1 MFSLFN
7 RLFSRIFDRL
17 TGSKKVVAVG
27 LMMAVAFGGIW
38 AANYTDR
45 DKTIDANWN
54 ASDIWKI
61 QTVLYVDTTSYPKSS
76 SDNLYLTAK
85 NTTKLTLTE
94 NVELS
99 EFIVAYSGW
108 TAGTSEITIDL
119 AGYTL
124 TCDKLTLNDDDN
136 AGVKLT
142 FIDSSAGKTG
152 AVTTRVFDYSDN
164 QNHSLKIN
172 DVPFTVTTTYNA
184 RSASGTGKL
193 TLEGTGTL
201 SLPAAAANDP
211 GFVPPAVSS
220 ATWNGSNGTE
230 WADLANWTGITFISQ
245 LKEAATVTIPSGLTN
260 YPIASAA
267 TPITLDGDLVI
278 EDGASVIFAGTTVL
292 NTVTSPDGEIT
303 TGTDS
308 LTINGTASLKQVI
321 LGNGGIFTSNA
332 DLTLGTIRGGL
343 SSKLYF
349 NAGTGAQTTT
359 VTTLAFYPDT
369 ISFGNDTSDVFN
381 MGAGGTGALNI
392 SGSANV
398 TLAGTINSSNLTLNA
413 SPSLSANTTLPNI
426 TLALDTE
433 ITGSAYNLKFNG
445 TVNSATTAK
454 NLTITSKKL
463 DIEKP
468 LGATTHLN
476 NFTLNGPSANAAAFE
491 GVNDSSI
498 TCDGDFTINGKATF
512 RGEISA
518 ASVAITNDMTFGSNC
533 TQVKTTG
540 TQTYGTSTTPAA
552 VTLYRMYSS
561 GAVSYVDS
569 PVSFVSTTGAD
580 ISFYGTIDSTVFSA
594 GERPVKI
601 GSIANPSKV
610 LITGAVGSIKALDY
624 IEING
629 DLTANST
636 ITSNSIYVSGKTYL
650 KSDITTAGFYKDDAN
665 KYAQIFVG
673 GVSVEDDVNLI
684 STDPNC
690 GIYFDS
696 AVNAKTANTQ
706 SLTIG
711 SVANPTKVYF
721 NGNVGGTKALKS
733 LTFYSDLT
741 VADSVQKVNAVNW
754 NNQGTGTSN
763 TGTKAL
769 VTITGNITGDNTFQA
784 LTIAGTG
791 TSTISGSNTVSGDF
805 TCTAAGKTIS
815 FGAGETQTVN
825 GKFTITGTQ
834 ANPITLNSTTD
845 GTQWNITTP
854 VATADVSFAKV
865 KDSASTNAS
874 IRPLY
879 STTLGNN
886 TNWIFADKYRWLSTA
901 TGTDWETAANWQI
914 ESGTDNWITAST
926 YPGENGDEDV
936 VSIVV
941 NTNSKYPEFAGASG
955 ISISSINIA
964 ADTSVSLNSTYN
976 IILTATSDQI
986 TNKGT
991 VIFKNSGRFIDTAA
1005 TANYLMDTAQGTVE
1019 YSGSA
1024 NQITNFGS
1032 SSAAD
1037 YNNLVVNV
1045 SLPLESGHQIKVNG
1059 NLTTTAAITNGQSLY
1074 VAGTSSI
1081 GADITTEHNQE
1092 YAGAVTFTA
1101 GTVQLEAT
1109 ADNAGVPY
1117 RVLFD
1122 STVTGIAA
1130 GTALTLNHVTFDSA
1144 TTFTNIK
1151 NLTVNGTTVNAG
1163 TITTSGEQVYTGA
1176 VTNTGTITVPSLA
1189 SGTAVEF
1196 KGGYTGT
1203 GGSLIGAKT
1212 SAGDLTPNPDIVF
1225 SGGTPTFGTFI
1236 PNNDVVVF
1244 KNNVTL
1250 GSDLNCYDIKIDTG
1264 ANLYAGTNSI
1274 TVNNNWTNSNGTFTA
1289 GSSTVTVAKDIAGD
1303 TTFNNLTINGTQAT
1317 VISGNNTIA
1326 AFTCETPSKVI
1337 TFNTGTTQKITG
1349 TLTLDGKATGTEI
1362 TLKSNS
1368 ATATSAADQ
1377 WSINTTG
1384 ATTDVKYVKVQNSK
1398 STELITTTTSASMG
1412 NNINWAIASSFKWT
1426 GKGTGADWK
1435 TSANWVT
1442 VYNSTEFLTND
1453 YPGKWGDN
1461 NIFDTIDISTTATT
1475 DKWPIFSETAASVK
1489 LSKISIGTNGVLT
1502 LSGTKDLQLNL
1513 AADQTPLSNSGKII
1527 YSKSGR
1533 IKNNDITPSPIMDV
1547 TKGLVVYNG
1556 TADEITNINTLVSP
1570 DTTEPTDYYNLKV
1583 EIDIPLGGCITVAN
1597 DFTLDDGKN
1606 ITSPNSTAYRFIV
1619 RNRSNANTCKIGGN
1633 ITTTD
1638 LQKYQS
1644 KVILTNDVTL
1654 TANKDLSFESNGTV
1668 TGDYSL
1674 TLATDANH
1682 QANYRLNKNVTVK
1695 TLTASVA
1702 TGKTLSIP
1710 AGVTVT
1716 AKEGFTENGAGS
1728 VSLGTDSSAAMTSI
1742 TTEKKNINFS
1752 GSGTVTLLSA
1762 VTLDTTTGAET
1773 GDGNVTI
1780 VNPFQGKTA
1789 NSQTLTIKAGTGDVS
1804 LQYDMG
1810 TATALGTTTIIG
1822 AKISIAQSKTIT
1834 VNSLAITNSD
1844 ILRINKGATVT
1855 ATTGFTKTGTGL
1867 SQITGTIRTNNKA
1880 ISFNN
1885 STYIDNA
1892 AALDTSNNGAVASPT
1907 ASITIGT
1914 SAADDLYISALES
1927 GTAQNVNITAGTLDV
1942 KGNLALFNGKVSLA
1956 ANLTTGKDIVLLN
1969 GTASSM
1975 YNDDKDGNKSSNVSN
1990 LFDYHNSARTAANK
2004 LCPPSLV
2011 YKISG
2016 TPTASQYP
2024 EVMPDG
2030 TTAIGHTT
2038 YSSSL
2043 AGFTGKTITASQNF
2057 YDNGVD
2063 LKETGWTLKLK
2074 DNDKAT
2080 NSFAEIYNAEIS
2092 NCTVAC
2098 ITAGGYAW
2106 LSAAESCTGTSNT
2119 SDDTSAVLT
2128 YTAGYN
2134 DGRYSRTNTGVAFLR
2149 PVVLK
2154 NNNNYSAAEGRI
2166 TGPEIPN
2173 LSGTY
2178 SVRDNVIRIE
2188 FVRSNDP
2195 AKTALIENSNNEI
2208 TRALAS
2214 AVQAIKVNNGSA
2226 VFENAKAYIDAECT
2240 TSTDGYGDIAVFY
2253 IKADSITW
2261 NLTATG
2267 IFAGNA
2273 ADADSHGNHQT
2284 NYTDLTIE
2292 KALAGVFYTLTDEH
2306 KNRIC
2311 SYKAA
2316 PSQTPS
2322 SDPGYRFTAT
2332 ATRCAIAEMHI
2343 TFAIADFTSNKIYLY
2358 FDNPLSDRI
2367 TWKTFD
2373 PSVADDKKTE
2383 SSIKIVTQPSD
2394 IASGT
2399 YVTNPVA
2406 SVSRDGISE
2415 NGIILSLTNN
2425 LDYSMI
2431 EYGIVIKYGGTF
2443 LFDNKI
2449 HSPDNKVVVDGE
2461 SHCISDVITSC
2472 VDVKYAYDNRNDDY
2486 IDSTGGV
2493 APADSIVMRDFTG
2506 EGRNNKLFADKN
2518 ITLVTK
2524 DVAPADGNSNAADFK
2539 YKLVADIT
2547 PTAGCDGNVFEEY
2560 SKHSTRFWFAE
2571 GNNPVSQ
2578 FSQTLNNSTNKQFSD
2593 APGISKIDQVIDR
2606 TDPKLITY
2614 LFHNFSEETPCL
2626 NWQSG
2631 SNVRLLFEVLKAD
2644 GSSYTINHK
2653 YDNSATQKTPL
2664 YCARLKNPSDITS
2677 IDLWSFILSEPQRQR
2692 GGVSIYSNVVNA
2704 TNKEF
2709 CTLEV
2714 NMPRA
2719 GNLRI
2724 IVMTADGN
2732 VVQYL
2737 ENSRQSE
2744 GLHYYYW
2751 NGTNNA
2757 GKAVARGIY
2766 FIRVVGPE
2774 IEETRKV
2781 MVVK

>member
-1 MFSLFN
+1 MFFLLN

-27 LMMAVAFGGIW
+27 LMMAVTFGGIW

-45 DKTIDANWN
+45 DKPIDANWN

-61 QTVLYVDTTSYPKSS
+61 QTVVYIDTNSHPNSS
-76 SDNLYLTAK
+76 TDNLYLTAK
-85 NTTKLTLTE
+85 NTTKLTLTA

-184 RSASGTGKL
+184 RAASGTGKL
-193 TLEGTGTL
+193 TIEGTGTL
-201 SLPAAAANDP
+201 SLPATAANDP
-211 GFVPPAVSS
+211 GFVPPVVSS
-220 ATWNGSNGTE
+220 VTWNGSNGTE

-245 LKEAATVTIPSGLTN
+245 LKGATTVTIPSGLTN
-260 YPIASAA
+260 YPNASAA
-267 TPITLDGDLVI
+267 TLVTLNGNLVI
-278 EDGASVIFAGTTVL
+278 EGGASVIFAGTTVL
-292 NTVTSPDGEIT
+292 NTVTSPDGKIT
-303 TGTDS
+303 TGTD
-308 LTINGTASLKQVI
+308 TITFNGAVSLKQ
-321 LGNGGIFTSNA
+321 
-332 DLTLGTIRGGL
+332 LTPGSGATIIANDDFSVVTL
-343 SSKLYF
+343 SCSAAAGDTTKLRF
-349 NAGTGAQTTT
+349 NQGTGTQITTIT
-359 VTTLAFYPDT
+359 NLSFNGAEFD
-369 ISFGNDTSDVFN
+369 FGNDTTDEFHY
-381 MGAGGTGALNI
+381 AGNLDLSSTATVNLAGTI
-392 SGSANV
+392 STNLL
-398 TLAGTINSSNLTLNA
+398 TLAGTPSQSGAITLFDINIADDLTLAGSVNFNGNVNA
-413 SPSLSANTTLPNI
+413 SAAGKNLS
-426 TLALDTE
+426 
-433 ITGSAYNLKFNG
+433 ITGDVNLASGKAIGNA
-445 TVNSATTAK
+445 ATK
-454 NLTITSKKL
+454 INDITITGNYTGL
-463 DIEKP
+463 T
-468 LGATTHLN
+468 GT
-476 NFTLNGPSANAAAFE
+476 ANP
-491 GVNDSSI
+491 I

-533 TQVKTTG
+533 AQVKTTG
-540 TQTYGTSTTPAA
+540 KQTYGTSTTPAA

-561 GAVSYVDS
+561 GDVSYVDS
-569 PVSFVSTTGAD
+569 PVAFISTTGAD
-580 ISFYGTIDSTVFSA
+580 ISFYGTIDSTVYSA

-610 LITGAVGSIKALDY
+610 LITGAVGSTKALDY
-624 IEING
+624 LEING
-629 DLTANST
+629 DLTANNT

-650 KSDITTAGFYKDDAN
+650 KSDITTSGFYKDDAN
-665 KYAQIFVG
+665 NYAQIFIG
-673 GVSVEDDVNLI
+673 EVSVEDDVNLI

-690 GIYFDS
+690 GIYFNS

-711 SVANPTKVYF
+711 SAANPTKVYF

-763 TGTKAL
+763 TGTRAL
-769 VTITGNITGDNTFQA
+769 VTITGNITGDNTFNN

-805 TCTAAGKTIS
+805 TCTTPGKTIS
-815 FGAGETQTVN
+815 FGAGKTQTVD
-825 GKFTITGTQ
+825 GAFTITGTQ

-845 GTQWNITTP
+845 GTQWNINTQVT
-854 VATADVSFAKV
+854 TADVSFAKV
-865 KDSASTNAS
+865 KDSASTKAS
-874 IRPLY
+874 IKPLC

-886 TNWIFADKYRWLSTA
+886 TNWIFAGKYRWLSTA
-901 TGTDWETAANWQI
+901 TGTGWATAANWKI
-914 ESGTDNWITAST
+914 ESGAGNWITAST
-926 YPGENGDEDV
+926 YPGQTGDEDV
-936 VSIVV
+936 VLIVE
-941 NTNSKYPEFAGASG
+941 NSNSKYPEFAGAGASG
-955 ISISSINIA
+955 ISISSINIEA
-964 ADTSVSLNSTYN
+964 GTSVSLNSTYN
-976 IILTATSDQI
+976 IILTAASDKI

-991 VIFKNSGRFIDTAA
+991 VIFKNSGRFIDTDA

-1045 SLPLESGHQIKVNG
+1045 ALPLESGHQIKVNG

-1074 VAGTSSI
+1074 VVGTSSI

-1092 YAGAVTFTA
+1092 YVGAVTFTT

-1117 RVLFD
+1117 RVLFH
-1122 STVTGIAA
+1122 SAVTGIAA
-1130 GTALTLNHVTFDSA
+1130 GTALTLNHVTFNNA

-1163 TITTSGEQVYTGA
+1163 TITTTGLQEYTGA

-1225 SGGTPTFGTFI
+1225 SGGTPTFGTFT

-1264 ANLYAGTNSI
+1264 ANLSAGTNSI

-1349 TLTLDGKATGTEI
+1349 TLTLDGKSTGTEI

-1384 ATTDVKYVKVQNSK
+1384 ATTDVKYVKVQNSQ

-1453 YPGKWGDN
+1453 YPGKWGEN
-1461 NIFDTIDISTTATT
+1461 NIFDTVDISTTATT
-1475 DKWPIFSETAASVK
+1475 DKWPIFSETAVSVK

-1527 YSKSGR
+1527 YSNSGR
-1533 IKNNDITPSPIMDV
+1533 IKNNDTTPSPIMDI

-1556 TADEITNINTLVSP
+1556 TAGEITNINTLVSP

-1583 EIDIPLGGCITVAN
+1583 EIDIPLSGCITVAN

-1606 ITSPNSTAYRFIV
+1606 ITSPNNTAYRFIV
-1619 RNRSNANTCKIGGN
+1619 RNRDNANTCKIGGN

-1654 TANKDLSFESNGTV
+1654 TANKDLSFEENGTV

-1682 QANYRLNKNVTVK
+1682 QANYKLNKNVTVK

-1742 TTEKKNINFS
+1742 ATEKKNINFS
-1752 GSGTVTLLSA
+1752 GSGIVTLLSA
-1762 VTLDTTTGAET
+1762 VTLDTTTGAAT

-1789 NSQTLTIKAGTGDVS
+1789 NSQALTIKAGTGDVS
-1804 LQYDMG
+1804 LQNDMG
-1810 TATALGTTTIIG
+1810 TVTALGTTTISG

-1867 SQITGTIRTNNKA
+1867 SQITGTIRTNNKE

-1892 AALDTSNNGAVASPT
+1892 VALDTSNNGAVASPT
-1907 ASITIGT
+1907 ANITIGT
-1914 SAADDLYISALES
+1914 SATDDLYISALES

-1942 KGNLALFNGKVSLA
+1942 RGNLALFNGKVSLA

-2011 YKISG
+2011 YKVSG

-2098 ITAGGYAW
+2098 ITDGGYAW

-2332 ATRCAIAEMHI
+2332 ATRCAISEMHI

-2373 PSVADDKKTE
+2373 PSIADDKKTE

-2399 YVTNPVA
+2399 YVANPVA

-2415 NGIILSLTNN
+2415 NGIVLSLTNN

-2493 APADSIVMRDFTG
+2493 APADSIVMRNFTG

-2524 DVAPADGNSNAADFK
+2524 NVAPADGKSNAADFK

-2593 APGISKIDQVIDR
+2593 APGSSKIDQVIDG
-2606 TDPKLITY
+2606 TDPNLITY

-2631 SNVRLLFEVLKAD
+2631 SNVRFLFEVLKAD

-2664 YCARLKNPSDITS
+2664 YCARLKNPLDITS
-2677 IDLWSFILSEPQRQR
+2677 IDLWSFIISEPQRQR

-2704 TNKEF
+2704 TNKEI
-2709 CTLEV
+2709 CTIEV

-2719 GNLRI
+2719 GNLRV

>member
-1 MFSLFN
+1 MFSLLN

-38 AANYTDR
+38 AENYIER
-45 DKTIDANWN
+45 DIIIDATWTGNN
-54 ASDIWKI
+54 GR
-61 QTVLYVDTTSYPKSS
+61 
-76 SDNLYLTAK
+76 
-85 NTTKLTLTE
+85 E
-94 NVELS
+94 
-99 EFIVAYSGW
+99 W
-108 TAGTSEITIDL
+108 TA
-119 AGYTL
+119 
-124 TCDKLTLNDDDN
+124 
-136 AGVKLT
+136 
-142 FIDSSAGKTG
+142 
-152 AVTTRVFDYSDN
+152 
-164 QNHSLKIN
+164 
-172 DVPFTVTTTYNA
+172 
-184 RSASGTGKL
+184 
-193 TLEGTGTL
+193 
-201 SLPAAAANDP
+201 
-211 GFVPPAVSS
+211 
-220 ATWNGSNGTE
+220 
-230 WADLANWTGITFISQ
+230 LANWTGITDISQ
-245 LKEAATVTIPSGLTN
+245 LNEAATVTIPSGLTN

-267 TPITLDGDLVI
+267 TSITLAGDLVI
-278 EDGASVIFAGTTVL
+278 EDGANVIFSGTTVL
-292 NTVTSPDGEIT
+292 NTVTSPNGEIT
-303 TGTDS
+303 IGTDT
-308 LTINGTASLKQVI
+308 LTINGKASLKKVT

-332 DLTLGTIRGGL
+332 DLTLGTIEGGI

-349 NAGTGAQTTT
+349 NEGTGAQTTT
-359 VTTLAFYPDT
+359 LTNLAFSPNT
-369 ISFGNDTSDVFN
+369 ISFGNDASDKFN
-381 MGAGGTGALNI
+381 MGASGTGTLDI

-398 TLAGTINSSNLTLNA
+398 TLAGTINSSNLTLNS

-426 TLALDTE
+426 ILALDTE
-433 ITGSAYNLKFNG
+433 ITGSAYNLIFNG

-463 DIEKP
+463 DIVKP

-476 NFTLNGPSANAAAFE
+476 NFTLNGPSTNDAAFE
-491 GVNDSSI
+491 GINDSSI
-498 TCDGDFTINGKATF
+498 TCDGNFTINGKATF
-512 RGEISA
+512 RGDISA

-533 TQVKTTG
+533 AQVTTTG
-540 TQTYGTSTTPAA
+540 TQTYGKPTTPAA

-561 GAVSYVDS
+561 GNEPYVDS
-569 PVSFVSTTGAD
+569 PVAFISTTGAD
-580 ISFYGTIDSTVFSA
+580 ISFYGTIDSTEYSE
-594 GERPVKI
+594 GKRPVKI
-601 GSIANPSKV
+601 GSIAKPSKV

-636 ITSNSIYVSGKTYL
+636 ITSNSIYVSEKTYL

-673 GVSVEDDVNLI
+673 GVSVENDVNLI

-690 GIYFDS
+690 GIYFNS

-721 NGNVGGTKALKS
+721 NGNVGGTKTLKS

-769 VTITGNITGDNTFQA
+769 VTITENITGDNTFQA
-784 LTIAGTG
+784 LTIEGTG
-791 TSTISGSNTVSGDF
+791 TSTISGSNTVNGDF

-845 GTQWNITTP
+845 GTQWKITTP
-854 VATADVSFAKV
+854 VATANVSFAKV

-874 IRPLY
+874 IKPLY

-901 TGTDWETAANWQI
+901 TGTDWENAANWQI
-914 ESGTDNWITAST
+914 ESGADNWITAST

-936 VSIVV
+936 VSIVA

-964 ADTSVSLNSTYN
+964 ADTLVSLNSTYN
-976 IILTATSDQI
+976 IILTAASDQI

-1005 TANYLMDTAQGTVE
+1005 TAKYLMDTAQGTVE

-1045 SLPLESGHQIKVNG
+1045 ALPLESGHQIKVNG

-1074 VAGTSSI
+1074 VAGTSTI
-1081 GADITTEHNQE
+1081 AGNITT
-1092 YAGAVTFTA
+1092 
-1101 GTVQLEAT
+1101 T
-1109 ADNAGVPY
+1109 ADQTYTGKVTLNAATITINCGTSNTITFSDDIVNATGITCA
-1117 RVLFD
+1117 LTID
-1122 STVTGIAA
+1122 GNLSTAASKKISPSSLSVTGTTANAA
-1130 GTALTLNHVTFDSA
+1130 V
-1144 TTFTNIK
+1144 
-1151 NLTVNGTTVNAG
+1151 
-1163 TITTSGEQVYTGA
+1163 ITTTGLQEYTGA
-1176 VTNTGTITVPSLA
+1176 VTNTGTITVPSLT

-1225 SGGTPTFGTFI
+1225 SGGTQTFGIFT

-1264 ANLYAGTNSI
+1264 ANLSAGTNSI
-1274 TVNNNWTNSNGTFTA
+1274 TVNNNWTNNGTFTA
-1289 GSSTVTVAKDIAGD
+1289 GSSTVIVAKDIAGD
-1303 TTFNNLTINGTQAT
+1303 TTFNNLTINGTQPT

-1337 TFNTGTTQKITG
+1337 TFNTNTTQKITG
-1349 TLTLDGKATGTEI
+1349 KLTLDGKATGTEI

-1368 ATATSAADQ
+1368 ATSTSAADQ

-1384 ATTDVKYVKVQNSK
+1384 ATTDVKYVKVQNSN
-1398 STELITTTTSASMG
+1398 STALITTTTSVSMG

-1426 GKGTGADWK
+1426 GKGTDADWK

-1461 NIFDTIDISTTATT
+1461 NIFDTVDISTTATT
-1475 DKWPIFSETAASVK
+1475 DKWPIFSETSASIK
-1489 LSKISIGTNGVLT
+1489 LSKISIGANGVLT

-1527 YSKSGR
+1527 YSNSGR
-1533 IKNNDITPSPIMDV
+1533 IKNNDTSPSPIMDI
-1547 TKGLVVYNG
+1547 TKGLVVYTG

-1570 DTTEPTDYYNLKV
+1570 AITEPTDYYNLKV

-1597 DFTLDDGKN
+1597 DFTLDKGKN
-1606 ITSPNSTAYRFIV
+1606 ITSPNNTAYSFIV
-1619 RNRSNANTCKIGGN
+1619 KNSSNANTCKIGGN

-1674 TLATDANH
+1674 TLATDENH
-1682 QANYRLNKNVTVK
+1682 QANYKLDKNVTVK

-1702 TGKTLSIP
+1702 TGKTLSIS

-1728 VSLGTDSSAAMTSI
+1728 VSLGTDSSAEMTSI
-1742 TTEKKNINFS
+1742 ATEKKNINFS

-1762 VTLDTTTGAET
+1762 VTLDTTTGAAT
-1773 GDGNVTI
+1773 GAGNVTI

-1789 NSQTLTIKAGTGDVS
+1789 NTQDLTIKADTGDVS
-1804 LQYDMG
+1804 LQSDIG
-1810 TATALGTTTIIG
+1810 TATALGTTTISG
-1822 AKISIAQSKTIT
+1822 AKISIAQSKTIS

-1855 ATTGFTKTGTGL
+1855 ATTGFIKNGTGL
-1867 SQITGTIRTNNKA
+1867 SQITGTIRTNNKE

-1975 YNDDKDGNKSSNVSN
+1975 YNDDKEGNKSSNVSN

-2011 YKISG
+2011 YKVSG
-2016 TPTASQYP
+2016 TPTTSQYP

-2043 AGFTGKTITASQNF
+2043 TGFTGKTITASQNF

-2063 LKETGWTLKLK
+2063 LKETSWTLKLK

-2092 NCTVAC
+2092 NCTVEC
-2098 ITAGGYAW
+2098 ITPGGYAW
-2106 LSAAESCTGTSNT
+2106 LSAAENCTGTSNT
-2119 SDDTSAVLT
+2119 SDDSSAVLT

-2188 FVRSNDP
+2188 FVRSDDH

-2214 AVQAIKVNNGSA
+2214 AVQAIKVNNGSS

-2240 TSTDGYGDIAVFY
+2240 TSTDGKGDIAVFY

-2292 KALAGVFYTLTDEH
+2292 KALADVFYTLTDEH

-2322 SDPGYRFTAT
+2322 SEPGYRFTAT

-2373 PSVADDKKTE
+2373 PSIADDKKTE
-2383 SSIKIVTQPSD
+2383 SSIKIVTKPSD

-2399 YVTNPVA
+2399 YVANPVA
-2406 SVSRDGISE
+2406 SVSRDEISE

-2461 SHCISDVITSC
+2461 SHCISDVITNC

-2524 DVAPADGNSNAADFK
+2524 DVASADGNSNAADFK

-2547 PTAGCDGNVFEEY
+2547 PTAGCDGSVFEEY

-2593 APGISKIDQVIDR
+2593 APGSSKIDQVIDG

-2631 SNVRLLFEVLKAD
+2631 SNVRFLFEVLKAD

-2664 YCARLKNPSDITS
+2664 YCARLKNPLDITS
-2677 IDLWSFILSEPQRQR
+2677 IDLWSFIISEPQRQR

-2719 GNLRI
+2719 GNLRV
-2724 IVMTADGN
+2724 IVMTTDGN

>member
-1 MFSLFN
+1 MFSLLN

-17 TGSKKVVAVG
+17 TDSKKVVAVG

-38 AANYTDR
+38 AENYTER
-45 DKTIDANWN
+45 DIIIDATWTGNN
-54 ASDIWKI
+54 GR
-61 QTVLYVDTTSYPKSS
+61 
-76 SDNLYLTAK
+76 
-85 NTTKLTLTE
+85 E
-94 NVELS
+94 
-99 EFIVAYSGW
+99 W
-108 TAGTSEITIDL
+108 TA
-119 AGYTL
+119 
-124 TCDKLTLNDDDN
+124 
-136 AGVKLT
+136 
-142 FIDSSAGKTG
+142 
-152 AVTTRVFDYSDN
+152 
-164 QNHSLKIN
+164 
-172 DVPFTVTTTYNA
+172 
-184 RSASGTGKL
+184 
-193 TLEGTGTL
+193 
-201 SLPAAAANDP
+201 
-211 GFVPPAVSS
+211 
-220 ATWNGSNGTE
+220 
-230 WADLANWTGITFISQ
+230 LANWTGITDISQ

-278 EDGASVIFAGTTVL
+278 EDGANVEFAGTTVL
-292 NTVTSPDGEIT
+292 NTVTSPNGEIT
-303 TGTDS
+303 IGTDT
-308 LTINGTASLKQVI
+308 LTINGKASLKQVI
-321 LGNGGIFTSNA
+321 LGDGGIFTSNA
-332 DLTLGTIRGGL
+332 DLTLGTIRGGI

-349 NAGTGAQTTT
+349 NEGTGAQSTT
-359 VTTLAFYPDT
+359 VTTLAFSPAPDT
-369 ISFGNDTSDVFN
+369 ISFGNDALDKFN
-381 MGAGGTGALNI
+381 MGAGGTEALDI

-426 TLALDTE
+426 ILARDTE
-433 ITGSAYNLKFNG
+433 ITGSAYNLTFNG
-445 TVNSATTAK
+445 TVNSDTTAK

-463 DIEKP
+463 DIVKP
-468 LGATTHLN
+468 LGATTPLN
-476 NFTLNGPSANAAAFE
+476 NFTLNGPSTNDAAFE
-491 GVNDSSI
+491 GENDSSI

-512 RGEISA
+512 RGDISA
-518 ASVAITNDMTFGSNC
+518 ASVEITNDMTFGSNC
-533 TQVKTTG
+533 AQVTTTG
-540 TQTYGTSTTPAA
+540 TQTYGKPTTPAA

-561 GAVSYVDS
+561 GNEPYVDS
-569 PVSFVSTTGAD
+569 PVAFISTTGAD
-580 ISFYGTIDSTVFSA
+580 ISFYGTIDSTVYSPL

-636 ITSNSIYVSGKTYL
+636 ITSNSIYVSEKTYL

-673 GVSVEDDVNLI
+673 GVSVENDVNLI

-690 GIYFDS
+690 GIYFNS

-721 NGNVGGTKALKS
+721 NGNVGGTKTLNS

-741 VADSVQKVNAVNW
+741 VADSVQNVNAVNW

-769 VTITGNITGDNTFQA
+769 VTITRNITGDNTFQA
-784 LTIAGTG
+784 LKIEGTG
-791 TSTISGSNTVSGDF
+791 TSTISGSNTVNGDF
-805 TCTAAGKTIS
+805 TCCTDAGKTIS
-815 FGAGETQTVN
+815 FGAGKTQTVN

-845 GTQWNITTP
+845 GTQWNINTP
-854 VATADVSFAKV
+854 VASAEVSFAKV

-901 TGTDWETAANWQI
+901 TGTDWKTAANWQI
-914 ESGTDNWITAST
+914 ESGADNWITAST
-926 YPGENGDEDV
+926 YPGKNGDEDV
-936 VSIVV
+936 VSIVA

-976 IILTATSDQI
+976 IILTAASDQI

-1005 TANYLMDTAQGTVE
+1005 TAKYLMDTAQGTVE

-1037 YNNLVVNV
+1037 YNNLVVNIE
-1045 SLPLESGHQIKVNG
+1045 LPLESGHQIKVNG

-1074 VAGTSSI
+1074 VAGTSTI
-1081 GADITTEHNQE
+1081 AGNITT
-1092 YAGAVTFTA
+1092 
-1101 GTVQLEAT
+1101 T
-1109 ADNAGVPY
+1109 ADQIYTGKVTLNAATITINCGTSNTITFSDDIVNATGITCA
-1117 RVLFD
+1117 LTID
-1122 STVTGIAA
+1122 GNLSTAASKKISPSSLSVTGTTANAA
-1130 GTALTLNHVTFDSA
+1130 V
-1144 TTFTNIK
+1144 
-1151 NLTVNGTTVNAG
+1151 
-1163 TITTSGEQVYTGA
+1163 ITTTGLQEYTGA
-1176 VTNTGTITVPSLA
+1176 VTNTGTITVPSLT

-1225 SGGTPTFGTFI
+1225 SGGTQTFGIFT

-1264 ANLYAGTNSI
+1264 ANLSAGTNSI
-1274 TVNNNWTNSNGTFTA
+1274 TVNNNWTNNGTFTA
-1289 GSSTVTVAKDIAGD
+1289 GSSTVIVAKDIAGD
-1303 TTFNNLTINGTQAT
+1303 TTFNNLTINGTQPT

-1326 AFTCETPSKVI
+1326 AFTCEKPSKVI
-1337 TFNTGTTQKITG
+1337 TFNTNTTQKITG
-1349 TLTLDGKATGTEI
+1349 KLILDGKATGTKI

-1377 WSINTTG
+1377 WSINTTD
-1384 ATTDVKYVKVQNSK
+1384 ATTDVKYVKVQNSN
-1398 STELITTTTSASMG
+1398 STKLITTTTSVSMG
-1412 NNINWAIASSFKWT
+1412 NNSNWAIASSFKWT

-1453 YPGKWGDN
+1453 YPGKWGDF
-1461 NIFDTIDISTTATT
+1461 NIFDTVDISTTATT
-1475 DKWPIFSETAASVK
+1475 DKWPIFNEADASVK
-1489 LSKISIGTNGVLT
+1489 LSKISIGANGVLT

-1527 YSKSGR
+1527 YSNSGR
-1533 IKNNDITPSPIMDV
+1533 IKNNDTTHSPIMDI
-1547 TKGLVVYNG
+1547 TKGLVVYTG
-1556 TADEITNINTLVSP
+1556 TADKITNINTLVSP
-1570 DTTEPTDYYNLKV
+1570 DSTEPADYYDLKV

-1597 DFTLDDGKN
+1597 NFTLDDGKN
-1606 ITSPNSTAYRFIV
+1606 ITSPNNTAYSFIV
-1619 RNRSNANTCKIGGN
+1619 KNSSNANTCKIGGN

-1674 TLATDANH
+1674 TLATDENH
-1682 QANYRLNKNVTVK
+1682 QANYKLDKNVTVK
-1695 TLTASVA
+1695 ILTASVA
-1702 TGKTLSIP
+1702 TGKTLSIS

-1716 AKEGFTENGAGS
+1716 AKEGFTKNGAGS
-1728 VSLGTDSSAAMTSI
+1728 VSLGTDSSAEMTSI
-1742 TTEKKNINFS
+1742 ATEKKNINFS

-1762 VTLDTTTGAET
+1762 VTLDTTTGAAT

-1789 NSQTLTIKAGTGDVS
+1789 NSQDLTIKAGTGDVS
-1804 LQYDMG
+1804 LQSDMG
-1810 TATALGTTTIIG
+1810 TATALGTTTISG
-1822 AKISIAQSKTIT
+1822 AKISIAQSKTIS

-1855 ATTGFTKTGTGL
+1855 ATTGFIKNGTGL
-1867 SQITGTIRTNNKA
+1867 SQITGTIRTNNKE

-1942 KGNLALFNGKVSLA
+1942 KGNFALFNGKVSLA

-1975 YNDDKDGNKSSNVSN
+1975 YNDDKEGNKSSNVSN

-2011 YKISG
+2011 YKVSG
-2016 TPTASQYP
+2016 TPTTSQYP

-2043 AGFTGKTITASQNF
+2043 TGFTGKTITASQNF

-2063 LKETGWTLKLK
+2063 LKETSWTLKLK

-2092 NCTVAC
+2092 NCTVEC
-2098 ITAGGYAW
+2098 ITPGGYAW
-2106 LSAAESCTGTSNT
+2106 LSAAENCTGTSNT

-2188 FVRSNDP
+2188 FVRSDDH

-2214 AVQAIKVNNGSA
+2214 AVQAIKVNNGSS

-2240 TSTDGYGDIAVFY
+2240 SSTDGCGDIAVFY

-2292 KALAGVFYTLTDEH
+2292 KALADVFYTLTDEH

-2322 SDPGYRFTAT
+2322 SEPGYRFTAT

-2373 PSVADDKKTE
+2373 PSIADDKKTE
-2383 SSIKIVTQPSD
+2383 SSIKIVTKPSD

-2399 YVTNPVA
+2399 YVANPVA

-2524 DVAPADGNSNAADFK
+2524 DVASADGNSNVADFK

-2547 PTAGCDGNVFEEY
+2547 PTAGCDGSVFEEY

-2593 APGISKIDQVIDR
+2593 APGSSKIDQVIDG

-2631 SNVRLLFEVLKAD
+2631 SNVRFLFEVLKAD

-2653 YDNSATQKTPL
+2653 YDNSATQSTPL
-2664 YCARLKNPSDITS
+2664 YCARLKNPLDITS
-2677 IDLWSFILSEPQRQR
+2677 IDLWSFIISEPQRQR

-2719 GNLRI
+2719 GNLRV

>member
-1 MFSLFN
+1 MFSLLN

-38 AANYTDR
+38 AENYIER
-45 DKTIDANWN
+45 DIIIDATWTGNN
-54 ASDIWKI
+54 GR
-61 QTVLYVDTTSYPKSS
+61 
-76 SDNLYLTAK
+76 
-85 NTTKLTLTE
+85 E
-94 NVELS
+94 
-99 EFIVAYSGW
+99 W
-108 TAGTSEITIDL
+108 TA
-119 AGYTL
+119 
-124 TCDKLTLNDDDN
+124 
-136 AGVKLT
+136 
-142 FIDSSAGKTG
+142 
-152 AVTTRVFDYSDN
+152 
-164 QNHSLKIN
+164 
-172 DVPFTVTTTYNA
+172 
-184 RSASGTGKL
+184 
-193 TLEGTGTL
+193 
-201 SLPAAAANDP
+201 
-211 GFVPPAVSS
+211 
-220 ATWNGSNGTE
+220 
-230 WADLANWTGITFISQ
+230 LANWTGITDISQ
-245 LKEAATVTIPSGLTN
+245 LNEAATVTIPSGLTN

-267 TPITLDGDLVI
+267 TSITLAGDLVI
-278 EDGASVIFAGTTVL
+278 EDGANVIFSGTTVL
-292 NTVTSPDGEIT
+292 NTVTSPNGEIT
-303 TGTDS
+303 IGTDT
-308 LTINGTASLKQVI
+308 LTINGKASLKKVT

-332 DLTLGTIRGGL
+332 DLTLGTIEGGI

-349 NAGTGAQTTT
+349 NEGTGAQTTT
-359 VTTLAFYPDT
+359 LTNLAFSPNT
-369 ISFGNDTSDVFN
+369 ISFGNDASDKFN
-381 MGAGGTGALNI
+381 MGASGTGTLDI

-398 TLAGTINSSNLTLNA
+398 TLAGTINSSNLTLNS

-426 TLALDTE
+426 ILALDTE
-433 ITGSAYNLKFNG
+433 ITGSAYNLIFNG

-463 DIEKP
+463 DIVKP

-476 NFTLNGPSANAAAFE
+476 NFTLNGPSTNDAAFE
-491 GVNDSSI
+491 GINDSSI
-498 TCDGDFTINGKATF
+498 TCDGNFTINGKATF
-512 RGEISA
+512 RGDISA

-533 TQVKTTG
+533 AQVTTTG
-540 TQTYGTSTTPAA
+540 TQTYGKPTTPAA

-561 GAVSYVDS
+561 GNEPYVDS
-569 PVSFVSTTGAD
+569 PVAFISTTGAD
-580 ISFYGTIDSTVFSA
+580 ISFYGTIDSTEYSE
-594 GERPVKI
+594 GKRPVKI
-601 GSIANPSKV
+601 GSIAKPSKV

-636 ITSNSIYVSGKTYL
+636 ITSNSIYVSEKTYL

-673 GVSVEDDVNLI
+673 GVSVENDVNLI

-690 GIYFDS
+690 GIYFNS

-721 NGNVGGTKALKS
+721 NGNVGGTKTLKS

-769 VTITGNITGDNTFQA
+769 VTITENITGDNTFQA
-784 LTIAGTG
+784 LTIEGTG
-791 TSTISGSNTVSGDF
+791 TSTISGSNTVNGDF

-845 GTQWNITTP
+845 GTQWKITTP
-854 VATADVSFAKV
+854 VATANVSFAKV

-874 IRPLY
+874 IKPLY

-901 TGTDWETAANWQI
+901 TGTDWENAANWQI
-914 ESGTDNWITAST
+914 ESGADNWITAST

-936 VSIVV
+936 VSIVA

-964 ADTSVSLNSTYN
+964 ADTLVSLNSTYN
-976 IILTATSDQI
+976 IILTAASDQI

-1005 TANYLMDTAQGTVE
+1005 TAKYLMDTAQGTVE

-1045 SLPLESGHQIKVNG
+1045 ALPLESGHQIKVNG

-1074 VAGTSSI
+1074 VAGTSTI
-1081 GADITTEHNQE
+1081 AGNITT
-1092 YAGAVTFTA
+1092 
-1101 GTVQLEAT
+1101 T
-1109 ADNAGVPY
+1109 ADQTYTGKVTLNAATITINCGTSNTITFSDDIVNATGITCA
-1117 RVLFD
+1117 LTID
-1122 STVTGIAA
+1122 GNLSTAASKKISPASLSVTGTTANAA
-1130 GTALTLNHVTFDSA
+1130 V
-1144 TTFTNIK
+1144 
-1151 NLTVNGTTVNAG
+1151 
-1163 TITTSGEQVYTGA
+1163 ITTTGLQEYTGA
-1176 VTNTGTITVPSLA
+1176 VTNTGTITVPSLT

-1225 SGGTPTFGTFI
+1225 SGGTQTFGIFT

-1264 ANLYAGTNSI
+1264 ANLSAGTNSI
-1274 TVNNNWTNSNGTFTA
+1274 TVNNNWTNNGTFTA
-1289 GSSTVTVAKDIAGD
+1289 GSSTVIVAKDIAGD
-1303 TTFNNLTINGTQAT
+1303 TTFNNLTINGTQPT

-1337 TFNTGTTQKITG
+1337 TFNTNTTQKITG
-1349 TLTLDGKATGTEI
+1349 KLTLDGKATGTEI

-1368 ATATSAADQ
+1368 ATSTSAADQ

-1384 ATTDVKYVKVQNSK
+1384 ATTDVKYVKVQNSN
-1398 STELITTTTSASMG
+1398 STALITTTTSVSMG

-1426 GKGTGADWK
+1426 GKGTDADWK

-1461 NIFDTIDISTTATT
+1461 NIFDTVDISTTATT
-1475 DKWPIFSETAASVK
+1475 DKWPIFSETSASIK
-1489 LSKISIGTNGVLT
+1489 LSKISIGANGVLT

-1527 YSKSGR
+1527 YSNSGR
-1533 IKNNDITPSPIMDV
+1533 IKNNDTSPSPIMDI
-1547 TKGLVVYNG
+1547 TKGLVVYTG

-1570 DTTEPTDYYNLKV
+1570 AITEPTDYYNLKV

-1597 DFTLDDGKN
+1597 DFTLDKGKN
-1606 ITSPNSTAYRFIV
+1606 ITSPNNTAYSFIV
-1619 RNRSNANTCKIGGN
+1619 KNSSNANTCKIGGN

-1674 TLATDANH
+1674 TLATDENH
-1682 QANYRLNKNVTVK
+1682 QANYKLDKNVTVK

-1702 TGKTLSIP
+1702 TGKTLSIS

-1728 VSLGTDSSAAMTSI
+1728 VSLGTDSSAEMTSI
-1742 TTEKKNINFS
+1742 ATEKKNINFS

-1762 VTLDTTTGAET
+1762 VTLDTTTGAAT
-1773 GDGNVTI
+1773 GAGNVTI

-1789 NSQTLTIKAGTGDVS
+1789 NTQDLTIKADTGDVS
-1804 LQYDMG
+1804 LQSDIG
-1810 TATALGTTTIIG
+1810 TATALGTTTISG
-1822 AKISIAQSKTIT
+1822 AKISIAQSKTIS

-1855 ATTGFTKTGTGL
+1855 ATTGFIKNGTGL
-1867 SQITGTIRTNNKA
+1867 SQITGTIRTNNKE

-1975 YNDDKDGNKSSNVSN
+1975 YNDDKEGNKSSNVSN

-2011 YKISG
+2011 YKVSG
-2016 TPTASQYP
+2016 TPTTSQYP

-2043 AGFTGKTITASQNF
+2043 TGFTGKTITASQNF

-2063 LKETGWTLKLK
+2063 LKETSWTLKLK

-2092 NCTVAC
+2092 NCTVEC
-2098 ITAGGYAW
+2098 ITPGGYAW
-2106 LSAAESCTGTSNT
+2106 LSAAENCTGTSNT
-2119 SDDTSAVLT
+2119 SDDSSAVLT

-2188 FVRSNDP
+2188 FVRSDDH

-2214 AVQAIKVNNGSA
+2214 AVQAIKVNNGSS

-2240 TSTDGYGDIAVFY
+2240 TSTDGKGDIAVFY

-2292 KALAGVFYTLTDEH
+2292 KALADVFYTLTDEH

-2322 SDPGYRFTAT
+2322 SEPGYRFTAT

-2373 PSVADDKKTE
+2373 PSIADDKKTE
-2383 SSIKIVTQPSD
+2383 SSIKIVTKPSD

-2399 YVTNPVA
+2399 YVANPVA
-2406 SVSRDGISE
+2406 SVSRDEISE

-2461 SHCISDVITSC
+2461 SHCISDVITNC

-2524 DVAPADGNSNAADFK
+2524 DVASADGNSNAADFK

-2547 PTAGCDGNVFEEY
+2547 PTAGCDGSVFEEY

-2593 APGISKIDQVIDR
+2593 APGSSKIDQVIDG

-2631 SNVRLLFEVLKAD
+2631 SNVRFLFEVLKAD

-2664 YCARLKNPSDITS
+2664 YCARLKNPLDITS
-2677 IDLWSFILSEPQRQR
+2677 IDLWSFIISEPQRQR

-2719 GNLRI
+2719 GNLRV
-2724 IVMTADGN
+2724 IVMTTDGN

>member
-201 SLPAAAANDP
+201 SLPATAANDP

-220 ATWNGSNGTE
+220 VTWNGSNGTE

-332 DLTLGTIRGGL
+332 DLTLGTIRGGS

-349 NAGTGAQTTT
+349 NEGTGAQTTT
-359 VTTLAFYPDT
+359 LTNLAFSPET
-369 ISFGNDTSDVFN
+369 ISFGNDAFDKFN
-381 MGAGGTGALNI
+381 MGAGGTGTLDI
-392 SGSANV
+392 SVSANV

-426 TLALDTE
+426 ILARDTE
-433 ITGSAYNLKFNG
+433 ITGSAYTLTFNG
-445 TVNSATTAK
+445 TVNSDTTAK

-463 DIEKP
+463 DIVKP

-476 NFTLNGPSANAAAFE
+476 NFTLNGPSTNDAAFE
-491 GVNDSSI
+491 GKDYSSI

-512 RGEISA
+512 RGDISA
-518 ASVAITNDMTFGSNC
+518 ATVAITNDMTFGSNC
-533 TQVKTTG
+533 AQVTTTG
-540 TQTYGTSTTPAA
+540 TQTYGKPTTPAA

-561 GAVSYVDS
+561 GNEPYVDS
-569 PVSFVSTTGAD
+569 PVAFISTTGDD
-580 ISFYGTIDSTVFSA
+580 ISFYGTIDSTVYSE
-594 GERPVKI
+594 GKRPVKI

-636 ITSNSIYVSGKTYL
+636 ITSNSIYVNGKTYL

-673 GVSVEDDVNLI
+673 GVSVENDVNLI

-690 GIYFDS
+690 GIYFNS

-721 NGNVGGTKALKS
+721 NGNVGGTKTLKS

-784 LTIAGTG
+784 LTIEGTG
-791 TSTISGSNTVSGDF
+791 TSTISGSNTVNEDF

-834 ANPITLNSTTD
+834 TNPITLNSTTD
-845 GTQWNITTP
+845 GTQWKITTS
-854 VATADVSFAKV
+854 VATAEVSFAKV

-874 IRPLY
+874 IKPLY

-901 TGTDWETAANWQI
+901 TDTDWKTAANWQI
-914 ESGTDNWITAST
+914 ESGANNWITSST
-926 YPGENGDEDV
+926 YPGENSDEDV
-936 VSIVV
+936 VSIVA

-964 ADTSVSLNSTYN
+964 ADTSISLNSTYN
-976 IILTATSDQI
+976 IILTAASDQI

-1005 TANYLMDTAQGTVE
+1005 TAKYLMDTAQGTVE

-1032 SSAAD
+1032 SSATD

-1045 SLPLESGHQIKVNG
+1045 ALPLESGHQIKVNG

-1074 VAGTSSI
+1074 VAGTSTI
-1081 GADITTEHNQE
+1081 AGNITT
-1092 YAGAVTFTA
+1092 
-1101 GTVQLEAT
+1101 T
-1109 ADNAGVPY
+1109 ADQTYTGKVTLNAATITINCGTSNTITFSDDIVNATGITCA
-1117 RVLFD
+1117 LTID
-1122 STVTGIAA
+1122 GNLSTAASKKISPSSLSVTGTTANAA
-1130 GTALTLNHVTFDSA
+1130 V
-1144 TTFTNIK
+1144 
-1151 NLTVNGTTVNAG
+1151 
-1163 TITTSGEQVYTGA
+1163 ITTTGLQEYTGA
-1176 VTNTGTITVPSLA
+1176 VTNTGTITVPSLT

-1225 SGGTPTFGTFI
+1225 SGGTQTFGIFT

-1264 ANLYAGTNSI
+1264 ANLSAGTNSI
-1274 TVNNNWTNSNGTFTA
+1274 TVNNNWTNNGTFTA
-1289 GSSTVTVAKDIAGD
+1289 GSSTVIVAKDIAGN
-1303 TTFNNLTINGTQAT
+1303 TTFKNLTINGTQPT

-1337 TFNTGTTQKITG
+1337 TFNTNTTQKITN
-1349 TLTLDGKATGTEI
+1349 TLTLDGKATRTEI

-1384 ATTDVKYVKVQNSK
+1384 ATTDVKYVKVQNSN
-1398 STELITTTTSASMG
+1398 STALITTTTSVSMG

-1426 GKGTGADWK
+1426 GKGTDADWK

-1461 NIFDTIDISTTATT
+1461 NIFDTVDISTTATT
-1475 DKWPIFSETAASVK
+1475 DKWPIFNEADASIK
-1489 LSKISIGTNGVLT
+1489 LSKISIGANGVLT

-1527 YSKSGR
+1527 YSNSGR
-1533 IKNNDITPSPIMDV
+1533 IKNNDTIPSPIMDI
-1547 TKGLVVYNG
+1547 TKGLVVYTG

-1570 DTTEPTDYYNLKV
+1570 AITEPTDYYNLKV

-1606 ITSPNSTAYRFIV
+1606 ITSPNNTAYSFIV
-1619 RNRSNANTCKIGGN
+1619 KNSSNANTCKIGGN

-1644 KVILTNDVTL
+1644 QVILTNDVTL

-1682 QANYRLNKNVTVK
+1682 QANYKLDKNVNVK

-1702 TGKTLSIP
+1702 TGKTLSIS

-1728 VSLGTDSSAAMTSI
+1728 VSLGTDSSSEMTSI
-1742 TTEKKNINFS
+1742 KTEKKNINFS

-1762 VTLDTTTGAET
+1762 VTLDTTTGAAS

-1789 NSQTLTIKAGTGDVS
+1789 NSQDLTIKAGTGDVS
-1804 LQYDMG
+1804 LQSDMG
-1810 TATALGTTTIIG
+1810 TATALGTTTISG

-1867 SQITGTIRTNNKA
+1867 SQITGTIRTNNKE

-1892 AALDTSNNGAVASPT
+1892 ATLDTSNNGAVASPT

-1975 YNDDKDGNKSSNVSN
+1975 YNDDKEGNKSSNVSN

-2011 YKISG
+2011 YKVSG
-2016 TPTASQYP
+2016 TPTTSQYP

-2043 AGFTGKTITASQNF
+2043 TGFTGKTITASQNF

-2074 DNDKAT
+2074 DNDNAT
-2080 NSFAEIYNAEIS
+2080 DSFAEIYNAEIS
-2092 NCTVAC
+2092 NCTVEC
-2098 ITAGGYAW
+2098 ITPGGYAW
-2106 LSAAESCTGTSNT
+2106 LSAAENCTGTSNT
-2119 SDDTSAVLT
+2119 SDDSSAVLT

-2188 FVRSNDP
+2188 FVRRSDDHT
-2195 AKTALIENSNNEI
+2195 KTALIENSNNEI

-2214 AVQAIKVNNGSA
+2214 AVQAIKVNNGSS

-2240 TSTDGYGDIAVFY
+2240 TSTDGKGDIAVFY

-2292 KALAGVFYTLTDEH
+2292 KALADVFYTLTDEH

-2322 SDPGYRFTAT
+2322 SEPGYRFTAT

-2373 PSVADDKKTE
+2373 PSIADDKKTE
-2383 SSIKIVTQPSD
+2383 SSIKIVTKPSD

-2399 YVTNPVA
+2399 YVANPVA

-2461 SHCISDVITSC
+2461 SHCISDIITSC

-2524 DVAPADGNSNAADFK
+2524 DVASADGNSNAADFK

-2547 PTAGCDGNVFEEY
+2547 PTAGCDGSVFEEY

-2593 APGISKIDQVIDR
+2593 APGSSKIDQVIDG

-2631 SNVRLLFEVLKAD
+2631 SNVRFLFEVLKAD

-2653 YDNSATQKTPL
+2653 YDNSATQSTPL
-2664 YCARLKNPSDITS
+2664 YCARLKNPLDITS
-2677 IDLWSFILSEPQRQR
+2677 IDLWSFIISEPQRQR

-2719 GNLRI
+2719 GNLRV

>member
-1 MFSLFN
+1 MFSLLN

-17 TGSKKVVAVG
+17 TDSKKVVAVG

-38 AANYTDR
+38 AENYTER
-45 DKTIDANWN
+45 DIIIDATWTGNN
-54 ASDIWKI
+54 GR
-61 QTVLYVDTTSYPKSS
+61 
-76 SDNLYLTAK
+76 
-85 NTTKLTLTE
+85 E
-94 NVELS
+94 
-99 EFIVAYSGW
+99 W
-108 TAGTSEITIDL
+108 TA
-119 AGYTL
+119 
-124 TCDKLTLNDDDN
+124 
-136 AGVKLT
+136 
-142 FIDSSAGKTG
+142 
-152 AVTTRVFDYSDN
+152 
-164 QNHSLKIN
+164 
-172 DVPFTVTTTYNA
+172 
-184 RSASGTGKL
+184 
-193 TLEGTGTL
+193 
-201 SLPAAAANDP
+201 
-211 GFVPPAVSS
+211 
-220 ATWNGSNGTE
+220 
-230 WADLANWTGITFISQ
+230 LANWTGITDISQ

-278 EDGASVIFAGTTVL
+278 EDGANVEFAGTTVL
-292 NTVTSPDGEIT
+292 NTVTSPNGEIT
-303 TGTDS
+303 IGTDT
-308 LTINGTASLKQVI
+308 LTINGKASLKQVI
-321 LGNGGIFTSNA
+321 LGDGGIFTSNA
-332 DLTLGTIRGGL
+332 DLTLGTIRGGI

-349 NAGTGAQTTT
+349 NEGTGAQSTT
-359 VTTLAFYPDT
+359 VTTLAFSPAPDT
-369 ISFGNDTSDVFN
+369 ISFGNDALDKFN
-381 MGAGGTGALNI
+381 MGAGGTEALDI

-426 TLALDTE
+426 ILARDTE
-433 ITGSAYNLKFNG
+433 ITGSAYNLTFNG
-445 TVNSATTAK
+445 TVNSDTTAK

-463 DIEKP
+463 DIVKP
-468 LGATTHLN
+468 LGATTPLN
-476 NFTLNGPSANAAAFE
+476 NFTLNGPSTNDAAFE
-491 GVNDSSI
+491 GENDSSI

-512 RGEISA
+512 RGDISA
-518 ASVAITNDMTFGSNC
+518 ASVEITNDMTFGSNC
-533 TQVKTTG
+533 AQVTTTG
-540 TQTYGTSTTPAA
+540 TQTYGKPTTPAA

-561 GAVSYVDS
+561 GNEPYVDS
-569 PVSFVSTTGAD
+569 PVAFISTTGAD
-580 ISFYGTIDSTVFSA
+580 ISFYGTIDSTVYSPL

-636 ITSNSIYVSGKTYL
+636 ITSNSIYVSEKTYL

-673 GVSVEDDVNLI
+673 GVSVENDVNLI

-690 GIYFDS
+690 GIYFNS

-721 NGNVGGTKALKS
+721 NGNVGGTKTLNS

-741 VADSVQKVNAVNW
+741 VADSVQNVNAVNW

-769 VTITGNITGDNTFQA
+769 VTITRNITGDNTFQA
-784 LTIAGTG
+784 LKIEGTG
-791 TSTISGSNTVSGDF
+791 TSTISGSNTVNGDF
-805 TCTAAGKTIS
+805 TCCTDAGKTIS
-815 FGAGETQTVN
+815 FGAGKTQTVN

-845 GTQWNITTP
+845 GTQWNINTP
-854 VATADVSFAKV
+854 VASAEVSFAKV

-901 TGTDWETAANWQI
+901 TGTDWKTAANWQI
-914 ESGTDNWITAST
+914 ESGADNWITAST
-926 YPGENGDEDV
+926 YPGKNGDEDV
-936 VSIVV
+936 VSIVA

-976 IILTATSDQI
+976 IILTAASDQI

-1005 TANYLMDTAQGTVE
+1005 TAKYLMDTAQGTVE

-1037 YNNLVVNV
+1037 YNNLVVNIE
-1045 SLPLESGHQIKVNG
+1045 LPLESGHQIKVNG

-1074 VAGTSSI
+1074 VAGTSTI
-1081 GADITTEHNQE
+1081 AGNITT
-1092 YAGAVTFTA
+1092 
-1101 GTVQLEAT
+1101 T
-1109 ADNAGVPY
+1109 ADQIYTGKVTLNAATITINCGTSNTITFSDDIVNATGITCA
-1117 RVLFD
+1117 LTID
-1122 STVTGIAA
+1122 GNLSTAASKKISPSSLSVTGTTANAA
-1130 GTALTLNHVTFDSA
+1130 V
-1144 TTFTNIK
+1144 
-1151 NLTVNGTTVNAG
+1151 
-1163 TITTSGEQVYTGA
+1163 ITTTGLQEYTGA
-1176 VTNTGTITVPSLA
+1176 VTNTGTITVPSLT

-1203 GGSLIGAKT
+1203 GGSFIGAKT

-1225 SGGTPTFGTFI
+1225 SGGTQTFGIFT

-1264 ANLYAGTNSI
+1264 ANLSAGTNSI
-1274 TVNNNWTNSNGTFTA
+1274 TVNNNWTNNGTFTA
-1289 GSSTVTVAKDIAGD
+1289 GSSTVIVAKDIAGD
-1303 TTFNNLTINGTQAT
+1303 TTFNNLTINGTQPT

-1326 AFTCETPSKVI
+1326 AFTCEKPSKVI
-1337 TFNTGTTQKITG
+1337 TFNTNTTQKITG
-1349 TLTLDGKATGTEI
+1349 KLILDGKATGTKI

-1377 WSINTTG
+1377 WSINTTD
-1384 ATTDVKYVKVQNSK
+1384 ATTDVKYVKVQNSN
-1398 STELITTTTSASMG
+1398 STKLITTTTSVSMG
-1412 NNINWAIASSFKWT
+1412 NNSNWAIASSFKWT

-1453 YPGKWGDN
+1453 YPGKWGDF
-1461 NIFDTIDISTTATT
+1461 NIFDTVDISTTATT
-1475 DKWPIFSETAASVK
+1475 DKWPIFNEADASVK
-1489 LSKISIGTNGVLT
+1489 LSKISIGANGVLT

-1527 YSKSGR
+1527 YSNSGR
-1533 IKNNDITPSPIMDV
+1533 IKNNDTTHSPIMDI
-1547 TKGLVVYNG
+1547 TKGLVVYTG
-1556 TADEITNINTLVSP
+1556 TADKITNINTLVSP
-1570 DTTEPTDYYNLKV
+1570 DSTEPADYYDLKV

-1597 DFTLDDGKN
+1597 NFTLDDGKN
-1606 ITSPNSTAYRFIV
+1606 ITSPNNTAYSFIV
-1619 RNRSNANTCKIGGN
+1619 KNSSNANTCKIGGN

-1674 TLATDANH
+1674 TLATDENH
-1682 QANYRLNKNVTVK
+1682 QANYKLDKNVTVK
-1695 TLTASVA
+1695 ILTASVA
-1702 TGKTLSIP
+1702 TGKTLSIS

-1716 AKEGFTENGAGS
+1716 AKEGFTKNGAGS
-1728 VSLGTDSSAAMTSI
+1728 VSLGTDSSAEMTSI
-1742 TTEKKNINFS
+1742 ATEKKNINFS

-1762 VTLDTTTGAET
+1762 VTLDTTTGAAT

-1789 NSQTLTIKAGTGDVS
+1789 NSQDLTIKAGTGDVS
-1804 LQYDMG
+1804 LQSDMG
-1810 TATALGTTTIIG
+1810 TATALGTTTISG
-1822 AKISIAQSKTIT
+1822 AKISIAQSKTIS

-1855 ATTGFTKTGTGL
+1855 ATTGFIKNGTGL
-1867 SQITGTIRTNNKA
+1867 SQITGTIRTNNKE

-1942 KGNLALFNGKVSLA
+1942 KGNFALFNGKVSLA

-1975 YNDDKDGNKSSNVSN
+1975 YNDDKEGNKSSNVSN

-2011 YKISG
+2011 YKVSG
-2016 TPTASQYP
+2016 TPTTSQYP

-2043 AGFTGKTITASQNF
+2043 TGFTGKTITASQNF

-2063 LKETGWTLKLK
+2063 LKETSWTLKLK

-2092 NCTVAC
+2092 NCTVEC
-2098 ITAGGYAW
+2098 ITPGGYAW
-2106 LSAAESCTGTSNT
+2106 LSAAENCTGTSNT

-2188 FVRSNDP
+2188 FVRSDDH

-2214 AVQAIKVNNGSA
+2214 AVQAIKVNNGSS

-2240 TSTDGYGDIAVFY
+2240 SSTDGCGDIAVFY

-2292 KALAGVFYTLTDEH
+2292 KALADVFYTLTDEH

-2322 SDPGYRFTAT
+2322 SEPGYRFTAT

-2373 PSVADDKKTE
+2373 PSIADDKKTE
-2383 SSIKIVTQPSD
+2383 SSIKIVTKPSD

-2399 YVTNPVA
+2399 YVANPVA

-2524 DVAPADGNSNAADFK
+2524 DVASADGNSNVADFK

-2547 PTAGCDGNVFEEY
+2547 PTAGCDGSVFEEY

-2593 APGISKIDQVIDR
+2593 APGSSKIDQVIDG

-2631 SNVRLLFEVLKAD
+2631 SNVRFLFEVLKAD

-2653 YDNSATQKTPL
+2653 YDNSATQSTPL
-2664 YCARLKNPSDITS
+2664 YCARLKNPLDITS
-2677 IDLWSFILSEPQRQR
+2677 IDLWSFIISEPQRQR

-2719 GNLRI
+2719 GNLRV

>member
-1 MFSLFN
+1 MFSLLN

-17 TGSKKVVAVG
+17 TDSKKVVAVG

-38 AANYTDR
+38 AENYTER
-45 DKTIDANWN
+45 DIIIDATWTGNN
-54 ASDIWKI
+54 GR
-61 QTVLYVDTTSYPKSS
+61 
-76 SDNLYLTAK
+76 
-85 NTTKLTLTE
+85 E
-94 NVELS
+94 
-99 EFIVAYSGW
+99 W
-108 TAGTSEITIDL
+108 TA
-119 AGYTL
+119 
-124 TCDKLTLNDDDN
+124 
-136 AGVKLT
+136 
-142 FIDSSAGKTG
+142 
-152 AVTTRVFDYSDN
+152 
-164 QNHSLKIN
+164 
-172 DVPFTVTTTYNA
+172 
-184 RSASGTGKL
+184 
-193 TLEGTGTL
+193 
-201 SLPAAAANDP
+201 
-211 GFVPPAVSS
+211 
-220 ATWNGSNGTE
+220 
-230 WADLANWTGITFISQ
+230 LANWTGITDISQ
-245 LKEAATVTIPSGLTN
+245 LNEAATVTIPSGLTN

-278 EDGASVIFAGTTVL
+278 EDGANVEFAGTTVL
-292 NTVTSPDGEIT
+292 NTVTSPNGEIT
-303 TGTDS
+303 IGTDT
-308 LTINGTASLKQVI
+308 LTINGKASLKQVI
-321 LGNGGIFTSNA
+321 LGDGGTFTSKA
-332 DLTLGTIRGGL
+332 DLTLGTIRGGS

-349 NAGTGAQTTT
+349 NEGTGAQTTT
-359 VTTLAFYPDT
+359 LTNLAFSPET
-369 ISFGNDTSDVFN
+369 ISFGNDAFDKFN
-381 MGAGGTGALNI
+381 MGAGGTGTLDI
-392 SGSANV
+392 SVSANV

-426 TLALDTE
+426 ILARDTE

-445 TVNSATTAK
+445 TVNSDTTAK

-476 NFTLNGPSANAAAFE
+476 NFTLNGPSTNDAAFE
-491 GVNDSSI
+491 GENDSSI

-512 RGEISA
+512 RGDISA
-518 ASVAITNDMTFGSNC
+518 ASVEITNDMTFGSNC
-533 TQVKTTG
+533 AQVTTTG
-540 TQTYGTSTTPAA
+540 TQTYGKPTTPAA
-552 VTLYRMYSS
+552 VTLYRMNSN
-561 GAVSYVDS
+561 VDS
-569 PVSFVSTTGAD
+569 PVAFISTTGAD
-580 ISFYGTIDSTVFSA
+580 ISFYGTIDSTVYSPP

-636 ITSNSIYVSGKTYL
+636 ITSNSIYVKGKTYL

-673 GVSVEDDVNLI
+673 GVSVENDVNLI

-690 GIYFDS
+690 GIYFNS

-721 NGNVGGTKALKS
+721 NGNVGGTKTLES

-784 LTIAGTG
+784 LTIEGTG
-791 TSTISGSNTVSGDF
+791 TSTISGSNTVNEDF
-805 TCTAAGKTIS
+805 TCTASGKTIS

-845 GTQWNITTP
+845 GTQWNINTP

-901 TGTDWETAANWQI
+901 TGTDWKTAANWQI
-914 ESGTDNWITAST
+914 ESGANNWITSST

-936 VSIVV
+936 VSIVA

-976 IILTATSDQI
+976 IILTAASDQI

-1032 SSAAD
+1032 SSDAD

-1045 SLPLESGHQIKVNG
+1045 ALPLESGHQIKVNG

-1074 VAGTSSI
+1074 VAGTSTI
-1081 GADITTEHNQE
+1081 AGNITT
-1092 YAGAVTFTA
+1092 
-1101 GTVQLEAT
+1101 T
-1109 ADNAGVPY
+1109 ADQTYTGKVTLNAATITINCGTSNTITFSDNIVNATGITCA
-1117 RVLFD
+1117 LTID
-1122 STVTGIAA
+1122 GNLSTAASKNISPSSLSVTGTTANAA
-1130 GTALTLNHVTFDSA
+1130 V
-1144 TTFTNIK
+1144 
-1151 NLTVNGTTVNAG
+1151 
-1163 TITTSGEQVYTGA
+1163 ITTSGLQEYTGA
-1176 VTNTGTITVPSLA
+1176 VTNTGIITVPSLT

-1225 SGGTPTFGTFI
+1225 SGGTQTFGIFT

-1264 ANLYAGTNSI
+1264 ANLSAGTNSI
-1274 TVNNNWTNSNGTFTA
+1274 TVNNNWTNNGTFTA
-1289 GSSTVTVAKDIAGD
+1289 GSSTVIVAKDIAGD
-1303 TTFNNLTINGTQAT
+1303 TTFNNLTINETQPT

-1337 TFNTGTTQKITG
+1337 TFNTNTTQKITG
-1349 TLTLDGKATGTEI
+1349 KLTLDGKVTGTEI

-1368 ATATSAADQ
+1368 ATSTSAADQ

-1398 STELITTTTSASMG
+1398 STALITTTTSVSMG

-1426 GKGTGADWK
+1426 GKGTDADWK

-1461 NIFDTIDISTTATT
+1461 NIFDTVDISTTATT
-1475 DKWPIFSETAASVK
+1475 DKWPIFNKADASVK
-1489 LSKISIGTNGVLT
+1489 LSKISIGANGVLT

-1533 IKNNDITPSPIMDV
+1533 IKNNDTIPSPIMDI
-1547 TKGLVVYNG
+1547 TKGLVVYTG
-1556 TADEITNINTLVSP
+1556 TADKITNINTLVSP
-1570 DTTEPTDYYNLKV
+1570 AITEPTDYYNLKV

-1606 ITSPNSTAYRFIV
+1606 ITSPNNTAYSFIV
-1619 RNRSNANTCKIGGN
+1619 KNSSNANTCKIGGN

-1644 KVILTNDVTL
+1644 QVILTNDVTL

-1674 TLATDANH
+1674 TLATDENH
-1682 QANYRLNKNVTVK
+1682 QANYKLDKNVTVK

-1702 TGKTLSIP
+1702 TGKTLSIS

-1728 VSLGTDSSAAMTSI
+1728 VSLGTDSSSEMTSI
-1742 TTEKKNINFS
+1742 KTEKKNINFS

-1762 VTLDTTTGAET
+1762 VTLDTTTGAAT
-1773 GDGNVTI
+1773 GAGNVTI

-1789 NSQTLTIKAGTGDVS
+1789 NTQDLTIKADTGDVS
-1804 LQYDMG
+1804 LQSDIG
-1810 TATALGTTTIIG
+1810 TATALGTTTISG
-1822 AKISIAQSKTIT
+1822 AKISIAQSKTIS

-1855 ATTGFTKTGTGL
+1855 ATTGFIKNGTGL
-1867 SQITGTIRTNNKA
+1867 SQITGTIRTNNKE

-1975 YNDDKDGNKSSNVSN
+1975 YNDDKEGNKSSNVSN

-2011 YKISG
+2011 YKVSG
-2016 TPTASQYP
+2016 TPTTSQYP

-2043 AGFTGKTITASQNF
+2043 TGFTGKTITASQNF

-2063 LKETGWTLKLK
+2063 LKETSWTLKLK

-2092 NCTVAC
+2092 NCTVEC
-2098 ITAGGYAW
+2098 ITPGGYAW
-2106 LSAAESCTGTSNT
+2106 LSAAENCTGTSNT
-2119 SDDTSAVLT
+2119 SDDSSAVLT

-2188 FVRSNDP
+2188 FVRDNDP

-2214 AVQAIKVNNGSA
+2214 AVQAIKVNNGSS

-2240 TSTDGYGDIAVFY
+2240 TSTDGKGDIAVFY

-2292 KALAGVFYTLTDEH
+2292 KALEGVFYTLTDEH

-2322 SDPGYRFTAT
+2322 SEPGYRFTAT

-2373 PSVADDKKTE
+2373 PSIADDKKTE
-2383 SSIKIVTQPSD
+2383 SSIKIVTKPSD

-2399 YVTNPVA
+2399 YVANPVA

-2524 DVAPADGNSNAADFK
+2524 DVASADGNSNAADFK

-2547 PTAGCDGNVFEEY
+2547 PTAGCDGSVFEEY

-2593 APGISKIDQVIDR
+2593 APGSSKIDQVIDG

-2631 SNVRLLFEVLKAD
+2631 SNVRFLFEVLKAD

-2653 YDNSATQKTPL
+2653 YDNSATQSTPL
-2664 YCARLKNPSDITS
+2664 YCARLKNPLDITS
-2677 IDLWSFILSEPQRQR
+2677 IDLWSFIISEPQRQR

-2719 GNLRI
+2719 GNLRV

-2774 IEETRKV
+2774 VEETRKV

>member
-1 MFSLFN
+1 MFSLLN

-17 TGSKKVVAVG
+17 TDSKKVVAVG

-45 DKTIDANWN
+45 DKPINANWN
-54 ASDIWKI
+54 ASDIWKREN
-61 QTVLYVDTTSYPKSS
+61 VVYVDTTSYPNSS

-99 EFIVAYSGW
+99 EFIVAYSKW

-124 TCDKLTLNDDDN
+124 TCDKLTLNDNDS

-172 DVPFTVTTTYNA
+172 DVPFTVTNTYNTRA
-184 RSASGTGKL
+184 ASGTGKL
-193 TLEGTGTL
+193 TIEGTGTL
-201 SLPAAAANDP
+201 SLPAAADNDP

-220 ATWNGSNGTE
+220 ATWTGNNGTE
-230 WADLANWTGITFISQ
+230 WADLANWTGITYISQ

-260 YPIASAA
+260 YPTASAA

-278 EDGASVIFAGTTVL
+278 EDGANVIFSGTTVL

-303 TGTDS
+303 IGTDT
-308 LTINGTASLKQVI
+308 LTINGTAKLKKVT

-332 DLTLGTIRGGL
+332 DLTLGTIQGGS

-349 NAGTGAQTTT
+349 NEGTGAQTTT
-359 VTTLAFYPDT
+359 LTNLAFSPNT
-369 ISFGNDTSDVFN
+369 ISFGNDASDVFN
-381 MGAGGTGALNI
+381 MGAGGTSVLDI
-392 SGSANV
+392 RDSANV

-413 SPSLSANTTLPNI
+413 SPSLSADTTLPNI

-445 TVNSATTAK
+445 TVNSDT
-454 NLTITSKKL
+454 
-463 DIEKP
+463 
-468 LGATTHLN
+468 
-476 NFTLNGPSANAAAFE
+476 
-491 GVNDSSI
+491 
-498 TCDGDFTINGKATF
+498 
-512 RGEISA
+512 
-518 ASVAITNDMTFGSNC
+518 
-533 TQVKTTG
+533 
-540 TQTYGTSTTPAA
+540 
-552 VTLYRMYSS
+552 
-561 GAVSYVDS
+561 
-569 PVSFVSTTGAD
+569 
-580 ISFYGTIDSTVFSA
+580 
-594 GERPVKI
+594 
-601 GSIANPSKV
+601 
-610 LITGAVGSIKALDY
+610 
-624 IEING
+624 
-629 DLTANST
+629 
-636 ITSNSIYVSGKTYL
+636 
-650 KSDITTAGFYKDDAN
+650 
-665 KYAQIFVG
+665 
-673 GVSVEDDVNLI
+673 
-684 STDPNC
+684 
-690 GIYFDS
+690 
-696 AVNAKTANTQ
+696 TANTQ

-721 NGNVGGTKALKS
+721 NGNVGGTKTLKS

-769 VTITGNITGDNTFQA
+769 VTITENITGDNTFQA
-784 LTIAGTG
+784 LTIEGTG
-791 TSTISGSNTVSGDF
+791 TSTISGSNTVNGNF

-825 GKFTITGTQ
+825 GKFTITGEQ
-834 ANPITLNSTTD
+834 NNPITLNSTTD
-845 GTQWNITTP
+845 GTQWKITTP
-854 VATADVSFAKV
+854 VASADVSFAKV

-874 IRPLY
+874 IKPLY

-901 TGTDWETAANWQI
+901 TSTNWESSANWQI
-914 ESGTDNWITAST
+914 ESGADNWITAST
-926 YPGENGDEDV
+926 YPGKNGDEDV
-936 VSIVV
+936 VSIVA
-941 NTNSKYPEFAGASG
+941 NTNSKYPEFAGTSG

-976 IILTATSDQI
+976 IILTAASDQI

-1005 TANYLMDTAQGTVE
+1005 TAKYLMDTAQGTVE
-1019 YSGSA
+1019 YSESA

-1032 SSAAD
+1032 SSDAD

-1045 SLPLESGHQIKVNG
+1045 ALPLESGHQIKVNG
-1059 NLTTTAAITNGQSLY
+1059 NLTTTVAITNGQSLY
-1074 VAGTSSI
+1074 VAGTSTI
-1081 GADITTEHNQE
+1081 AGNITT
-1092 YAGAVTFTA
+1092 
-1101 GTVQLEAT
+1101 T
-1109 ADNAGVPY
+1109 ADQTYTGKVTLNAATITINCGTSNTITFSDDIVNATGITCA
-1117 RVLFD
+1117 LTID
-1122 STVTGIAA
+1122 GNLSTAASKNISPSSLSVTGTTANAA
-1130 GTALTLNHVTFDSA
+1130 V
-1144 TTFTNIK
+1144 
-1151 NLTVNGTTVNAG
+1151 
-1163 TITTSGEQVYTGA
+1163 ITTTGLQEYTGA
-1176 VTNTGTITVPSLA
+1176 VTNTGTITVPSLT

-1203 GGSLIGAKT
+1203 DGFLIGAKT

-1225 SGGTPTFGTFI
+1225 SGGTQTFGNFT

-1264 ANLYAGTNSI
+1264 ANLSAGTNSI
-1274 TVNNNWTNSNGTFTA
+1274 TVNNNWTNNGTFTA
-1289 GSSTVTVAKDIAGD
+1289 GSSTVIVAKDIAGD
-1303 TTFNNLTINGTQAT
+1303 TTFNNLTINETQPT

-1349 TLTLDGKATGTEI
+1349 TLTLDGKAIGTEI

-1368 ATATSAADQ
+1368 ATSTSAADQ
-1377 WSINTTG
+1377 WSINTTD

-1398 STELITTTTSASMG
+1398 STALITTTTSVSMG

-1426 GKGTGADWK
+1426 GKGTDADWK
-1435 TSANWVT
+1435 TSTNWVT
-1442 VYNSTEFLTND
+1442 VYNSTEFLSND
-1453 YPGKWGDN
+1453 YPGKWDDF
-1461 NIFDTIDISTTATT
+1461 NIFDTVDISTTATT
-1475 DKWPIFSETAASVK
+1475 DKWPIFNEAVASVK

-1533 IKNNDITPSPIMDV
+1533 IKNNDTSPSPIMDI
-1547 TKGLVVYNG
+1547 TKGLVVYTG
-1556 TADEITNINTLVSP
+1556 TADKITNINTLVSP
-1570 DTTEPTDYYNLKV
+1570 DSTEPTDYYDLKV

-1597 DFTLDDGKN
+1597 NFTLDDGKN
-1606 ITSPNSTAYRFIV
+1606 ITSPNNTEYRFII

-1682 QANYRLNKNVTVK
+1682 QANYKLNKNVTVK

-1702 TGKTLSIP
+1702 TGKTLSIS

-1728 VSLGTDSSAAMTSI
+1728 VSLGTDSSAEMTSI
-1742 TTEKKNINFS
+1742 ATEKKNINFS
-1752 GSGTVTLLSA
+1752 GTETVTLLSA
-1762 VTLDTTTGAET
+1762 VTLDTTTGAAT

-1789 NSQTLTIKAGTGDVS
+1789 NSQALTIKAGTGDVS
-1804 LQYDMG
+1804 LQSDMG
-1810 TATALGTTTIIG
+1810 TATALGTTTISG
-1822 AKISIAQSKTIT
+1822 AKISIAQLKTIT

-1855 ATTGFTKTGTGL
+1855 ATTGFTKTGSGL
-1867 SQITGTIRTNNKA
+1867 SQITGTIRTNNKE

-1975 YNDDKDGNKSSNVSN
+1975 YNDDKEGNKSSNVSN

-2011 YKISG
+2011 YKVSG
-2016 TPTASQYP
+2016 TPTTSQYP

-2030 TTAIGHTT
+2030 TTAIGHIT

-2043 AGFTGKTITASQNF
+2043 TGFTGKTITASQNF

-2074 DNDKAT
+2074 DNDNAT
-2080 NSFAEIYNAEIS
+2080 DSFAEIYNAEIS

-2098 ITAGGYAW
+2098 ITPGGYAW
-2106 LSAAESCTGTSNT
+2106 LSAAENCTGTSNT
-2119 SDDTSAVLT
+2119 SDDSSAVLT

-2188 FVRSNDP
+2188 FVSDDH

-2240 TSTDGYGDIAVFY
+2240 TSTDGKGDIAVFY

-2292 KALAGVFYTLTDEH
+2292 KALEGVFYTLTDEH

-2322 SDPGYRFTAT
+2322 SEPGYRFTAT

-2373 PSVADDKKTE
+2373 PSIADDKKTE
-2383 SSIKIVTQPSD
+2383 SSIKIVTKPSD

-2399 YVTNPVA
+2399 YVANPVA

-2524 DVAPADGNSNAADFK
+2524 DVASADGNSNAADFK

-2547 PTAGCDGNVFEEY
+2547 PTAGCDGSVFEEY

-2593 APGISKIDQVIDR
+2593 APGSSKIDQVIDG

-2631 SNVRLLFEVLKAD
+2631 SNVRFLFEVLKAD

-2653 YDNSATQKTPL
+2653 YDNSATQSTPL
-2664 YCARLKNPSDITS
+2664 YCARLKNPLDITS
-2677 IDLWSFILSEPQRQR
+2677 IDLWSFIISEPQRQR

-2719 GNLRI
+2719 GNLRV

>member
-1 MFSLFN
+1 MFSLLN
-7 RLFSRIFDRL
+7 RFFSRIFDRL

-38 AANYTDR
+38 AENYIER
-45 DKTIDANWN
+45 DIIIDA
-54 ASDIWKI
+54 
-61 QTVLYVDTTSYPKSS
+61 T
-76 SDNLYLTAK
+76 
-85 NTTKLTLTE
+85 
-94 NVELS
+94 
-99 EFIVAYSGW
+99 W
-108 TAGTSEITIDL
+108 TG
-119 AGYTL
+119 
-124 TCDKLTLNDDDN
+124 N
-136 AGVKLT
+136 
-142 FIDSSAGKTG
+142 
-152 AVTTRVFDYSDN
+152 
-164 QNHSLKIN
+164 
-172 DVPFTVTTTYNA
+172 
-184 RSASGTGKL
+184 
-193 TLEGTGTL
+193 
-201 SLPAAAANDP
+201 
-211 GFVPPAVSS
+211 
-220 ATWNGSNGTE
+220 NGTE
-230 WADLANWTGITFISQ
+230 WEDLANWTGITDISQ

-278 EDGASVIFAGTTVL
+278 EDGANVIFSGTTVL
-292 NTVTSPDGEIT
+292 NTVTSPNGKIT
-303 TGTDS
+303 TGTDT

-321 LGNGGIFTSNA
+321 LGDGGTFISNA
-332 DLTLGTIRGGL
+332 DLTLGTIRGGS

-349 NAGTGAQTTT
+349 NEGTGAQTTT
-359 VTTLAFYPDT
+359 LTNLAFSPET
-369 ISFGNDTSDVFN
+369 ISFGNDAFDKFN
-381 MGAGGTGALNI
+381 MGAGGTGTLDI
-392 SGSANV
+392 SVSANV

-426 TLALDTE
+426 ILARDTE
-433 ITGSAYNLKFNG
+433 ITGSAYTLTFNG
-445 TVNSATTAK
+445 TVNSDTTAK

-463 DIEKP
+463 DIVKP

-476 NFTLNGPSANAAAFE
+476 NFTLNGPSTNDAAFE
-491 GVNDSSI
+491 GKDYSSI

-512 RGEISA
+512 RGDISA
-518 ASVAITNDMTFGSNC
+518 ATVAITNDMTFGSNC
-533 TQVKTTG
+533 AQVTTTG
-540 TQTYGTSTTPAA
+540 TQTYGKPTTPAA

-561 GAVSYVDS
+561 GNEPYVDS
-569 PVSFVSTTGAD
+569 PVAFISTTGDD
-580 ISFYGTIDSTVFSA
+580 ISFYGTIDSTVYSE
-594 GERPVKI
+594 GKRPVKI

-636 ITSNSIYVSGKTYL
+636 ITSNSIYVNGKTYL

-673 GVSVEDDVNLI
+673 GVSVENDVNLI

-690 GIYFDS
+690 GIYFNS

-721 NGNVGGTKALKS
+721 NGNVGGTKTLKS

-784 LTIAGTG
+784 LTIEGTG
-791 TSTISGSNTVSGDF
+791 TSTISGSNTVNEDF

-845 GTQWNITTP
+845 GTQWNINTP
-854 VATADVSFAKV
+854 VATAEVSFAKV

-901 TGTDWETAANWQI
+901 TGTDWENAANWQI
-914 ESGTDNWITAST
+914 ESGANNWITSST

-976 IILTATSDQI
+976 IILTAASDQI

-1005 TANYLMDTAQGTVE
+1005 TAKYLMDTAQGTVE

-1032 SSAAD
+1032 SSDAD

-1045 SLPLESGHQIKVNG
+1045 ALPLESGHQIKVNG

-1074 VAGTSSI
+1074 VSGTSTI
-1081 GADITTEHNQE
+1081 AGNITT
-1092 YAGAVTFTA
+1092 
-1101 GTVQLEAT
+1101 T
-1109 ADNAGVPY
+1109 ADQTYTGKVILNAATITINCGTSNTITFSDDIVNATGITCA
-1117 RVLFD
+1117 LTID
-1122 STVTGIAA
+1122 GNLSTAASKNISPSSLSVTGTTANAA
-1130 GTALTLNHVTFDSA
+1130 V
-1144 TTFTNIK
+1144 
-1151 NLTVNGTTVNAG
+1151 
-1163 TITTSGEQVYTGA
+1163 ITTTGLQEYTGA
-1176 VTNTGTITVPSLA
+1176 VTNTGTITVPSLT

-1225 SGGTPTFGTFI
+1225 SGGTQTFGIFT

-1264 ANLYAGTNSI
+1264 ANLSAGTNSI
-1274 TVNNNWTNSNGTFTA
+1274 TVNNNWTNNGTFTA
-1289 GSSTVTVAKDIAGD
+1289 GSSTVIVAKDIAGN
-1303 TTFNNLTINGTQAT
+1303 TTFNNLTINGTQPT

-1326 AFTCETPSKVI
+1326 VFTCETPSKVI
-1337 TFNTGTTQKITG
+1337 TFNTNTTQKITG
-1349 TLTLDGKATGTEI
+1349 KLILDGKDTGTEI

-1377 WSINTTG
+1377 WSINTTD
-1384 ATTDVKYVKVQNSK
+1384 ATTDVKYVKVQNSN
-1398 STELITTTTSASMG
+1398 STKLITTTTSVSMG
-1412 NNINWAIASSFKWT
+1412 NNSNWAIASSFKWT

-1453 YPGKWGDN
+1453 YPGKWGDF
-1461 NIFDTIDISTTATT
+1461 NIFDTVDISTTATT
-1475 DKWPIFSETAASVK
+1475 DKWPIFSETSASIK
-1489 LSKISIGTNGVLT
+1489 LSKISIGANGVLT

-1527 YSKSGR
+1527 YSNSGR
-1533 IKNNDITPSPIMDV
+1533 IKNNDTSPSPIMDI
-1547 TKGLVVYNG
+1547 TKGLVVYTG
-1556 TADEITNINTLVSP
+1556 TADKITNINTLVSP
-1570 DTTEPTDYYNLKV
+1570 AITEPTDYYNLKV

-1597 DFTLDDGKN
+1597 DFTLDKGKN
-1606 ITSPNSTAYRFIV
+1606 ITSPNNTAYSFIV
-1619 RNRSNANTCKIGGN
+1619 KNSSNANTCKIGGN

-1674 TLATDANH
+1674 TLATDENH
-1682 QANYRLNKNVTVK
+1682 QANYKLDKNVTVK

-1702 TGKTLSIP
+1702 TGKTLSIS

-1716 AKEGFTENGAGS
+1716 TKEGFTENGAGS

-1742 TTEKKNINFS
+1742 ATEKKNINFS

-1762 VTLDTTTGAET
+1762 VTLDTTTGAAT

-1789 NSQTLTIKAGTGDVS
+1789 NSQDLTIKAGTGDVS

-1810 TATALGTTTIIG
+1810 TATALGTTTISG

-2322 SDPGYRFTAT
+2322 SDQGYRFTAT

-2449 HSPDNKVVVDGE
+2449 HSPDNKVVADGE

-2524 DVAPADGNSNAADFK
+2524 DVASADGNSNAADFK

-2547 PTAGCDGNVFEEY
+2547 PTAGCDGSVFEEY

-2593 APGISKIDQVIDR
+2593 APGSSKIDQVIDG

-2631 SNVRLLFEVLKAD
+2631 SNVRFLFEVLKAD

-2664 YCARLKNPSDITS
+2664 YCARLKNPLDITS
-2677 IDLWSFILSEPQRQR
+2677 IDLWSFIISEPQRQR

-2719 GNLRI
+2719 GNLRV

>member
-1 MFSLFN
+1 MFSLLN

-17 TGSKKVVAVG
+17 TDSKKVVAVG
-27 LMMAVAFGGIW
+27 LMMTVAFGGIW
-38 AANYTDR
+38 AENYTER
-45 DKTIDANWN
+45 DIIIDA
-54 ASDIWKI
+54 
-61 QTVLYVDTTSYPKSS
+61 T
-76 SDNLYLTAK
+76 
-85 NTTKLTLTE
+85 
-94 NVELS
+94 
-99 EFIVAYSGW
+99 W
-108 TAGTSEITIDL
+108 TG
-119 AGYTL
+119 
-124 TCDKLTLNDDDN
+124 N
-136 AGVKLT
+136 
-142 FIDSSAGKTG
+142 
-152 AVTTRVFDYSDN
+152 
-164 QNHSLKIN
+164 
-172 DVPFTVTTTYNA
+172 
-184 RSASGTGKL
+184 
-193 TLEGTGTL
+193 
-201 SLPAAAANDP
+201 
-211 GFVPPAVSS
+211 
-220 ATWNGSNGTE
+220 NGTE
-230 WADLANWTGITFISQ
+230 WEDLANWTGITYISQ

-278 EDGASVIFAGTTVL
+278 EDGANVIFSGTTVL
-292 NTVTSPDGEIT
+292 NTVTSPNGKIT
-303 TGTDS
+303 TGTDT

-321 LGNGGIFTSNA
+321 LGDGGTFISNA
-332 DLTLGTIRGGL
+332 DLTLGTIRGGS

-349 NAGTGAQTTT
+349 NEGTGAQTTT
-359 VTTLAFYPDT
+359 LTNLAFSPET
-369 ISFGNDTSDVFN
+369 ISFGNDAFDKFN
-381 MGAGGTGALNI
+381 MGAGGTGTLDI
-392 SGSANV
+392 SVSANV

-426 TLALDTE
+426 ILARDTE
-433 ITGSAYNLKFNG
+433 ITGSAYNLTFNG
-445 TVNSATTAK
+445 TVNSDTTAK

-463 DIEKP
+463 DIVKP

-476 NFTLNGPSANAAAFE
+476 NFTLNGPSTNDAAFE
-491 GVNDSSI
+491 GKDYSSI

-512 RGEISA
+512 RGDISA

-533 TQVKTTG
+533 AQVTTTG
-540 TQTYGTSTTPAA
+540 TQTYGKPTTPAA

-561 GAVSYVDS
+561 GNEPYVDS
-569 PVSFVSTTGAD
+569 PVAFISTTGAD
-580 ISFYGTIDSTVFSA
+580 ISFYGTIDSTVYSPL

-636 ITSNSIYVSGKTYL
+636 ITSNSIYVSEKTYL

-673 GVSVEDDVNLI
+673 GVSVENDVNLI

-690 GIYFDS
+690 GIYFNS

-721 NGNVGGTKALKS
+721 NGNVGGTKTLNS

-769 VTITGNITGDNTFQA
+769 VTITENITGDNTFQA
-784 LTIAGTG
+784 LTIEGTG
-791 TSTISGSNTVSGDF
+791 TSTISGSNTVNEDF

-815 FGAGETQTVN
+815 FGAGKTQTVN
-825 GKFTITGTQ
+825 GKFTITGEQ
-834 ANPITLNSTTD
+834 ANPITLNSTTY
-845 GTQWNITTP
+845 GTQWNINTP

-874 IRPLY
+874 IKPLY

-901 TGTDWETAANWQI
+901 TGTDWKTSANWQI
-914 ESGTDNWITAST
+914 ESGADNWITAST
-926 YPGENGDEDV
+926 YPGKNSDEDV
-936 VSIVV
+936 VSIVA

-976 IILTATSDQI
+976 IILTAASDQI

-1045 SLPLESGHQIKVNG
+1045 ALPLESGHQIKVNG

-1074 VAGTSSI
+1074 VAGTSTI
-1081 GADITTEHNQE
+1081 AGNITT
-1092 YAGAVTFTA
+1092 
-1101 GTVQLEAT
+1101 T
-1109 ADNAGVPY
+1109 ADQTYTGKVTLNAATITINCGTSNTITFSDDIVNATGITCA
-1117 RVLFD
+1117 LTID
-1122 STVTGIAA
+1122 GNLSTAASKNISPSSLSVTGTTANAA
-1130 GTALTLNHVTFDSA
+1130 V
-1144 TTFTNIK
+1144 
-1151 NLTVNGTTVNAG
+1151 
-1163 TITTSGEQVYTGA
+1163 ITTTGLQEYTGA

-1225 SGGTPTFGTFI
+1225 SGGTQTFGNFT

-1264 ANLYAGTNSI
+1264 ANLSAGTNSI
-1274 TVNNNWTNSNGTFTA
+1274 TVNNNWTNNGTFTA
-1289 GSSTVTVAKDIAGD
+1289 GSSTVIVAKDIAGD
-1303 TTFNNLTINGTQAT
+1303 TTFNNLTINGTQPT

-1337 TFNTGTTQKITG
+1337 TFNTNTTQKITD

-1362 TLKSNS
+1362 TLKSNTTTS
-1368 ATATSAADQ
+1368 TSAADQ
-1377 WSINTTG
+1377 WCINTTG
-1384 ATTDVKYVKVQNSK
+1384 ATTDVKYVKVQNSN
-1398 STELITTTTSASMG
+1398 STARITTTTSVSMG

-1426 GKGTGADWK
+1426 GKGTDADWK

-1453 YPGKWGDN
+1453 YPGKWGDI
-1461 NIFDTIDISTTATT
+1461 NIFDTVDIFTTATT
-1475 DKWPIFSETAASVK
+1475 DKWPIFNEADASVK

-1527 YSKSGR
+1527 YSNSGR
-1533 IKNNDITPSPIMDV
+1533 IKNNDTSPSPIMDI
-1547 TKGLVVYNG
+1547 TKGLVVYTG
-1556 TADEITNINTLVSP
+1556 TADKITNINTLISP
-1570 DTTEPTDYYNLKV
+1570 AITEPTDYYNLKV

-1597 DFTLDDGKN
+1597 DFTLDKGKN
-1606 ITSPNSTAYRFIV
+1606 ITSPNNTAYSFIV
-1619 RNRSNANTCKIGGN
+1619 KNRSNANTCKIGGN

-1674 TLATDANH
+1674 TLATDENH
-1682 QANYRLNKNVTVK
+1682 QANYKLDKNVTVK

-1702 TGKTLSIP
+1702 TGKTLSIS

-1716 AKEGFTENGAGS
+1716 AKEGFTKNGAGS
-1728 VSLGTDSSAAMTSI
+1728 ISLGTDSSAEMTSI
-1742 TTEKKNINFS
+1742 ETEKKNINFS

-1762 VTLDTTTGAET
+1762 VTLDTTTGAAT
-1773 GDGNVTI
+1773 GAGNVTI

-1789 NSQTLTIKAGTGDVS
+1789 NSQDLTIKAGTGDVS
-1804 LQYDMG
+1804 LQSDMG
-1810 TATALGTTTIIG
+1810 TATALGTTTISG
-1822 AKISIAQSKTIT
+1822 AKISIAQSKTIS

-1844 ILRINKGATVT
+1844 ILRINKGASVT
-1855 ATTGFTKTGTGL
+1855 ATTGFTKTGSGL
-1867 SQITGTIRTNNKA
+1867 SQITGTIRTNNKE

-1892 AALDTSNNGAVASPT
+1892 AALDTSNNGAVSSPT

-1975 YNDDKDGNKSSNVSN
+1975 YNDDKEGNKSSNVSN
-1990 LFDYHNSARTAANK
+1990 LFDYHNSARTTANK

-2011 YKISG
+2011 YKVSG
-2016 TPTASQYP
+2016 TPTTSQYP

-2043 AGFTGKTITASQNF
+2043 TGFTGKTITASQNF

-2098 ITAGGYAW
+2098 ITPGGYAW
-2106 LSAAESCTGTSNT
+2106 LSAAENCTGTSNT
-2119 SDDTSAVLT
+2119 SDDSSAVLT

-2188 FVRSNDP
+2188 FVRSDDH

-2214 AVQAIKVNNGSA
+2214 AVQAIKVNNGSS

-2240 TSTDGYGDIAVFY
+2240 TSTDGKGDIAVFY

-2292 KALAGVFYTLTDEH
+2292 KALADVFYTLTDEH

-2373 PSVADDKKTE
+2373 PSIADDKKTE
-2383 SSIKIVTQPSD
+2383 SSIKIVTKPSD

-2399 YVTNPVA
+2399 YVANPVA

-2524 DVAPADGNSNAADFK
+2524 DVASADGNSNAADFK

-2547 PTAGCDGNVFEEY
+2547 PTAGCDGSVFEEY

-2593 APGISKIDQVIDR
+2593 APGSSKIDQVIDG

-2631 SNVRLLFEVLKAD
+2631 SNVRFLFEVLKAD

-2653 YDNSATQKTPL
+2653 YDNSATQSTPL
-2664 YCARLKNPSDITS
+2664 YCARLKNPLDITS
-2677 IDLWSFILSEPQRQR
+2677 IDLWSFIISEPQRQR

-2719 GNLRI
+2719 GNLRV

>member
-1 MFSLFN
+1 MFSLLN

-27 LMMAVAFGGIW
+27 LMMAVAFGVIW
-38 AANYTDR
+38 AENYIER
-45 DKTIDANWN
+45 DIIIDATWTGNN
-54 ASDIWKI
+54 GR
-61 QTVLYVDTTSYPKSS
+61 
-76 SDNLYLTAK
+76 
-85 NTTKLTLTE
+85 E
-94 NVELS
+94 
-99 EFIVAYSGW
+99 W
-108 TAGTSEITIDL
+108 TA
-119 AGYTL
+119 
-124 TCDKLTLNDDDN
+124 
-136 AGVKLT
+136 
-142 FIDSSAGKTG
+142 
-152 AVTTRVFDYSDN
+152 
-164 QNHSLKIN
+164 
-172 DVPFTVTTTYNA
+172 
-184 RSASGTGKL
+184 
-193 TLEGTGTL
+193 
-201 SLPAAAANDP
+201 
-211 GFVPPAVSS
+211 
-220 ATWNGSNGTE
+220 
-230 WADLANWTGITFISQ
+230 LANWTGITDISQ

-267 TPITLDGDLVI
+267 TSITLAGDLVI
-278 EDGASVIFAGTTVL
+278 EDGANVIFSGTTVL
-292 NTVTSPDGEIT
+292 NTVTSPNGEIT
-303 TGTDS
+303 IGTDT
-308 LTINGTASLKQVI
+308 LTINGKASLKKVT

-332 DLTLGTIRGGL
+332 DLTLGTIEGGI

-349 NAGTGAQTTT
+349 NEGTGAQTTT
-359 VTTLAFYPDT
+359 LTNLAFSPNT
-369 ISFGNDTSDVFN
+369 ISFGNDASDKFN
-381 MGAGGTGALNI
+381 MGASGTGTLDI

-398 TLAGTINSSNLTLNA
+398 TLAGTINSSNLTLND

-426 TLALDTE
+426 ILARDTE
-433 ITGSAYNLKFNG
+433 ITGSAYTLTFNG
-445 TVNSATTAK
+445 TVNSDTTAK

-463 DIEKP
+463 DIVKP

-476 NFTLNGPSANAAAFE
+476 NFTLNGPSANDAAFE

-498 TCDGDFTINGKATF
+498 TCDGNFKINGKATF
-512 RGEISA
+512 RGDISA
-518 ASVAITNDMTFGSNC
+518 ASVAITNDMTFGSYC
-533 TQVKTTG
+533 AQVTTTG
-540 TQTYGTSTTPAA
+540 TQTYGKPTTPAA

-561 GAVSYVDS
+561 GNEPYVDS
-569 PVSFVSTTGAD
+569 PVAFISTTGAD
-580 ISFYGTIDSTVFSA
+580 ISFYGTIDSTVYSE
-594 GERPVKI
+594 GKRPVKI
-601 GSIANPSKV
+601 GSIAKPSKV

-636 ITSNSIYVSGKTYL
+636 ITSNSIYVSEKTYL

-673 GVSVEDDVNLI
+673 GVSVENDVNLI

-690 GIYFDS
+690 GIYFNS

-711 SVANPTKVYF
+711 SEANPTKVYF
-721 NGNVGGTKALKS
+721 NGNVGGTKTLES

-741 VADSVQKVNAVNW
+741 VADSVQKVNAGNW

-784 LTIAGTG
+784 LTIEGTG
-791 TSTISGSNTVSGDF
+791 TSTISGSNTVNGDF

-815 FGAGETQTVN
+815 FGAGKTQTVN

-845 GTQWNITTP
+845 GTQWNINTP

-901 TGTDWETAANWQI
+901 TGTDWENAANWQI
-914 ESGTDNWITAST
+914 ESGANNWITSST

-936 VSIVV
+936 VSIVA

-964 ADTSVSLNSTYN
+964 ADTLVSLNSTYN
-976 IILTATSDQI
+976 IILTAASDQI

-1005 TANYLMDTAQGTVE
+1005 TAKYLMDTAQGTVE

-1032 SSAAD
+1032 SSDAD

-1045 SLPLESGHQIKVNG
+1045 ALPLESGHQITVNG

-1074 VAGTSSI
+1074 VAGTSTI
-1081 GADITTEHNQE
+1081 AGNITT
-1092 YAGAVTFTA
+1092 
-1101 GTVQLEAT
+1101 T
-1109 ADNAGVPY
+1109 ADQTYTGKVTLNAATITINCGTSNTITFSDDIVNATGITCA
-1117 RVLFD
+1117 LTID
-1122 STVTGIAA
+1122 GNLSTAASKNISPSSLSVTGTTANAA
-1130 GTALTLNHVTFDSA
+1130 V
-1144 TTFTNIK
+1144 
-1151 NLTVNGTTVNAG
+1151 
-1163 TITTSGEQVYTGA
+1163 ITTSGLQEYTGA
-1176 VTNTGTITVPSLA
+1176 VTNTGTITVPSLT

-1225 SGGTPTFGTFI
+1225 SGGTQTFGIFT

-1264 ANLYAGTNSI
+1264 ANLSAGTNSI
-1274 TVNNNWTNSNGTFTA
+1274 TVNNNWTNNNGTFTA

-1303 TTFNNLTINGTQAT
+1303 TTFNNLTINGTQPT

-1337 TFNTGTTQKITG
+1337 TFNTNTTQKITG
-1349 TLTLDGKATGTEI
+1349 KLILDGKPTGTEI

-1368 ATATSAADQ
+1368 ATSTSAADQ

-1384 ATTDVKYVKVQNSK
+1384 ATTDVKYVKVQNSN
-1398 STELITTTTSASMG
+1398 STALITTTTSVSMG

-1426 GKGTGADWK
+1426 GKGTDADWK

-1453 YPGKWGDN
+1453 YPGKWGDI
-1461 NIFDTIDISTTATT
+1461 NIFDTVDISTTATT
-1475 DKWPIFSETAASVK
+1475 DKWPIFNKADASVK
-1489 LSKISIGTNGVLT
+1489 LSKISIGANGVLT

-1533 IKNNDITPSPIMDV
+1533 IKNNDTIPSPIMDI
-1547 TKGLVVYNG
+1547 TKGLVVYTG
-1556 TADEITNINTLVSP
+1556 TADKITNINTLVSP
-1570 DTTEPTDYYNLKV
+1570 AITEPTDYYNLKV

-1606 ITSPNSTAYRFIV
+1606 ITSPNNTAYSFIV
-1619 RNRSNANTCKIGGN
+1619 KNRSNANTCKIGGN

-1644 KVILTNDVTL
+1644 QVILTNDVTL

-1674 TLATDANH
+1674 TLATDENH
-1682 QANYRLNKNVTVK
+1682 QANYKLDKNVTVK

-1702 TGKTLSIP
+1702 TGKTLSIS

-1728 VSLGTDSSAAMTSI
+1728 VSLGTDSSAEMTSI
-1742 TTEKKNINFS
+1742 ATEKKNINFS

-1762 VTLDTTTGAET
+1762 VTLDTTTGAAT

-1789 NSQTLTIKAGTGDVS
+1789 NSQDLTIKAGTGDVS
-1804 LQYDMG
+1804 LQSDMG
-1810 TATALGTTTIIG
+1810 TATALGTTTISG

-2011 YKISG
+2011 YKVSG
-2016 TPTASQYP
+2016 TPTTSQYP
-2024 EVMPDG
+2024 ELMPDG

-2043 AGFTGKTITASQNF
+2043 TGFTGKTITASQNF

-2074 DNDKAT
+2074 DNDNAT
-2080 NSFAEIYNAEIS
+2080 DSFAEIYNAEIS

-2098 ITAGGYAW
+2098 IDAGGYAW
-2106 LSAAESCTGTSNT
+2106 LSAAENCTGTSNT
-2119 SDDTSAVLT
+2119 SDDSSAVLT

-2188 FVRSNDP
+2188 FVRDNYP

-2240 TSTDGYGDIAVFY
+2240 TSTDGKGDIAVFY

-2292 KALAGVFYTLTDEH
+2292 KALADVFYTLTDEH

-2373 PSVADDKKTE
+2373 PSIADDKKTE
-2383 SSIKIVTQPSD
+2383 SSIKIVTKPSD

-2399 YVTNPVA
+2399 YVANPVA

-2524 DVAPADGNSNAADFK
+2524 DVASADGNSNAADFK

-2547 PTAGCDGNVFEEY
+2547 PTAGCDGSVFEEY

-2593 APGISKIDQVIDR
+2593 APGSSKIDQVIDG

-2631 SNVRLLFEVLKAD
+2631 SNVRFLFEVLKAD

-2653 YDNSATQKTPL
+2653 YDNSATQSTPL
-2664 YCARLKNPSDITS
+2664 YCARLKNPLDITS
-2677 IDLWSFILSEPQRQR
+2677 IDLWSFIISEPQRQR

-2719 GNLRI
+2719 GNLRV

>member
-1 MFSLFN
+1 MFSLLN

-17 TGSKKVVAVG
+17 TDSKKVVAVG

-38 AANYTDR
+38 AENYTER
-45 DKTIDANWN
+45 DIIIDA
-54 ASDIWKI
+54 
-61 QTVLYVDTTSYPKSS
+61 T
-76 SDNLYLTAK
+76 
-85 NTTKLTLTE
+85 
-94 NVELS
+94 
-99 EFIVAYSGW
+99 W
-108 TAGTSEITIDL
+108 TG
-119 AGYTL
+119 
-124 TCDKLTLNDDDN
+124 N
-136 AGVKLT
+136 
-142 FIDSSAGKTG
+142 
-152 AVTTRVFDYSDN
+152 
-164 QNHSLKIN
+164 
-172 DVPFTVTTTYNA
+172 
-184 RSASGTGKL
+184 
-193 TLEGTGTL
+193 
-201 SLPAAAANDP
+201 
-211 GFVPPAVSS
+211 
-220 ATWNGSNGTE
+220 NGTE
-230 WADLANWTGITFISQ
+230 WTALANWTGITDISQ

-267 TPITLDGDLVI
+267 TQITLDGDLVI
-278 EDGASVIFAGTTVL
+278 EDGANVEFAGTTVL
-292 NTVTSPDGEIT
+292 NTVTSPNGEIT
-303 TGTDS
+303 IGTDT
-308 LTINGTASLKQVI
+308 LTINGKASLKQVI
-321 LGNGGIFTSNA
+321 LGDGGTFTSKA
-332 DLTLGTIRGGL
+332 DLTLGTIRGGS

-349 NAGTGAQTTT
+349 NEGTGAQTTT
-359 VTTLAFYPDT
+359 LTNLAFSPET
-369 ISFGNDTSDVFN
+369 ISFGNDAFDKFN
-381 MGAGGTGALNI
+381 MGAGGTGTLDI
-392 SGSANV
+392 SVSANV

-413 SPSLSANTTLPNI
+413 SPSLSANTTLTNI
-426 TLALDTE
+426 ILARDTE
-433 ITGSAYNLKFNG
+433 ITGSAYTLTFNG
-445 TVNSATTAK
+445 TVNSDTTAK

-463 DIEKP
+463 DIVKP

-476 NFTLNGPSANAAAFE
+476 NFTLNGPSTNDAAFE
-491 GVNDSSI
+491 GKDYSSI

-512 RGEISA
+512 RGDISA
-518 ASVAITNDMTFGSNC
+518 AAVAITNDMTFGSNC
-533 TQVKTTG
+533 AQVTTTG
-540 TQTYGTSTTPAA
+540 TQTYGKPTTPAA

-561 GAVSYVDS
+561 GNEPYVDS
-569 PVSFVSTTGAD
+569 PVAFISTTGAD
-580 ISFYGTIDSTVFSA
+580 ISFYGTIDSTVYSPL

-636 ITSNSIYVSGKTYL
+636 ITSNSIYVSEKTYL

-690 GIYFDS
+690 GIYFNS

-711 SVANPTKVYF
+711 SVANPTKVTF
-721 NGNVGGTKALKS
+721 NGNVGGTKTLKS

-769 VTITGNITGDNTFQA
+769 VTITGKITGDNTFQA
-784 LTIAGTG
+784 LTIEGTG
-791 TSTISGSNTVSGDF
+791 TSTISGSNTVNGNF

-825 GKFTITGTQ
+825 GKFTFTGTQ

-845 GTQWNITTP
+845 GTQWNINTP
-854 VATADVSFAKV
+854 VASAEVSFAKV

-901 TGTDWETAANWQI
+901 TGTDWENAANWQI
-914 ESGTDNWITAST
+914 ESGANNWITAST

-936 VSIVV
+936 VSIVA
-941 NTNSKYPEFAGASG
+941 NTNSKYPKFAGASG

-976 IILTATSDQI
+976 IILTAASDQI

-1005 TANYLMDTAQGTVE
+1005 TAKYLMDTAQGTVE

-1045 SLPLESGHQIKVNG
+1045 ALPLESGHQIKVNG

-1074 VAGTSSI
+1074 VAGTSTI
-1081 GADITTEHNQE
+1081 AGNITT
-1092 YAGAVTFTA
+1092 
-1101 GTVQLEAT
+1101 T
-1109 ADNAGVPY
+1109 ADQTYTGKVTLNAATITINCGTSNTITFSDDIVNATGITCA
-1117 RVLFD
+1117 LTID
-1122 STVTGIAA
+1122 GNLSTAASKKISPSSLSVTGTTANAA
-1130 GTALTLNHVTFDSA
+1130 V
-1144 TTFTNIK
+1144 
-1151 NLTVNGTTVNAG
+1151 
-1163 TITTSGEQVYTGA
+1163 ITTSGLQEYTGA
-1176 VTNTGTITVPSLA
+1176 VTNTGTITVPSLT

-1203 GGSLIGAKT
+1203 GGFLIGAKT
-1212 SAGDLTPNPDIVF
+1212 SDGDLTPNPDIVF
-1225 SGGTPTFGTFI
+1225 SGGTQTFGIFT

-1264 ANLYAGTNSI
+1264 ANLSAGTNSI
-1274 TVNNNWTNSNGTFTA
+1274 TVNNNWTNNGTFTA

-1303 TTFNNLTINGTQAT
+1303 TTFNNLTINGTQPT

-1337 TFNTGTTQKITG
+1337 TFNTNTTQKITG
-1349 TLTLDGKATGTEI
+1349 KLILDGKATGTEI

-1368 ATATSAADQ
+1368 ATSTSAADQ

-1384 ATTDVKYVKVQNSK
+1384 ATTDVKYVKVQNSN
-1398 STELITTTTSASMG
+1398 STARITTTTSVSMG

-1426 GKGTGADWK
+1426 GKGTDADWK

-1461 NIFDTIDISTTATT
+1461 NIFDTVDISTTATT
-1475 DKWPIFSETAASVK
+1475 DKWPIFSETSASIK
-1489 LSKISIGTNGVLT
+1489 LSKISIGANGVLT

-1527 YSKSGR
+1527 YSNSGR
-1533 IKNNDITPSPIMDV
+1533 IKNNDTTPSPIMDI
-1547 TKGLVVYNG
+1547 TKGLVVYTG

-1570 DTTEPTDYYNLKV
+1570 AITEPTDYYNLKV

-1597 DFTLDDGKN
+1597 DFTLDKGKN
-1606 ITSPNSTAYRFIV
+1606 ITSPNNTAYSFIV
-1619 RNRSNANTCKIGGN
+1619 KNRSNANTCKIGGN

-1674 TLATDANH
+1674 TLATDENH
-1682 QANYRLNKNVTVK
+1682 QANFKLDKNVTVK

-1702 TGKTLSIP
+1702 TGKTLSIS

-1716 AKEGFTENGAGS
+1716 AKEGFTKNGAGS
-1728 VSLGTDSSAAMTSI
+1728 VSLGTDSSAEMTSI
-1742 TTEKKNINFS
+1742 ETEKKNINFS

-1762 VTLDTTTGAET
+1762 VTLDTTTGAAT

-1789 NSQTLTIKAGTGDVS
+1789 NSQDLTIKAGTGDVS
-1804 LQYDMG
+1804 LQSDMG
-1810 TATALGTTTIIG
+1810 TATALGTTTISG
-1822 AKISIAQSKTIT
+1822 AKISIAQSKTIS

-1867 SQITGTIRTNNKA
+1867 SQITGTIRTNNKE

-1892 AALDTSNNGAVASPT
+1892 AALDTSNNGAVVSPT

-1975 YNDDKDGNKSSNVSN
+1975 YNDDKEGNKSSNVSN

-2011 YKISG
+2011 YKVSG
-2016 TPTASQYP
+2016 TPTTSQYP

-2043 AGFTGKTITASQNF
+2043 TGFTGKTITANQNF

-2098 ITAGGYAW
+2098 ITPGGYAW
-2106 LSAAESCTGTSNT
+2106 LSAAENCTGTSNT
-2119 SDDTSAVLT
+2119 SDDSSAVLT

-2188 FVRSNDP
+2188 FVRSDDH

-2214 AVQAIKVNNGSA
+2214 AVQAIKVNNGSS

-2240 TSTDGYGDIAVFY
+2240 TSTDGKGDIAVFY

-2292 KALAGVFYTLTDEH
+2292 KALADVFYTLTDEH

-2373 PSVADDKKTE
+2373 PSIADDKKTE
-2383 SSIKIVTQPSD
+2383 SSIKIVTKPSD

-2399 YVTNPVA
+2399 YVANPVA

-2524 DVAPADGNSNAADFK
+2524 DVASADGNSNAADFK

-2547 PTAGCDGNVFEEY
+2547 PTAGCDGSVFEEY

-2593 APGISKIDQVIDR
+2593 APGSSKIDQVIDG

-2631 SNVRLLFEVLKAD
+2631 SNVRFLFEVLKAD

-2664 YCARLKNPSDITS
+2664 YCARLKNPLDITS
-2677 IDLWSFILSEPQRQR
+2677 IDLWSFIISEPQRQR

-2719 GNLRI
+2719 GNLRV

>member
-1 MFSLFN
+1 MFSLLN

-38 AANYTDR
+38 AENYIER
-45 DKTIDANWN
+45 DIIIDATWTGNN
-54 ASDIWKI
+54 GR
-61 QTVLYVDTTSYPKSS
+61 
-76 SDNLYLTAK
+76 
-85 NTTKLTLTE
+85 E
-94 NVELS
+94 
-99 EFIVAYSGW
+99 W
-108 TAGTSEITIDL
+108 TA
-119 AGYTL
+119 
-124 TCDKLTLNDDDN
+124 
-136 AGVKLT
+136 
-142 FIDSSAGKTG
+142 
-152 AVTTRVFDYSDN
+152 
-164 QNHSLKIN
+164 
-172 DVPFTVTTTYNA
+172 
-184 RSASGTGKL
+184 
-193 TLEGTGTL
+193 
-201 SLPAAAANDP
+201 
-211 GFVPPAVSS
+211 
-220 ATWNGSNGTE
+220 
-230 WADLANWTGITFISQ
+230 LANWTGITDISQ
-245 LKEAATVTIPSGLTN
+245 LNEAATVTIPSGLTN

-267 TPITLDGDLVI
+267 TSITLAGDLVI
-278 EDGASVIFAGTTVL
+278 EDGANVIFSGTTVL
-292 NTVTSPDGEIT
+292 NTVTSPNGEIT
-303 TGTDS
+303 IGTDT
-308 LTINGTASLKQVI
+308 LTINGKASLKKVT

-332 DLTLGTIRGGL
+332 DLTLGTIEGGI

-349 NAGTGAQTTT
+349 NEGTGAQTTT
-359 VTTLAFYPDT
+359 LTNLAFSPNT
-369 ISFGNDTSDVFN
+369 ISFGNDASDKFN
-381 MGAGGTGALNI
+381 MGASGTGTLDI

-398 TLAGTINSSNLTLNA
+398 TLAGTINSSNLTLNS

-426 TLALDTE
+426 ILALDTE
-433 ITGSAYNLKFNG
+433 ITGSAYNLIFNG

-463 DIEKP
+463 DIVKP

-476 NFTLNGPSANAAAFE
+476 NFTLNGPSTNDAAFE
-491 GVNDSSI
+491 GINDSSI
-498 TCDGDFTINGKATF
+498 TCDGNFTINGKATF
-512 RGEISA
+512 RGDISA

-533 TQVKTTG
+533 AQVTTTG
-540 TQTYGTSTTPAA
+540 TQTYGKPTTPAA

-561 GAVSYVDS
+561 GNEPYVDS
-569 PVSFVSTTGAD
+569 PVAFISTTGAD
-580 ISFYGTIDSTVFSA
+580 ISFYGTIDSTEYSE
-594 GERPVKI
+594 GKRPVKI
-601 GSIANPSKV
+601 GSIAKPSKV

-636 ITSNSIYVSGKTYL
+636 ITSNSIYVSEKTYL

-673 GVSVEDDVNLI
+673 GVSVENDVNLI

-690 GIYFDS
+690 GIYFNS

-721 NGNVGGTKALKS
+721 NGNVGGTKTLKS

-769 VTITGNITGDNTFQA
+769 VTITENITGDNTFQA
-784 LTIAGTG
+784 LTIEGTG
-791 TSTISGSNTVSGDF
+791 TSTISGSNTVNGDF

-845 GTQWNITTP
+845 GTQWKITTP
-854 VATADVSFAKV
+854 VATANVSFAKV

-874 IRPLY
+874 IKPLY

-901 TGTDWETAANWQI
+901 TGTDWENAANWQI
-914 ESGTDNWITAST
+914 ESGADNWITAST

-936 VSIVV
+936 VSIVA

-964 ADTSVSLNSTYN
+964 ADTLVSLNSTYN
-976 IILTATSDQI
+976 IILTAASDQI

-1005 TANYLMDTAQGTVE
+1005 TAKYLMDTAQGTVE

-1045 SLPLESGHQIKVNG
+1045 ALPLESGHQIKVNG

-1074 VAGTSSI
+1074 VAGTSTI
-1081 GADITTEHNQE
+1081 AGNITT
-1092 YAGAVTFTA
+1092 
-1101 GTVQLEAT
+1101 T
-1109 ADNAGVPY
+1109 ADQTYTGKVTLNAATITINCGTSNTITFSDDIVNATGITCA
-1117 RVLFD
+1117 LTID
-1122 STVTGIAA
+1122 GNLSTAASKKISPSSLSVTGTTANAA
-1130 GTALTLNHVTFDSA
+1130 V
-1144 TTFTNIK
+1144 
-1151 NLTVNGTTVNAG
+1151 
-1163 TITTSGEQVYTGA
+1163 ITTTGLQEYTGA
-1176 VTNTGTITVPSLA
+1176 VTNTGTITVPSLT

-1225 SGGTPTFGTFI
+1225 SGGTQTFGIFT

-1264 ANLYAGTNSI
+1264 ANLSAGTNSI
-1274 TVNNNWTNSNGTFTA
+1274 TVNNNWTNNGTFTA
-1289 GSSTVTVAKDIAGD
+1289 GSSTVIVAKDIAGD
-1303 TTFNNLTINGTQAT
+1303 TTFNNLTINGTQPT

-1337 TFNTGTTQKITG
+1337 TFNTNTTQKITG
-1349 TLTLDGKATGTEI
+1349 KLTLDGKATGTEI

-1368 ATATSAADQ
+1368 ATSTSAADQ

-1384 ATTDVKYVKVQNSK
+1384 ATTDVKYVKVQNSN
-1398 STELITTTTSASMG
+1398 STALITTTTSVSMG

-1426 GKGTGADWK
+1426 GKGTDADWK

-1461 NIFDTIDISTTATT
+1461 NIFDTVDISTTATT
-1475 DKWPIFSETAASVK
+1475 DKWPIFSETSASIK
-1489 LSKISIGTNGVLT
+1489 LSKISIGANGVLT

-1527 YSKSGR
+1527 YSNSGR
-1533 IKNNDITPSPIMDV
+1533 IKNNDTSPSPIMDI
-1547 TKGLVVYNG
+1547 TKGLVVYTG

-1570 DTTEPTDYYNLKV
+1570 AITEPTDYYNLKV

-1597 DFTLDDGKN
+1597 DFTLDKGKN
-1606 ITSPNSTAYRFIV
+1606 ITSPNNTAYSFIV
-1619 RNRSNANTCKIGGN
+1619 KNSSNANTCKIGGN

-1674 TLATDANH
+1674 TLATDENH
-1682 QANYRLNKNVTVK
+1682 QANYKLDKNVTVK

-1702 TGKTLSIP
+1702 TGKTLSIS

-1728 VSLGTDSSAAMTSI
+1728 VSLGTDSSAEMTSI
-1742 TTEKKNINFS
+1742 ATEKKNINFS

-1762 VTLDTTTGAET
+1762 VTLDTTTGAAT
-1773 GDGNVTI
+1773 GAGNVTI

-1789 NSQTLTIKAGTGDVS
+1789 NTQDLTIKADTGDVS
-1804 LQYDMG
+1804 LQSDIG
-1810 TATALGTTTIIG
+1810 TATALGTTTISG

-1867 SQITGTIRTNNKA
+1867 SQITGTIRTNNKE

-1975 YNDDKDGNKSSNVSN
+1975 YNDDKEGNKSSNVSN

-2011 YKISG
+2011 YKVSG
-2016 TPTASQYP
+2016 TPTTSQYP

-2030 TTAIGHTT
+2030 TTAIGHIT

-2043 AGFTGKTITASQNF
+2043 TGFTGKTITASQNF

-2074 DNDKAT
+2074 DNDNAT
-2080 NSFAEIYNAEIS
+2080 DSFAEIYNAEIS

-2098 ITAGGYAW
+2098 ITPGGYAW
-2106 LSAAESCTGTSNT
+2106 LSAAENCTGTSNT
-2119 SDDTSAVLT
+2119 SDDSSAVLT

-2188 FVRSNDP
+2188 FVRSDDHT
-2195 AKTALIENSNNEI
+2195 KTALIENSNNEI

-2214 AVQAIKVNNGSA
+2214 AVQAIKVNNGSS

-2240 TSTDGYGDIAVFY
+2240 TSTDGCGDIAVFY

-2292 KALAGVFYTLTDEH
+2292 KALEGVFYTLTDEH

-2311 SYKAA
+2311 SYKAV

-2322 SDPGYRFTAT
+2322 SEPGYRFTAT

-2358 FDNPLSDRI
+2358 FDNSLSDRI

-2373 PSVADDKKTE
+2373 PSIADDKKTE
-2383 SSIKIVTQPSD
+2383 SSIKIVTKPSD

-2399 YVTNPVA
+2399 YVANPVA

-2524 DVAPADGNSNAADFK
+2524 DVASADGNSNAADFK

-2547 PTAGCDGNVFEEY
+2547 PTAGCDGSVFEEY

-2593 APGISKIDQVIDR
+2593 APGSSKIEQVIDG

-2631 SNVRLLFEVLKAD
+2631 SNVRFLFEVLKAD

-2653 YDNSATQKTPL
+2653 YDNSATQSTPL
-2664 YCARLKNPSDITS
+2664 YCARLKNPLDITS
-2677 IDLWSFILSEPQRQR
+2677 IDLWSFIISEPQRQR

-2719 GNLRI
+2719 GNLRV

>member
-1 MFSLFN
+1 MFSLLN

-17 TGSKKVVAVG
+17 TDSKKVVAVG

-38 AANYTDR
+38 AENYTGR
-45 DKTIDANWN
+45 DIIIDATWTGNN
-54 ASDIWKI
+54 GR
-61 QTVLYVDTTSYPKSS
+61 
-76 SDNLYLTAK
+76 
-85 NTTKLTLTE
+85 E
-94 NVELS
+94 
-99 EFIVAYSGW
+99 W
-108 TAGTSEITIDL
+108 TA
-119 AGYTL
+119 
-124 TCDKLTLNDDDN
+124 
-136 AGVKLT
+136 
-142 FIDSSAGKTG
+142 
-152 AVTTRVFDYSDN
+152 
-164 QNHSLKIN
+164 
-172 DVPFTVTTTYNA
+172 
-184 RSASGTGKL
+184 
-193 TLEGTGTL
+193 
-201 SLPAAAANDP
+201 
-211 GFVPPAVSS
+211 
-220 ATWNGSNGTE
+220 
-230 WADLANWTGITFISQ
+230 LANWTGITDISQ

-278 EDGASVIFAGTTVL
+278 EDGANVEFAGTTVL
-292 NTVTSPDGEIT
+292 NTVTSPNGEIT
-303 TGTDS
+303 IGTDT
-308 LTINGTASLKQVI
+308 LTINGKASLKKVT

-332 DLTLGTIRGGL
+332 DLTLGTIEGGI

-349 NAGTGAQTTT
+349 NEGTGAQTTT
-359 VTTLAFYPDT
+359 LTNLAFSPNT
-369 ISFGNDTSDVFN
+369 ISFGNDASDVFN
-381 MGAGGTGALNI
+381 MGASGTGTLDI

-398 TLAGTINSSNLTLNA
+398 TLAGTINSSNLTLNS

-426 TLALDTE
+426 ILARDTE
-433 ITGSAYNLKFNG
+433 ITGSAYTLTFNG

-463 DIEKP
+463 DIVKP

-476 NFTLNGPSANAAAFE
+476 NFTLNGPSTNDAAFE
-491 GVNDSSI
+491 GINDSSI
-498 TCDGDFTINGKATF
+498 TCDGNFTINGKATF
-512 RGEISA
+512 RGDISA

-665 KYAQIFVG
+665 KYAQIFAG

-791 TSTISGSNTVSGDF
+791 TSTISGSNTVNGDF

-815 FGAGETQTVN
+815 FGAGKTQTVN

-936 VSIVV
+936 VSIVA

-976 IILTATSDQI
+976 IILTAASDQI

-1005 TANYLMDTAQGTVE
+1005 TAKYLMDTAQGTVE

-1032 SSAAD
+1032 SSDAD

-1045 SLPLESGHQIKVNG
+1045 ALPLESGHQIKVNG

-1074 VAGTSSI
+1074 VAGTSTI
-1081 GADITTEHNQE
+1081 AGNITT
-1092 YAGAVTFTA
+1092 
-1101 GTVQLEAT
+1101 T
-1109 ADNAGVPY
+1109 ADQTYTGKVTLNAATITINCGTSNTITFSDDIVNTTGITCALT
-1117 RVLFD
+1117 VDGNL
-1122 STVTGIAA
+1122 STAASKNISPSSLSVTGTTANAA
-1130 GTALTLNHVTFDSA
+1130 V
-1144 TTFTNIK
+1144 
-1151 NLTVNGTTVNAG
+1151 
-1163 TITTSGEQVYTGA
+1163 ITTTGLQEYTGA
-1176 VTNTGTITVPSLA
+1176 VTNTGIITVPSLT

-1225 SGGTPTFGTFI
+1225 SGGTPTFGIFT

-1264 ANLYAGTNSI
+1264 ANLSAGTNSI
-1274 TVNNNWTNSNGTFTA
+1274 TVNNNWTNNGTFTA
-1289 GSSTVTVAKDIAGD
+1289 GSSTVTVAKDIAGN
-1303 TTFNNLTINGTQAT
+1303 TTFNNLTINGTQPT

-1337 TFNTGTTQKITG
+1337 TFNTNTTQKITG
-1349 TLTLDGKATGTEI
+1349 TLTLDGKATGKEI

-1384 ATTDVKYVKVQNSK
+1384 ATTDVKYVKVQNSN
-1398 STELITTTTSASMG
+1398 STALITTTTSVSMG

-1426 GKGTGADWK
+1426 GKGTDADWK

-1461 NIFDTIDISTTATT
+1461 NIFDTVDISTTATT
-1475 DKWPIFSETAASVK
+1475 DKWPIFNEADDSVK
-1489 LSKISIGTNGVLT
+1489 LSKISIGANGVLT

-1527 YSKSGR
+1527 YSNSGR
-1533 IKNNDITPSPIMDV
+1533 IKNNDTTPSPIMDI
-1547 TKGLVVYNG
+1547 TKGLVVYTG

-1570 DTTEPTDYYNLKV
+1570 AITEPTDYYDLKV

-1606 ITSPNSTAYRFIV
+1606 ITSPNNTAYSFIV
-1619 RNRSNANTCKIGGN
+1619 KNSSNANTCKIGGN

-1644 KVILTNDVTL
+1644 QVILTNDVTL

-1674 TLATDANH
+1674 TLATDENH
-1682 QANYRLNKNVTVK
+1682 QANYKLDKNVTVK

-1702 TGKTLSIP
+1702 TGKTLSIS

-1728 VSLGTDSSAAMTSI
+1728 VSLGTDSSSEMTSI
-1742 TTEKKNINFS
+1742 ATEKKNINFS

-1762 VTLDTTTGAET
+1762 VTLDTTTGAAS

-1789 NSQTLTIKAGTGDVS
+1789 NSQDLTIKAGTGDVS
-1804 LQYDMG
+1804 LQSDMG
-1810 TATALGTTTIIG
+1810 TATALGTTTISG
-1822 AKISIAQSKTIT
+1822 AKISIAQSKKIS

-1855 ATTGFTKTGTGL
+1855 ATTGFIKNGTGL

-1975 YNDDKDGNKSSNVSN
+1975 YNDDKEGNKSSNVSN

-2011 YKISG
+2011 YKVSG
-2016 TPTASQYP
+2016 TPTTSQYP

-2043 AGFTGKTITASQNF
+2043 TGFTGKTITASQNF

-2063 LKETGWTLKLK
+2063 LKETSWTLKLK

-2092 NCTVAC
+2092 NCTVEC
-2098 ITAGGYAW
+2098 ITPGGYAW
-2106 LSAAESCTGTSNT
+2106 LSAAENCTGTSNT
-2119 SDDTSAVLT
+2119 SDDSSAVLT

-2188 FVRSNDP
+2188 FVRSDDH

-2214 AVQAIKVNNGSA
+2214 AVQAIKVNNGSS

-2240 TSTDGYGDIAVFY
+2240 TSTDGKGDIAVFY

-2292 KALAGVFYTLTDEH
+2292 KALADVFYTLTDEH

-2322 SDPGYRFTAT
+2322 SDQGYRFTAT

-2373 PSVADDKKTE
+2373 PSIADDKKTE
-2383 SSIKIVTQPSD
+2383 SSIKIVTKPSD

-2399 YVTNPVA
+2399 YVANPVA
-2406 SVSRDGISE
+2406 SVSRDEISE

-2461 SHCISDVITSC
+2461 SHCISDVITNC

-2524 DVAPADGNSNAADFK
+2524 DVASADGNSNAADFK

-2547 PTAGCDGNVFEEY
+2547 PTAGCDGSVFEEY

-2593 APGISKIDQVIDR
+2593 APGISKIDQVIDG

-2631 SNVRLLFEVLKAD
+2631 SNVRFLFEVLKAD

-2664 YCARLKNPSDITS
+2664 YCARLKNPLDITS
-2677 IDLWSFILSEPQRQR
+2677 IDLWSFIISEPQRQR

-2719 GNLRI
+2719 GNLRV

>member
-1 MFSLFN
+1 M
-7 RLFSRIFDRL
+7 
-17 TGSKKVVAVG
+17 AVG

-38 AANYTDR
+38 AENYTER
-45 DKTIDANWN
+45 DIIIDATWTGNN
-54 ASDIWKI
+54 GR
-61 QTVLYVDTTSYPKSS
+61 
-76 SDNLYLTAK
+76 
-85 NTTKLTLTE
+85 E
-94 NVELS
+94 
-99 EFIVAYSGW
+99 W
-108 TAGTSEITIDL
+108 TA
-119 AGYTL
+119 
-124 TCDKLTLNDDDN
+124 
-136 AGVKLT
+136 
-142 FIDSSAGKTG
+142 
-152 AVTTRVFDYSDN
+152 
-164 QNHSLKIN
+164 
-172 DVPFTVTTTYNA
+172 
-184 RSASGTGKL
+184 
-193 TLEGTGTL
+193 
-201 SLPAAAANDP
+201 
-211 GFVPPAVSS
+211 
-220 ATWNGSNGTE
+220 
-230 WADLANWTGITFISQ
+230 LANWTGITDISQ

-278 EDGASVIFAGTTVL
+278 EDGANVEFAGTTVL
-292 NTVTSPDGEIT
+292 NTVTSPNGEIT
-303 TGTDS
+303 IGTDT
-308 LTINGTASLKQVI
+308 LTINGKASLKQVI
-321 LGNGGIFTSNA
+321 LGDGGIFTSNA
-332 DLTLGTIRGGL
+332 DLTLGTIRGGI

-349 NAGTGAQTTT
+349 NEGTGAQSTT
-359 VTTLAFYPDT
+359 VTTLAFSPAPDT
-369 ISFGNDTSDVFN
+369 ISFGNDALDKFN
-381 MGAGGTGALNI
+381 MGAGGTEALDI

-426 TLALDTE
+426 ILARDTE
-433 ITGSAYNLKFNG
+433 ITGSAYNLTFNG
-445 TVNSATTAK
+445 TVNSDTTAK

-463 DIEKP
+463 DIVKP
-468 LGATTHLN
+468 LGATTPLN
-476 NFTLNGPSANAAAFE
+476 NFTLNGPSTNDAAFE
-491 GVNDSSI
+491 GENDSSI

-512 RGEISA
+512 RGDISA
-518 ASVAITNDMTFGSNC
+518 ASVEITNDMTFGSNC
-533 TQVKTTG
+533 AQVTTTG
-540 TQTYGTSTTPAA
+540 TQTYGKPTTPAA

-561 GAVSYVDS
+561 GNEPYVDS
-569 PVSFVSTTGAD
+569 PVAFISTTGAD
-580 ISFYGTIDSTVFSA
+580 ISFYGTIDSTVYSPL

-636 ITSNSIYVSGKTYL
+636 ITSNSIYVSEKTYL

-673 GVSVEDDVNLI
+673 GVSVENDVNLI

-690 GIYFDS
+690 GIYFNS

-721 NGNVGGTKALKS
+721 NGNVGGTKTLNS

-741 VADSVQKVNAVNW
+741 VADSVQNVNAVNW

-769 VTITGNITGDNTFQA
+769 VTITRNITGDNTFQA
-784 LTIAGTG
+784 LKIEGTG
-791 TSTISGSNTVSGDF
+791 TSTISGSNTVNGDF
-805 TCTAAGKTIS
+805 TCCTDAGKTIS
-815 FGAGETQTVN
+815 FGAGKTQTVN

-845 GTQWNITTP
+845 GTQWNINTP
-854 VATADVSFAKV
+854 VASAEVSFAKV

-901 TGTDWETAANWQI
+901 TGTDWKTAANWQI
-914 ESGTDNWITAST
+914 ESGADNWITAST
-926 YPGENGDEDV
+926 YPGKNGDEDV
-936 VSIVV
+936 VSIVA

-976 IILTATSDQI
+976 IILTAASDQI

-1005 TANYLMDTAQGTVE
+1005 TAKYLMDTAQGTVE

-1037 YNNLVVNV
+1037 YNNLVVNIE
-1045 SLPLESGHQIKVNG
+1045 LPLESGHQIKVNG

-1074 VAGTSSI
+1074 VAGTSTI
-1081 GADITTEHNQE
+1081 AGNITT
-1092 YAGAVTFTA
+1092 
-1101 GTVQLEAT
+1101 T
-1109 ADNAGVPY
+1109 ADQIYTGKVTLNAATITINCGTSNTITFSDDIVNATGITCA
-1117 RVLFD
+1117 LTID
-1122 STVTGIAA
+1122 GNLSTAASKKISPSSLSVTGTTANAA
-1130 GTALTLNHVTFDSA
+1130 V
-1144 TTFTNIK
+1144 
-1151 NLTVNGTTVNAG
+1151 
-1163 TITTSGEQVYTGA
+1163 ITTTGLQEYTGA
-1176 VTNTGTITVPSLA
+1176 VTNTGTITVPSLT

-1203 GGSLIGAKT
+1203 GGSFIGAKT

-1225 SGGTPTFGTFI
+1225 SGGTQTFGIFT

-1264 ANLYAGTNSI
+1264 ANLSAGTNSI
-1274 TVNNNWTNSNGTFTA
+1274 TVNNNWTNNGTFTA
-1289 GSSTVTVAKDIAGD
+1289 GSSTVIVAKDIAGD
-1303 TTFNNLTINGTQAT
+1303 TTFNNLTINGTQPT

-1326 AFTCETPSKVI
+1326 AFTCEKPSKVI
-1337 TFNTGTTQKITG
+1337 TFNTNTTQKITG
-1349 TLTLDGKATGTEI
+1349 KLILDGKATGTKI

-1377 WSINTTG
+1377 WSINTTD
-1384 ATTDVKYVKVQNSK
+1384 ATTDVKYVKVQNSN
-1398 STELITTTTSASMG
+1398 STKLITTTTSVSMG
-1412 NNINWAIASSFKWT
+1412 NNSNWAIASSFKWT

-1453 YPGKWGDN
+1453 YPGKWGDF
-1461 NIFDTIDISTTATT
+1461 NIFDTVDISTTATT
-1475 DKWPIFSETAASVK
+1475 DKWPIFNEADASVK
-1489 LSKISIGTNGVLT
+1489 LSKISIGANGVLT

-1527 YSKSGR
+1527 YSNSGR
-1533 IKNNDITPSPIMDV
+1533 IKNNDTTHSPIMDI
-1547 TKGLVVYNG
+1547 TKGLVVYTG
-1556 TADEITNINTLVSP
+1556 TADKITNINTLVSP
-1570 DTTEPTDYYNLKV
+1570 DSTEPADYYDLKV

-1597 DFTLDDGKN
+1597 NFTLDDGKN
-1606 ITSPNSTAYRFIV
+1606 ITSPNNTAYSFIV
-1619 RNRSNANTCKIGGN
+1619 KNSSNANTCKIGGN

-1674 TLATDANH
+1674 TLATDENH
-1682 QANYRLNKNVTVK
+1682 QANYKLDKNVTVK
-1695 TLTASVA
+1695 ILTASVA
-1702 TGKTLSIP
+1702 TGKTLSIS

-1716 AKEGFTENGAGS
+1716 AKEGFTKNGAGS
-1728 VSLGTDSSAAMTSI
+1728 VSLGTDSSAEMTSI
-1742 TTEKKNINFS
+1742 ATEKKNINFS

-1762 VTLDTTTGAET
+1762 VTLDTTTGAAT

-1789 NSQTLTIKAGTGDVS
+1789 NSQDLTIKAGTGDVS
-1804 LQYDMG
+1804 LQSDMG
-1810 TATALGTTTIIG
+1810 TATALGTTTISG
-1822 AKISIAQSKTIT
+1822 AKISIAQSKTIS

-1855 ATTGFTKTGTGL
+1855 ATTGFIKNGTGL
-1867 SQITGTIRTNNKA
+1867 SQITGTIRTNNKE

-1942 KGNLALFNGKVSLA
+1942 KGNFALFNGKVSLA

-1975 YNDDKDGNKSSNVSN
+1975 YNDDKEGNKSSNVSN

-2011 YKISG
+2011 YKVSG
-2016 TPTASQYP
+2016 TPTTSQYP

-2043 AGFTGKTITASQNF
+2043 TGFTGKTITASQNF

-2063 LKETGWTLKLK
+2063 LKETSWTLKLK

-2092 NCTVAC
+2092 NCTVEC
-2098 ITAGGYAW
+2098 ITPGGYAW
-2106 LSAAESCTGTSNT
+2106 LSAAENCTGTSNT

-2188 FVRSNDP
+2188 FVRSDDH

-2214 AVQAIKVNNGSA
+2214 AVQAIKVNNGSS

-2240 TSTDGYGDIAVFY
+2240 SSTDGCGDIAVFY

-2292 KALAGVFYTLTDEH
+2292 KALADVFYTLTDEH

-2322 SDPGYRFTAT
+2322 SEPGYRFTAT

-2373 PSVADDKKTE
+2373 PSIADDKKTE
-2383 SSIKIVTQPSD
+2383 SSIKIVTKPSD

-2399 YVTNPVA
+2399 YVANPVA

-2524 DVAPADGNSNAADFK
+2524 DVASADGNSNVADFK

-2547 PTAGCDGNVFEEY
+2547 PTAGCDGSVFEEY

-2593 APGISKIDQVIDR
+2593 APGSSKIDQVIDG

-2631 SNVRLLFEVLKAD
+2631 SNVRFLFEVLKAD

-2653 YDNSATQKTPL
+2653 YDNSATQSTPL
-2664 YCARLKNPSDITS
+2664 YCARLKNPLDITS
-2677 IDLWSFILSEPQRQR
+2677 IDLWSFIISEPQRQR

-2719 GNLRI
+2719 GNLRV

>member
-1 MFSLFN
+1 MFSLLN

-17 TGSKKVVAVG
+17 TDSKKVVAVG

-38 AANYTDR
+38 AENYTER
-45 DKTIDANWN
+45 DIIIDATWTGNN
-54 ASDIWKI
+54 GR
-61 QTVLYVDTTSYPKSS
+61 
-76 SDNLYLTAK
+76 
-85 NTTKLTLTE
+85 E
-94 NVELS
+94 
-99 EFIVAYSGW
+99 W
-108 TAGTSEITIDL
+108 TA
-119 AGYTL
+119 
-124 TCDKLTLNDDDN
+124 
-136 AGVKLT
+136 
-142 FIDSSAGKTG
+142 
-152 AVTTRVFDYSDN
+152 
-164 QNHSLKIN
+164 
-172 DVPFTVTTTYNA
+172 
-184 RSASGTGKL
+184 
-193 TLEGTGTL
+193 
-201 SLPAAAANDP
+201 
-211 GFVPPAVSS
+211 
-220 ATWNGSNGTE
+220 
-230 WADLANWTGITFISQ
+230 LANWTGITDISQ
-245 LKEAATVTIPSGLTN
+245 LNEAATVTIPSGLTN

-278 EDGASVIFAGTTVL
+278 EDGANVEFAGTTVL
-292 NTVTSPDGEIT
+292 NTVTSPNGEIT
-303 TGTDS
+303 IGTDT
-308 LTINGTASLKQVI
+308 LTINGKASLKKVT

-332 DLTLGTIRGGL
+332 DLTLGTIEGGI

-359 VTTLAFYPDT
+359 LTNLAFSPET
-369 ISFGNDTSDVFN
+369 ISFGNDALDKFN
-381 MGAGGTGALNI
+381 MGAGGTGTLDI
-392 SGSANV
+392 RGSANV
-398 TLAGTINSSNLTLNA
+398 TLAGTINSSNLTLND

-426 TLALDTE
+426 TLALDTK

-445 TVNSATTAK
+445 TVNSDTTAK

-463 DIEKP
+463 DIVKP

-476 NFTLNGPSANAAAFE
+476 NFTLNGPSTNDAAFE

-512 RGEISA
+512 RGDISA
-518 ASVAITNDMTFGSNC
+518 ASVAITNDMTFGSYC
-533 TQVKTTG
+533 AQVTTTG
-540 TQTYGTSTTPAA
+540 TQTYGKPTTPAA
-552 VTLYRMYSS
+552 VTLYSMYSS
-561 GAVSYVDS
+561 GNEPYVDS
-569 PVSFVSTTGAD
+569 PVAFISTTGAD
-580 ISFYGTIDSTVFSA
+580 ISFYGTIDSTEYSE
-594 GERPVKI
+594 GKRPVKI

-636 ITSNSIYVSGKTYL
+636 ITSNSIYVSEKTYL
-650 KSDITTAGFYKDDAN
+650 KSDITTTGFYKDAAN

-673 GVSVEDDVNLI
+673 GVSVENDVNLI

-690 GIYFDS
+690 GIYFNS

-721 NGNVGGTKALKS
+721 NGNVGGTKTLKS

-769 VTITGNITGDNTFQA
+769 VTITENITGDNTFQA
-784 LTIAGTG
+784 LTIEGTG
-791 TSTISGSNTVSGDF
+791 TSTISGSNTVNGNF

-845 GTQWNITTP
+845 GTQWNINTP
-854 VATADVSFAKV
+854 VASAEVSFAKV

-901 TGTDWETAANWQI
+901 TGTDWENAANWQI
-914 ESGTDNWITAST
+914 ESGANNWITAST
-926 YPGENGDEDV
+926 YPGKNSDEDV
-936 VSIVV
+936 VSIVA

-976 IILTATSDQI
+976 IILTAASDQI

-1005 TANYLMDTAQGTVE
+1005 TANYLIDTAQGTVE

-1032 SSAAD
+1032 SSATD

-1045 SLPLESGHQIKVNG
+1045 ALPLESGHQIKVNG

-1074 VAGTSSI
+1074 VAGTSTI
-1081 GADITTEHNQE
+1081 AGNITT
-1092 YAGAVTFTA
+1092 
-1101 GTVQLEAT
+1101 T
-1109 ADNAGVPY
+1109 ADQTYTGKVTLNAATITINCGTSNTITFSDDIVNATGITCA
-1117 RVLFD
+1117 LTID
-1122 STVTGIAA
+1122 GNLSTAASKKISPSSLSVTGTTANAA
-1130 GTALTLNHVTFDSA
+1130 V
-1144 TTFTNIK
+1144 
-1151 NLTVNGTTVNAG
+1151 
-1163 TITTSGEQVYTGA
+1163 ITTTGLQEYTGA
-1176 VTNTGTITVPSLA
+1176 VTNTGTITVPSLT

-1225 SGGTPTFGTFI
+1225 SGGTQTFGIFT

-1250 GSDLNCYDIKIDTG
+1250 GSDLTCYDIKIDTG
-1264 ANLYAGTNSI
+1264 ANLSAGTNSI
-1274 TVNNNWTNSNGTFTA
+1274 TVNNNWTNNGTFTA
-1289 GSSTVTVAKDIAGD
+1289 GSSTVIVAKDIAGD
-1303 TTFNNLTINGTQAT
+1303 TTFNNLTINGTQPT

-1326 AFTCETPSKVI
+1326 AFTCETQSKVI
-1337 TFNTGTTQKITG
+1337 TFNTNTTQKITG
-1349 TLTLDGKATGTEI
+1349 KLTLDGKATGTEI

-1368 ATATSAADQ
+1368 ATSTSEADQ

-1384 ATTDVKYVKVQNSK
+1384 ATTDVKYVKVQNSN
-1398 STELITTTTSASMG
+1398 STARITTTTSVSMG

-1426 GKGTGADWK
+1426 GKGTDTDWK
-1435 TSANWVT
+1435 TSTNWVT
-1442 VYNSTEFLTND
+1442 VYNSTEFLSND
-1453 YPGKWGDN
+1453 YPGKWGDI
-1461 NIFDTIDISTTATT
+1461 NIFDTVDISTTATT
-1475 DKWPIFSETAASVK
+1475 DKWPIFSETSASVK

-1527 YSKSGR
+1527 YSNSGR
-1533 IKNNDITPSPIMDV
+1533 IKNNDTTPSPIMDI
-1547 TKGLVVYNG
+1547 TKGLVVYTG
-1556 TADEITNINTLVSP
+1556 TADKITNINTLVSP
-1570 DTTEPTDYYNLKV
+1570 DSTEPTDYYDLKV

-1606 ITSPNSTAYRFIV
+1606 ITSPNNTAYSFIV
-1619 RNRSNANTCKIGGN
+1619 KNRSNANTCKIGGN

-1654 TANKDLSFESNGTV
+1654 TANKDLSFESNETV

-1674 TLATDANH
+1674 TLATDENH
-1682 QANYRLNKNVTVK
+1682 QANYKLDKNVTVK

-1702 TGKTLSIP
+1702 TGKTLSIS

-1716 AKEGFTENGAGS
+1716 AKEGFTKNGAGS
-1728 VSLGTDSSAAMTSI
+1728 VSLGTDSSAEMTSI
-1742 TTEKKNINFS
+1742 ETEKKNINFS

-1762 VTLDTTTGAET
+1762 VTLDTTTGAAT

-1789 NSQTLTIKAGTGDVS
+1789 NSQDLTIKAGTGDVS
-1804 LQYDMG
+1804 LQSDMG
-1810 TATALGTTTIIG
+1810 TATALGTTTISG
-1822 AKISIAQSKTIT
+1822 AKISIAQSKTIS

-1867 SQITGTIRTNNKA
+1867 SQITGTIRTNNKE

-1975 YNDDKDGNKSSNVSN
+1975 YNDDKEGNKSSNVSN

-2011 YKISG
+2011 YKVSG
-2016 TPTASQYP
+2016 TPTTSQYP

-2043 AGFTGKTITASQNF
+2043 TGFTGKTITASQNF

-2074 DNDKAT
+2074 DNDNAT
-2080 NSFAEIYNAEIS
+2080 DSFAEIYNAEIS
-2092 NCTVAC
+2092 NCTVEC
-2098 ITAGGYAW
+2098 ITPGGYAW
-2106 LSAAESCTGTSNT
+2106 LSAAENCTGTSNT
-2119 SDDTSAVLT
+2119 SDDSSAVLT

-2188 FVRSNDP
+2188 FVRRSDDHT
-2195 AKTALIENSNNEI
+2195 KTALIENSNNEI

-2214 AVQAIKVNNGSA
+2214 AVQAIKVNNGSS

-2240 TSTDGYGDIAVFY
+2240 TSTDGKGDIAVFY

-2292 KALAGVFYTLTDEH
+2292 KALEGVFYTLTDEH

-2322 SDPGYRFTAT
+2322 SEPGYRFTAT

-2373 PSVADDKKTE
+2373 PSIADDKKTE
-2383 SSIKIVTQPSD
+2383 SSIKIVTKPSD

-2399 YVTNPVA
+2399 YVANPVA

-2524 DVAPADGNSNAADFK
+2524 DVASADGNSNAADFK

-2547 PTAGCDGNVFEEY
+2547 PTAGCDGSVFEEY

-2593 APGISKIDQVIDR
+2593 APGSSKIDQVIDG

-2631 SNVRLLFEVLKAD
+2631 SNVRFLFEVLKAD

-2653 YDNSATQKTPL
+2653 YDNSATQSTPL
-2664 YCARLKNPSDITS
+2664 YCARLKNPLDITS
-2677 IDLWSFILSEPQRQR
+2677 IDLWSFIISEPQRQR

-2719 GNLRI
+2719 GNLRV

>member
-1 MFSLFN
+1 MFSLLN

-17 TGSKKVVAVG
+17 TDSKKVVAVG

-38 AANYTDR
+38 AENY
-45 DKTIDANWN
+45 TIDA
-54 ASDIWKI
+54 
-61 QTVLYVDTTSYPKSS
+61 T
-76 SDNLYLTAK
+76 
-85 NTTKLTLTE
+85 
-94 NVELS
+94 
-99 EFIVAYSGW
+99 W
-108 TAGTSEITIDL
+108 TG
-119 AGYTL
+119 
-124 TCDKLTLNDDDN
+124 N
-136 AGVKLT
+136 
-142 FIDSSAGKTG
+142 
-152 AVTTRVFDYSDN
+152 
-164 QNHSLKIN
+164 
-172 DVPFTVTTTYNA
+172 
-184 RSASGTGKL
+184 
-193 TLEGTGTL
+193 
-201 SLPAAAANDP
+201 
-211 GFVPPAVSS
+211 
-220 ATWNGSNGTE
+220 NGTE
-230 WADLANWTGITFISQ
+230 WTDPANWTGITFISQ
-245 LKEAATVTIPSGLTN
+245 LEEAATVTIPSGLTN
-260 YPIASAA
+260 YPTASAA

-278 EDGASVIFAGTTVL
+278 EDGAYVIFSGTTVL
-292 NTVTSPDGEIT
+292 NTVTSPNGKII
-303 TGTDS
+303 TGTDT
-308 LTINGTASLKQVI
+308 LTINGTASLKEVE
-321 LGNGGIFTSNA
+321 LGDGGTFTSNA
-332 DLTLGTIRGGL
+332 DLTLGTIRGGI

-349 NAGTGAQTTT
+349 NEGTGAQTTT
-359 VTTLAFYPDT
+359 LTNLAFSPNT
-369 ISFGNDTSDVFN
+369 ISFGNDAFDKFN
-381 MGAGGTGALNI
+381 MGAGGTEALDI

-398 TLAGTINSSNLTLNA
+398 TLAGTINSSNLTLND

-426 TLALDTE
+426 ILASDTE

-445 TVNSATTAK
+445 TVNSDTTAK

-463 DIEKP
+463 DIVKP

-476 NFTLNGPSANAAAFE
+476 NFTLNGPSANDAAFE

-498 TCDGDFTINGKATF
+498 TCDGDFKINGKATF
-512 RGEISA
+512 RGDISA
-518 ASVAITNDMTFGSNC
+518 ASVAITNDMTFGSYC
-533 TQVKTTG
+533 AQVTTTG
-540 TQTYGTSTTPAA
+540 TQTYGKPTTPAA

-561 GAVSYVDS
+561 GNEPYVDS
-569 PVSFVSTTGAD
+569 PVAFISTTGAD
-580 ISFYGTIDSTVFSA
+580 ISFYGTIDSTVYSE
-594 GERPVKI
+594 GKRPVKI

-636 ITSNSIYVSGKTYL
+636 ITSNSIYVTGKTYL

-665 KYAQIFVG
+665 KYAQTFVG
-673 GVSVEDDVNLI
+673 GVSVENDVNLI

-690 GIYFDS
+690 GIYFNS

-711 SVANPTKVYF
+711 SVANPTKVTF
-721 NGNVGGTKALKS
+721 NGNVGGTKTLNS

-784 LTIAGTG
+784 LTIDGTG
-791 TSTISGSNTVSGDF
+791 TSTISGSNTVNGDF
-805 TCTAAGKTIS
+805 TCTADGKTIS
-815 FGAGETQTVN
+815 FGAGKTQTVN
-825 GKFTITGTQ
+825 GKFTITGIQ

-845 GTQWNITTP
+845 GTQWNINTP

-874 IRPLY
+874 IKPLY

-901 TGTDWETAANWQI
+901 TDTDWKTAANWQI
-914 ESGTDNWITAST
+914 ESGADNWITAST
-926 YPGENGDEDV
+926 YPGKNGDEDV
-936 VSIVV
+936 VSIVT
-941 NTNSKYPEFAGASG
+941 NTNSKYPEFAGVSG

-976 IILTATSDQI
+976 IILTAASDQI

-1005 TANYLMDTAQGTVE
+1005 TAKYLMDTAQGTVE

-1032 SSAAD
+1032 SSDAD

-1045 SLPLESGHQIKVNG
+1045 ALPLESGHQITVNG

-1074 VAGTSSI
+1074 VAGTSTI
-1081 GADITTEHNQE
+1081 AGNITT
-1092 YAGAVTFTA
+1092 
-1101 GTVQLEAT
+1101 T
-1109 ADNAGVPY
+1109 ADQTYTGKVTLNAATITINCGTSNTITFSDDIVNATGITCALT
-1117 RVLFD
+1117 VDGNL
-1122 STVTGIAA
+1122 STAASKNISPSSLSVTGTTANAA
-1130 GTALTLNHVTFDSA
+1130 V
-1144 TTFTNIK
+1144 
-1151 NLTVNGTTVNAG
+1151 
-1163 TITTSGEQVYTGA
+1163 ITTTGLQEYTGA
-1176 VTNTGTITVPSLA
+1176 VTNTGTITVPSLT

-1225 SGGTPTFGTFI
+1225 SGGTQTFGIFT

-1244 KNNVTL
+1244 KNNVSL

-1264 ANLYAGTNSI
+1264 ANLSAGTNSI
-1274 TVNNNWTNSNGTFTA
+1274 TVNNNWTNNGTFTA
-1289 GSSTVTVAKDIAGD
+1289 GSSTVIVAKDIAGD
-1303 TTFNNLTINGTQAT
+1303 TTFNNLTINGTQPT

-1326 AFTCETPSKVI
+1326 AFTCETQSKVI
-1337 TFNTGTTQKITG
+1337 TFNTNTTQKITG
-1349 TLTLDGKATGTEI
+1349 KLTLDGKTTGTEI

-1368 ATATSAADQ
+1368 ATSTSEADQ

-1398 STELITTTTSASMG
+1398 STKLITTTTSVSMG

-1426 GKGTGADWK
+1426 GKGTDADWK

-1453 YPGKWGDN
+1453 FPGKWGDS
-1461 NIFDTIDISTTATT
+1461 NIFDTVDISTTATT
-1475 DKWPIFSETAASVK
+1475 DKWPIFSETSASIK
-1489 LSKISIGTNGVLT
+1489 LSKISIGANGVLT

-1527 YSKSGR
+1527 YSNSGR
-1533 IKNNDITPSPIMDV
+1533 IKNNDTTPSPIMDI
-1547 TKGLVVYNG
+1547 TKGLVVYTG
-1556 TADEITNINTLVSP
+1556 TADKITNINTLVSP
-1570 DTTEPTDYYNLKV
+1570 NSTEPTDYYNLKV
-1583 EIDIPLGGCITVAN
+1583 EIDILLGGCITVAN

-1674 TLATDANH
+1674 TLATDENH
-1682 QANYRLNKNVTVK
+1682 QANYKLNKNVTVK

-1702 TGKTLSIP
+1702 TGKTLSIS

-1728 VSLGTDSSAAMTSI
+1728 VSLGTDSSAEMTSI
-1742 TTEKKNINFS
+1742 ATEKKNINFS

-1762 VTLDTTTGAET
+1762 VTLDTTTGAAT
-1773 GDGNVTI
+1773 GDGNVI
-1780 VNPFQGKTA
+1780 ILNRFQGKTA
-1789 NSQTLTIKAGTGDVS
+1789 NSQALTIKAGTGDVS
-1804 LQYDMG
+1804 LQSDMG
-1810 TATALGTTTIIG
+1810 TATALGTTTISG

-1892 AALDTSNNGAVASPT
+1892 AALDTSNNGAVSSPT

-1975 YNDDKDGNKSSNVSN
+1975 YNDDKEGNKSSNVSN

-2011 YKISG
+2011 YKVSG
-2016 TPTASQYP
+2016 TPTTSQYP

-2030 TTAIGHTT
+2030 TTAIGHIT

-2043 AGFTGKTITASQNF
+2043 TGFTGKTITASQNF

-2063 LKETGWTLKLK
+2063 LKETSWTLKLK

-2098 ITAGGYAW
+2098 IDAGGYAW
-2106 LSAAESCTGTSNT
+2106 LSAAENCTGTSNT
-2119 SDDTSAVLT
+2119 SDDSSAVLT

-2188 FVRSNDP
+2188 FVRSDDH

-2214 AVQAIKVNNGSA
+2214 AVQAIKVNNGSS

-2240 TSTDGYGDIAVFY
+2240 TSTDGCGDIAVFY

-2292 KALAGVFYTLTDEH
+2292 KALADVFYTLTDEH

-2322 SDPGYRFTAT
+2322 SEPGYRFTAT

-2373 PSVADDKKTE
+2373 PSIADDKKTE
-2383 SSIKIVTQPSD
+2383 SSIKIVTKPSD

-2399 YVTNPVA
+2399 YVANPVA

-2524 DVAPADGNSNAADFK
+2524 DVASADGNSNAADFK

-2547 PTAGCDGNVFEEY
+2547 PTAGCDGSVFEEY

-2593 APGISKIDQVIDR
+2593 APGSSKIDQVIDG

-2631 SNVRLLFEVLKAD
+2631 SNVRFLFEVLKAD

-2653 YDNSATQKTPL
+2653 YDNSATQSTPL
-2664 YCARLKNPSDITS
+2664 YCARLKNPLDITS
-2677 IDLWSFILSEPQRQR
+2677 IDLWSFIISEPQRQR

-2719 GNLRI
+2719 GNLRV

-2781 MVVK
+2781 MVIK

>member
-1 MFSLFN
+1 MFSLLN

-17 TGSKKVVAVG
+17 TDSKKVVAVG
-27 LMMAVAFGGIW
+27 LMMAVAFGGMW

-45 DKTIDANWN
+45 DKPINANWN
-54 ASDIWKI
+54 ASDIWKREN
-61 QTVLYVDTTSYPKSS
+61 VVYVDTTSYPNSS

-99 EFIVAYSGW
+99 EFIVAYSKW

-124 TCDKLTLNDDDN
+124 TCDKLTLNDNDS

-172 DVPFTVTTTYNA
+172 DVPFTVTNTYNA
-184 RSASGTGKL
+184 RAASGTGKL
-193 TLEGTGTL
+193 TIEGTGTL
-201 SLPAAAANDP
+201 SLPAAADNDP

-220 ATWNGSNGTE
+220 ATWTGNNGTE
-230 WADLANWTGITFISQ
+230 WTELANWTGITFISQ

-267 TPITLDGDLVI
+267 TPITLVGDLVI
-278 EDGASVIFAGTTVL
+278 EDGAKVEFAGKTDL
-292 NTVTSPDGEIT
+292 NTVTSPNGEIT
-303 TGTDS
+303 IGTDT
-308 LTINGTASLKQVI
+308 LTINGTAKLKKVT

-332 DLTLGTIRGGL
+332 DLTLGTIEGGI

-359 VTTLAFYPDT
+359 VTTLAFSPAPDT
-369 ISFGNDTSDVFN
+369 ISFGNDASDVFN
-381 MGAGGTGALNI
+381 MGAGGTGALDI
-392 SGSANV
+392 RDSANV

-426 TLALDTE
+426 ILARDTE
-433 ITGSAYNLKFNG
+433 ITGSAYTLTFNG
-445 TVNSATTAK
+445 TVNSATTTK
-454 NLTITSKKL
+454 N
-463 DIEKP
+463 
-468 LGATTHLN
+468 
-476 NFTLNGPSANAAAFE
+476 
-491 GVNDSSI
+491 
-498 TCDGDFTINGKATF
+498 
-512 RGEISA
+512 
-518 ASVAITNDMTFGSNC
+518 
-533 TQVKTTG
+533 
-540 TQTYGTSTTPAA
+540 
-552 VTLYRMYSS
+552 
-561 GAVSYVDS
+561 
-569 PVSFVSTTGAD
+569 
-580 ISFYGTIDSTVFSA
+580 
-594 GERPVKI
+594 
-601 GSIANPSKV
+601 
-610 LITGAVGSIKALDY
+610 
-624 IEING
+624 
-629 DLTANST
+629 
-636 ITSNSIYVSGKTYL
+636 
-650 KSDITTAGFYKDDAN
+650 
-665 KYAQIFVG
+665 
-673 GVSVEDDVNLI
+673 
-684 STDPNC
+684 
-690 GIYFDS
+690 
-696 AVNAKTANTQ
+696 
-706 SLTIG
+706 LTIG

-721 NGNVGGTKALKS
+721 NGNVGGTKTLKS

-741 VADSVQKVNAVNW
+741 VADSVQQVNAVNW

-769 VTITGNITGDNTFQA
+769 VTITGDITGDNTFQA
-784 LTIAGTG
+784 LTIEGTR
-791 TSTISGSNTVSGDF
+791 TSTISGSNTVNGDF

-815 FGAGETQTVN
+815 FGAGKTQTVN

-845 GTQWNITTP
+845 GTQWKITTP
-854 VATADVSFAKV
+854 VASADVSFAKV

-901 TGTDWETAANWQI
+901 TGTDWENEANWQI
-914 ESGTDNWITAST
+914 ESGANNWITSST

-936 VSIVV
+936 VSIVA

-964 ADTSVSLNSTYN
+964 ADTLVSLNSTYN
-976 IILTATSDQI
+976 IILTAASDQI

-1045 SLPLESGHQIKVNG
+1045 ALPLESGHQIKVNG

-1074 VAGTSSI
+1074 VAGTSTI
-1081 GADITTEHNQE
+1081 AGNITT
-1092 YAGAVTFTA
+1092 
-1101 GTVQLEAT
+1101 T
-1109 ADNAGVPY
+1109 ADQTYTGKVTLNAATITINCGTSNTITFSDDIVNATGITCA
-1117 RVLFD
+1117 LTID
-1122 STVTGIAA
+1122 GNLSTAASKKISPSSLSVTGTTANAA
-1130 GTALTLNHVTFDSA
+1130 V
-1144 TTFTNIK
+1144 
-1151 NLTVNGTTVNAG
+1151 
-1163 TITTSGEQVYTGA
+1163 ITTTGLQEYTGA
-1176 VTNTGTITVPSLA
+1176 VTNTGIITVPSLT

-1225 SGGTPTFGTFI
+1225 SGGTQTFGIFT

-1264 ANLYAGTNSI
+1264 ANLSAGTNSI
-1274 TVNNNWTNSNGTFTA
+1274 TVNNNWTNNGTFTA
-1289 GSSTVTVAKDIAGD
+1289 GSSTVTVAKDIAGN
-1303 TTFNNLTINGTQAT
+1303 TTFNNLTINGTQPT

-1337 TFNTGTTQKITG
+1337 TFNTNTTQKITG
-1349 TLTLDGKATGTEI
+1349 KLILDGKATGTEI

-1368 ATATSAADQ
+1368 ATSTSAADQ

-1384 ATTDVKYVKVQNSK
+1384 ATTDVKYVKVQNSN
-1398 STELITTTTSASMG
+1398 STALITTTTSVSMG

-1426 GKGTGADWK
+1426 GKGTDADWK

-1453 YPGKWGDN
+1453 YPGKWGNN
-1461 NIFDTIDISTTATT
+1461 NIFDTVDISTTATT
-1475 DKWPIFSETAASVK
+1475 DKWPIFNEADASVK

-1527 YSKSGR
+1527 YSNSGR
-1533 IKNNDITPSPIMDV
+1533 IKNNDTSPSPIMDI
-1547 TKGLVVYNG
+1547 TKGLVVYTG
-1556 TADEITNINTLVSP
+1556 TADKITNINTLVSP
-1570 DTTEPTDYYNLKV
+1570 AITEPTDYYNLKV

-1597 DFTLDDGKN
+1597 DFTLDKGKN
-1606 ITSPNSTAYRFIV
+1606 ITSPNNTAYRFIV

-1682 QANYRLNKNVTVK
+1682 QANYKLDKNVTVK

-1702 TGKTLSIP
+1702 TGKTLSIS

-1716 AKEGFTENGAGS
+1716 AKEGFTKNGAGS
-1728 VSLGTDSSAAMTSI
+1728 VSLGTDSSSEMTSI
-1742 TTEKKNINFS
+1742 ATEKKNINFS

-1762 VTLDTTTGAET
+1762 VTLDTTTGAAT
-1773 GDGNVTI
+1773 GAGNVTI

-1789 NSQTLTIKAGTGDVS
+1789 NTQDLTIKADTGDVS
-1804 LQYDMG
+1804 LQSDMG
-1810 TATALGTTTIIG
+1810 TATALGTTTISG

-1867 SQITGTIRTNNKA
+1867 SQITGTIRTNNKE

-1892 AALDTSNNGAVASPT
+1892 AALDTSNNGAVTSPT

-1942 KGNLALFNGKVSLA
+1942 KGNFALFNGKVSLA

-1975 YNDDKDGNKSSNVSN
+1975 YNDDKEGNKSSNVSN

-2011 YKISG
+2011 YKVSG
-2016 TPTASQYP
+2016 TPTTSQYP

-2030 TTAIGHTT
+2030 TTAIGHIT

-2043 AGFTGKTITASQNF
+2043 TGFTGKTITASQNF

-2080 NSFAEIYNAEIS
+2080 DSFAEIYNAEIS

-2098 ITAGGYAW
+2098 ITPGGYAW
-2106 LSAAESCTGTSNT
+2106 LSAAENCTGTSNT
-2119 SDDTSAVLT
+2119 SDDSSAVLT

-2188 FVRSNDP
+2188 FVRSDDH

-2214 AVQAIKVNNGSA
+2214 AVQAIKVNNGSS

-2240 TSTDGYGDIAVFY
+2240 TSTDGKGDIAVFY

-2292 KALAGVFYTLTDEH
+2292 KALADVFYTLTDEH

-2322 SDPGYRFTAT
+2322 SEPGYRFTAT

-2373 PSVADDKKTE
+2373 PSIADDKKTE
-2383 SSIKIVTQPSD
+2383 SSIKIVTKPSD

-2399 YVTNPVA
+2399 YVANPVA

-2524 DVAPADGNSNAADFK
+2524 DVASADGNSNAADFK

-2547 PTAGCDGNVFEEY
+2547 PTAGCDGSVFEEY

-2593 APGISKIDQVIDR
+2593 APGSSKIDQVIDG

-2631 SNVRLLFEVLKAD
+2631 SNVRFLFEVLKAD

-2653 YDNSATQKTPL
+2653 YDNSATQSTPL
-2664 YCARLKNPSDITS
+2664 YCARLKNPLDITS
-2677 IDLWSFILSEPQRQR
+2677 IDLWSFIISEPQRQR

-2719 GNLRI
+2719 GNLRV

>member
-1 MFSLFN
+1 MFSLLN

-17 TGSKKVVAVG
+17 TDSKKVVAVG

-38 AANYTDR
+38 AENY
-45 DKTIDANWN
+45 TIDA
-54 ASDIWKI
+54 
-61 QTVLYVDTTSYPKSS
+61 T
-76 SDNLYLTAK
+76 
-85 NTTKLTLTE
+85 
-94 NVELS
+94 
-99 EFIVAYSGW
+99 W
-108 TAGTSEITIDL
+108 TG
-119 AGYTL
+119 
-124 TCDKLTLNDDDN
+124 N
-136 AGVKLT
+136 
-142 FIDSSAGKTG
+142 
-152 AVTTRVFDYSDN
+152 
-164 QNHSLKIN
+164 
-172 DVPFTVTTTYNA
+172 
-184 RSASGTGKL
+184 
-193 TLEGTGTL
+193 
-201 SLPAAAANDP
+201 
-211 GFVPPAVSS
+211 
-220 ATWNGSNGTE
+220 NGTE
-230 WADLANWTGITFISQ
+230 WTDPANWTGITFISQ
-245 LKEAATVTIPSGLTN
+245 LEEAATVTIPSGLTN
-260 YPIASAA
+260 YPTASAA

-278 EDGASVIFAGTTVL
+278 EDGAYVIFSGTTVL
-292 NTVTSPDGEIT
+292 NTVTSPNGKII
-303 TGTDS
+303 TGTDT
-308 LTINGTASLKQVI
+308 LTINGTASLKEVE
-321 LGNGGIFTSNA
+321 LGDGGTFTSNA
-332 DLTLGTIRGGL
+332 DLTLGTIRGGI

-349 NAGTGAQTTT
+349 NEGTGAQTTT
-359 VTTLAFYPDT
+359 LTNLAFSPNT
-369 ISFGNDTSDVFN
+369 ISFGNDAFDKFN
-381 MGAGGTGALNI
+381 MGAGGTEALDI

-398 TLAGTINSSNLTLNA
+398 TLAGTINSSNLTLND

-426 TLALDTE
+426 ILASDTE

-445 TVNSATTAK
+445 TVNSDTTAK

-463 DIEKP
+463 DIVKP

-476 NFTLNGPSANAAAFE
+476 NFTLNGPSANDAAFE

-498 TCDGDFTINGKATF
+498 TCDGDFKINGKATF
-512 RGEISA
+512 RGDISA

-533 TQVKTTG
+533 AQVTTTG
-540 TQTYGTSTTPAA
+540 TQTYGKPTTPAA

-561 GAVSYVDS
+561 GNEPYVDS
-569 PVSFVSTTGAD
+569 PVAFISTTGAD
-580 ISFYGTIDSTVFSA
+580 ISFYGTIDSTEYSE
-594 GERPVKI
+594 GKRPVKI
-601 GSIANPSKV
+601 GSIVNQSKV

-636 ITSNSIYVSGKTYL
+636 ITSNSIYVSEKTYL

-690 GIYFDS
+690 GIYFNS

-711 SVANPTKVYF
+711 SEANPTKVYF
-721 NGNVGGTKALKS
+721 NGNVGGTKTLKS

-754 NNQGTGTSN
+754 HNQGTGTSN

-784 LTIAGTG
+784 LTIAEPG
-791 TSTISGSNTVSGDF
+791 TSTISGSNTVNGNF

-815 FGAGETQTVN
+815 FGAGKTQTVN

-845 GTQWNITTP
+845 GTQWNINTP
-854 VATADVSFAKV
+854 VASAEVSFAKV

-901 TGTDWETAANWQI
+901 TGTDWENAANWQI
-914 ESGTDNWITAST
+914 ESGANNWITSST

-936 VSIVV
+936 VSIVA
-941 NTNSKYPEFAGASG
+941 NTNSKYPEFAGTSG

-976 IILTATSDQI
+976 IILTAASDQI

-1005 TANYLMDTAQGTVE
+1005 TAKYLMDTAQGTVE

-1032 SSAAD
+1032 SSDAD

-1045 SLPLESGHQIKVNG
+1045 ALPLESGHQIKVNG

-1074 VAGTSSI
+1074 VDGTSTI
-1081 GADITTEHNQE
+1081 AGNITT
-1092 YAGAVTFTA
+1092 
-1101 GTVQLEAT
+1101 T
-1109 ADNAGVPY
+1109 ADQTYTGKVTLNAATITINCGTSHTITFSDGIVNATGITCA
-1117 RVLFD
+1117 LTID
-1122 STVTGIAA
+1122 GNLSTAASKNISPSSLSVTGTTANAA
-1130 GTALTLNHVTFDSA
+1130 V
-1144 TTFTNIK
+1144 
-1151 NLTVNGTTVNAG
+1151 
-1163 TITTSGEQVYTGA
+1163 ITTSGLQEYTGA
-1176 VTNTGTITVPSLA
+1176 VTNTGTITVPSLT

-1225 SGGTPTFGTFI
+1225 SGGTQTFGIFT

-1264 ANLYAGTNSI
+1264 ANLSAGTNSI
-1274 TVNNNWTNSNGTFTA
+1274 TVNNNWTNNGTFTA
-1289 GSSTVTVAKDIAGD
+1289 GSSTVIVAKDIAGD
-1303 TTFNNLTINGTQAT
+1303 TTFNNLTINGTQPT

-1326 AFTCETPSKVI
+1326 AFTCEKPSKVI
-1337 TFNTGTTQKITG
+1337 TFNTNTTQKITG
-1349 TLTLDGKATGTEI
+1349 KLILDGKATGTKI

-1377 WSINTTG
+1377 WSINTTD
-1384 ATTDVKYVKVQNSK
+1384 ATTDVKYVKVQNSN
-1398 STELITTTTSASMG
+1398 STKLITTTTSVSMG
-1412 NNINWAIASSFKWT
+1412 NNSNWAIASSFKWT

-1453 YPGKWGDN
+1453 YPGKWGDF
-1461 NIFDTIDISTTATT
+1461 NIFDTVDISTTATT
-1475 DKWPIFSETAASVK
+1475 DKWPIFNEADASVK
-1489 LSKISIGTNGVLT
+1489 LSKISIGANGVLT

-1527 YSKSGR
+1527 YSNSGR
-1533 IKNNDITPSPIMDV
+1533 IKNNDTTHSPIMDI
-1547 TKGLVVYNG
+1547 TKGLVVYTG
-1556 TADEITNINTLVSP
+1556 TADKITNINTLVSP
-1570 DTTEPTDYYNLKV
+1570 DSTEPADYYDLKV

-1597 DFTLDDGKN
+1597 NFTLDDGKN
-1606 ITSPNSTAYRFIV
+1606 ITSPNNTAYSFIV
-1619 RNRSNANTCKIGGN
+1619 KNSSNANTCKIGGN

-1674 TLATDANH
+1674 TLATDENH
-1682 QANYRLNKNVTVK
+1682 QANYKLDKNVTVK
-1695 TLTASVA
+1695 ILTASVA
-1702 TGKTLSIP
+1702 TGKTLSIS

-1716 AKEGFTENGAGS
+1716 AKEGFTKNGAGS
-1728 VSLGTDSSAAMTSI
+1728 VSLGTDSSAEMTSI
-1742 TTEKKNINFS
+1742 ATEKKNINFS

-1762 VTLDTTTGAET
+1762 VTLDTTTGAAT

-1789 NSQTLTIKAGTGDVS
+1789 NSQDLTIKAGTGDVS
-1804 LQYDMG
+1804 LQSDMG
-1810 TATALGTTTIIG
+1810 TATALGTTTISG
-1822 AKISIAQSKTIT
+1822 AKISIAQSKTIS

-1855 ATTGFTKTGTGL
+1855 ATTGFIKNGTGL
-1867 SQITGTIRTNNKA
+1867 SQITGTIRTNNKE

-1942 KGNLALFNGKVSLA
+1942 KGNFALFNGKVSLA

-1975 YNDDKDGNKSSNVSN
+1975 YNDDKEGNKSSNVSN

-2011 YKISG
+2011 YKVSG
-2016 TPTASQYP
+2016 TPTTSQYP

-2043 AGFTGKTITASQNF
+2043 TGFTGKTITASQNF

-2063 LKETGWTLKLK
+2063 LKETSWTLKLK

-2092 NCTVAC
+2092 NCTVEC
-2098 ITAGGYAW
+2098 ITPGGYAW
-2106 LSAAESCTGTSNT
+2106 LSAAENCTGTSNT

-2188 FVRSNDP
+2188 FVRSDDH

-2214 AVQAIKVNNGSA
+2214 AVQAIKVNNGSS

-2240 TSTDGYGDIAVFY
+2240 SSTDGCGDIAVFY

-2292 KALAGVFYTLTDEH
+2292 KALADVFYTLTDEH

-2322 SDPGYRFTAT
+2322 SEPGYRFTAT

-2373 PSVADDKKTE
+2373 PSIADDKKTE
-2383 SSIKIVTQPSD
+2383 SSIKIVTKPSD

-2399 YVTNPVA
+2399 YVANPVA

-2524 DVAPADGNSNAADFK
+2524 DVASADGNSNVADFK

-2547 PTAGCDGNVFEEY
+2547 PTAGCDGSVFEEY

-2593 APGISKIDQVIDR
+2593 APGSSKIDQVIDG

-2631 SNVRLLFEVLKAD
+2631 SNVRFLFEVLKAD

-2653 YDNSATQKTPL
+2653 YDNSATQSTPL
-2664 YCARLKNPSDITS
+2664 YCARLKNPLDITS
-2677 IDLWSFILSEPQRQR
+2677 IDLWSFIISEPQRQR

-2719 GNLRI
+2719 GNLRV

>member
-1 MFSLFN
+1 MFSLLN

-17 TGSKKVVAVG
+17 TDSKKVVAVG

-38 AANYTDR
+38 AENYTER
-45 DKTIDANWN
+45 DIIIDATWTGNN
-54 ASDIWKI
+54 GR
-61 QTVLYVDTTSYPKSS
+61 
-76 SDNLYLTAK
+76 
-85 NTTKLTLTE
+85 E
-94 NVELS
+94 
-99 EFIVAYSGW
+99 W
-108 TAGTSEITIDL
+108 TA
-119 AGYTL
+119 
-124 TCDKLTLNDDDN
+124 
-136 AGVKLT
+136 
-142 FIDSSAGKTG
+142 
-152 AVTTRVFDYSDN
+152 
-164 QNHSLKIN
+164 
-172 DVPFTVTTTYNA
+172 
-184 RSASGTGKL
+184 
-193 TLEGTGTL
+193 
-201 SLPAAAANDP
+201 
-211 GFVPPAVSS
+211 
-220 ATWNGSNGTE
+220 
-230 WADLANWTGITFISQ
+230 LANWTGITDISQ

-278 EDGASVIFAGTTVL
+278 EDGANVEFAGTTVL
-292 NTVTSPDGEIT
+292 NTVTSPNGEIT
-303 TGTDS
+303 IGTDT
-308 LTINGTASLKQVI
+308 LTINGKASLKQVI
-321 LGNGGIFTSNA
+321 LGDGGIFTSNA
-332 DLTLGTIRGGL
+332 DLTLGTIRGGI

-349 NAGTGAQTTT
+349 NEGTGAQSTT
-359 VTTLAFYPDT
+359 VTTLAFSPAPDT
-369 ISFGNDTSDVFN
+369 ISFGNDALDKFN
-381 MGAGGTGALNI
+381 MGAGGTEALDI

-426 TLALDTE
+426 ILARDTE
-433 ITGSAYNLKFNG
+433 ITGSAYNLTFNG
-445 TVNSATTAK
+445 TVNSDTTAK

-463 DIEKP
+463 DIVKP
-468 LGATTHLN
+468 LGATTPLN
-476 NFTLNGPSANAAAFE
+476 NFTLNGPSTNDAAFE
-491 GVNDSSI
+491 GENDSSI

-512 RGEISA
+512 RGDISA
-518 ASVAITNDMTFGSNC
+518 ASVEITNDMTFGSNC
-533 TQVKTTG
+533 AQVTTTG
-540 TQTYGTSTTPAA
+540 TQTYGKPTTPAA

-561 GAVSYVDS
+561 GNEPYVDS
-569 PVSFVSTTGAD
+569 PVAFISTTGAD
-580 ISFYGTIDSTVFSA
+580 ISFYGTIDSTVYSPL

-636 ITSNSIYVSGKTYL
+636 ITSNSIYVSEKTYL

-673 GVSVEDDVNLI
+673 GVSVENDVNLI

-690 GIYFDS
+690 GIYFNS

-721 NGNVGGTKALKS
+721 NGNVGGTKTLNS

-741 VADSVQKVNAVNW
+741 VADSVQNVNAVNW

-769 VTITGNITGDNTFQA
+769 VTITRNITGDNTFQA
-784 LTIAGTG
+784 LKIEGTG
-791 TSTISGSNTVSGDF
+791 TSTISGSNTVNGDF
-805 TCTAAGKTIS
+805 TCCTDAGKTIS
-815 FGAGETQTVN
+815 FGAGKTQTVN

-845 GTQWNITTP
+845 GTQWNINTP
-854 VATADVSFAKV
+854 VASAEVSFAKV

-901 TGTDWETAANWQI
+901 TGTDWKTAANWQI
-914 ESGTDNWITAST
+914 ESGADNWITAST
-926 YPGENGDEDV
+926 YPGKNGDEDV
-936 VSIVV
+936 VSIVA

-976 IILTATSDQI
+976 IILTAASDQI

-1005 TANYLMDTAQGTVE
+1005 TAKYLMDTAQGTVE

-1037 YNNLVVNV
+1037 YNNLVVNIE
-1045 SLPLESGHQIKVNG
+1045 LPLESGHQIKVNG

-1074 VAGTSSI
+1074 VAGTSTI
-1081 GADITTEHNQE
+1081 AGNITT
-1092 YAGAVTFTA
+1092 
-1101 GTVQLEAT
+1101 T
-1109 ADNAGVPY
+1109 ADQIYTGKVTLNAATITINCGTSNTITFSDDIVNATGITCA
-1117 RVLFD
+1117 LTID
-1122 STVTGIAA
+1122 GNLSTAASKKISPSSLSVTGTTANAA
-1130 GTALTLNHVTFDSA
+1130 V
-1144 TTFTNIK
+1144 
-1151 NLTVNGTTVNAG
+1151 
-1163 TITTSGEQVYTGA
+1163 ITTTGLQEYTGA
-1176 VTNTGTITVPSLA
+1176 VTNTGTITVPSLT

-1225 SGGTPTFGTFI
+1225 SGGTQTFGIFT

-1264 ANLYAGTNSI
+1264 ANLSAGTNSI
-1274 TVNNNWTNSNGTFTA
+1274 TVNNNWTNNGTFTA
-1289 GSSTVTVAKDIAGD
+1289 GSSTVIVAKDIAGD
-1303 TTFNNLTINGTQAT
+1303 TTFNNLTINGTQPT

-1326 AFTCETPSKVI
+1326 AFTCEKPSKVI
-1337 TFNTGTTQKITG
+1337 TFNTNTTQKITG
-1349 TLTLDGKATGTEI
+1349 KLILDGKATGTKI

-1377 WSINTTG
+1377 WSINTTD
-1384 ATTDVKYVKVQNSK
+1384 ATTDVKYVKVQNSN
-1398 STELITTTTSASMG
+1398 STKLITTTTSVSMG
-1412 NNINWAIASSFKWT
+1412 NNSNWAIASSFKWT

-1453 YPGKWGDN
+1453 YPGKWGDF
-1461 NIFDTIDISTTATT
+1461 NIFDTVDISTTATT
-1475 DKWPIFSETAASVK
+1475 DKWPIFNEADASVK
-1489 LSKISIGTNGVLT
+1489 LSKISIGANGVLT

-1527 YSKSGR
+1527 YSNSGR
-1533 IKNNDITPSPIMDV
+1533 IKNNDTTHSPIMDI
-1547 TKGLVVYNG
+1547 TKGLVVYTG
-1556 TADEITNINTLVSP
+1556 TADKITNINTLVSP
-1570 DTTEPTDYYNLKV
+1570 DSTEPADYYDLKV

-1597 DFTLDDGKN
+1597 NFTLDDGKN
-1606 ITSPNSTAYRFIV
+1606 ITSPNNTAYSFIV
-1619 RNRSNANTCKIGGN
+1619 KNSSNANTCKIGGN

-1674 TLATDANH
+1674 TLATDENH
-1682 QANYRLNKNVTVK
+1682 QANYKLDKNVTVK
-1695 TLTASVA
+1695 ILTASVA
-1702 TGKTLSIP
+1702 TGKTLSIS

-1716 AKEGFTENGAGS
+1716 AKEGFTKNGAGS
-1728 VSLGTDSSAAMTSI
+1728 VSLGTDSSAEMTSI
-1742 TTEKKNINFS
+1742 ATEKKNINFS

-1762 VTLDTTTGAET
+1762 VTLDTTTGAAT

-1789 NSQTLTIKAGTGDVS
+1789 NSQALTIKAGTGDVS
-1804 LQYDMG
+1804 LQSDMG
-1810 TATALGTTTIIG
+1810 TATALGTTTISG

-1867 SQITGTIRTNNKA
+1867 SQITGTIRTNNKE

-1942 KGNLALFNGKVSLA
+1942 KGNFALFNGKVSLA

-1975 YNDDKDGNKSSNVSN
+1975 YNDDKEGNKSSNVSN

-2011 YKISG
+2011 YKVSG
-2016 TPTASQYP
+2016 TPTTSQYP

-2043 AGFTGKTITASQNF
+2043 TGFTGKTITASQNF

-2063 LKETGWTLKLK
+2063 LKETSWTLKLK

-2092 NCTVAC
+2092 NCTVEC
-2098 ITAGGYAW
+2098 ITPGGYAW
-2106 LSAAESCTGTSNT
+2106 LSAAENCTGTSNT

-2188 FVRSNDP
+2188 FVRSDDH

-2214 AVQAIKVNNGSA
+2214 AVQAIKVNNGSS

-2240 TSTDGYGDIAVFY
+2240 SSTDGCGDIAVFY

-2292 KALAGVFYTLTDEH
+2292 KALADVFYTLTDEH

-2322 SDPGYRFTAT
+2322 SEPGYRFTAT

-2373 PSVADDKKTE
+2373 PSIADDKKTE
-2383 SSIKIVTQPSD
+2383 SSIKIVTKPSD

-2399 YVTNPVA
+2399 YVANPVA

-2524 DVAPADGNSNAADFK
+2524 DVASADGNSNVADFK

-2547 PTAGCDGNVFEEY
+2547 PTAGCDGSVFEEY

-2593 APGISKIDQVIDR
+2593 APGSSKIDQVIDG

-2631 SNVRLLFEVLKAD
+2631 SNVRFLFEVLKAD

-2653 YDNSATQKTPL
+2653 YDNSATQSTPL
-2664 YCARLKNPSDITS
+2664 YCARLKNPLDITS
-2677 IDLWSFILSEPQRQR
+2677 IDLWSFIISEPQRQR

-2719 GNLRI
+2719 GNLRV

>member
-1 MFSLFN
+1 MFSLLN
-7 RLFSRIFDRL
+7 GLFSRIFDRL
-17 TGSKKVVAVG
+17 TDSKKVVAVG

-38 AANYTDR
+38 AENYTER
-45 DKTIDANWN
+45 DIIIDA
-54 ASDIWKI
+54 
-61 QTVLYVDTTSYPKSS
+61 T
-76 SDNLYLTAK
+76 
-85 NTTKLTLTE
+85 
-94 NVELS
+94 
-99 EFIVAYSGW
+99 W
-108 TAGTSEITIDL
+108 TG
-119 AGYTL
+119 
-124 TCDKLTLNDDDN
+124 N
-136 AGVKLT
+136 
-142 FIDSSAGKTG
+142 
-152 AVTTRVFDYSDN
+152 
-164 QNHSLKIN
+164 
-172 DVPFTVTTTYNA
+172 
-184 RSASGTGKL
+184 
-193 TLEGTGTL
+193 
-201 SLPAAAANDP
+201 
-211 GFVPPAVSS
+211 
-220 ATWNGSNGTE
+220 NGTE
-230 WADLANWTGITFISQ
+230 WTELANWTGITVISQ
-245 LKEAATVTIPSGLTN
+245 LEEAATVTIPSGLTN
-260 YPIASAA
+260 YPIASAS
-267 TPITLDGDLVI
+267 TPITLVGDLVI
-278 EDGASVIFAGTTVL
+278 EDGANVIFSGTTDL
-292 NTVTSPDGEIT
+292 NTVTSPNGEIT
-303 TGTDS
+303 IGTNT
-308 LTINGTASLKQVI
+308 LTINGKASLKKVT

-332 DLTLGTIRGGL
+332 DLTLGTIEGGI

-349 NAGTGAQTTT
+349 NEGTGAQTTT
-359 VTTLAFYPDT
+359 LTNLAFSPNT
-369 ISFGNDTSDVFN
+369 ISFGNDASDKFN
-381 MGAGGTGALNI
+381 MGASGTGTLDI

-426 TLALDTE
+426 ILARDTE

-445 TVNSATTAK
+445 TVNSDTTAK

-463 DIEKP
+463 DIVKP
-468 LGATTHLN
+468 LGATTPLN
-476 NFTLNGPSANAAAFE
+476 NFTLNGPSANDAAFE

-498 TCDGDFTINGKATF
+498 TCDGNFTINGKATF
-512 RGEISA
+512 RGDISA
-518 ASVAITNDMTFGSNC
+518 ASVAITNDMTFGSYC
-533 TQVKTTG
+533 AQVTTTG
-540 TQTYGTSTTPAA
+540 TQTYGKPTTPAA

-561 GAVSYVDS
+561 GNEPYVDS
-569 PVSFVSTTGAD
+569 PVAFISTTGAD
-580 ISFYGTIDSTVFSA
+580 ISFYGTIDSTVYSE
-594 GERPVKI
+594 GKRPVKI
-601 GSIANPSKV
+601 GSIAKPSKV

-636 ITSNSIYVSGKTYL
+636 ITSNSIYVSEKTYL

-673 GVSVEDDVNLI
+673 GVSVENDVNLI

-690 GIYFDS
+690 GIYFNS

-711 SVANPTKVYF
+711 SEANPTKVYF
-721 NGNVGGTKALKS
+721 NGNVGGTKTLKS

-769 VTITGNITGDNTFQA
+769 VTITGDITGDNTFQA
-784 LTIAGTG
+784 LTIEGPG
-791 TSTISGSNTVSGDF
+791 TSTISGSNTVNGDF
-805 TCTAAGKTIS
+805 TCCTDAGKTIS
-815 FGAGETQTVN
+815 FGAGKTQTVN

-845 GTQWNITTP
+845 GTQWNINTP
-854 VATADVSFAKV
+854 VASADVSFAKV

-874 IRPLY
+874 IKPLY

-901 TGTDWETAANWQI
+901 TGTDWKNAANWQI
-914 ESGTDNWITAST
+914 ESGADNWITAST

-936 VSIVV
+936 VSIVA

-976 IILTATSDQI
+976 IILTAASDQI

-1005 TANYLMDTAQGTVE
+1005 TAKYLMDTAQGTVE

-1032 SSAAD
+1032 NSDAD

-1045 SLPLESGHQIKVNG
+1045 ALPLESGHQITVNG

-1074 VAGTSSI
+1074 VAGTSTI
-1081 GADITTEHNQE
+1081 AGNITT
-1092 YAGAVTFTA
+1092 
-1101 GTVQLEAT
+1101 T
-1109 ADNAGVPY
+1109 ADQTYTRKVTLNATTITINCGTSNTITFSDDIVNATGITCA
-1117 RVLFD
+1117 LTID
-1122 STVTGIAA
+1122 GNLSTAASKNISPSSLSVTGTTANAA
-1130 GTALTLNHVTFDSA
+1130 V
-1144 TTFTNIK
+1144 
-1151 NLTVNGTTVNAG
+1151 
-1163 TITTSGEQVYTGA
+1163 ITTSGLQEYTGA
-1176 VTNTGTITVPSLA
+1176 VTNTGTITVPSLT

-1203 GGSLIGAKT
+1203 GGFLIGAKT

-1225 SGGTPTFGTFI
+1225 SGGTQTFGIFT

-1264 ANLYAGTNSI
+1264 ANLSAGTNSI
-1274 TVNNNWTNSNGTFTA
+1274 TVNNNWTNNGTFTA
-1289 GSSTVTVAKDIAGD
+1289 GSSTVIVAKDIAGD
-1303 TTFNNLTINGTQAT
+1303 TTFNNLTINGTQPT

-1326 AFTCETPSKVI
+1326 AFTCETTSKVI
-1337 TFNTGTTQKITG
+1337 TFNTNTTQKITG
-1349 TLTLDGKATGTEI
+1349 KLILDGKDTGTEI

-1368 ATATSAADQ
+1368 ATSTSAADQ

-1384 ATTDVKYVKVQNSK
+1384 ATTDVKYVKVQNSN
-1398 STELITTTTSASMG
+1398 STALITTTTSFSMG

-1426 GKGTGADWK
+1426 GKGTDADWK

-1453 YPGKWGDN
+1453 YPGKWGNN
-1461 NIFDTIDISTTATT
+1461 NIFDTVDISTTATT
-1475 DKWPIFSETAASVK
+1475 DKWPIFNEADASIK
-1489 LSKISIGTNGVLT
+1489 LSKISIGANGVLT

-1533 IKNNDITPSPIMDV
+1533 IKNNDTTPSPIMDI
-1547 TKGLVVYNG
+1547 TKGLVVYTG
-1556 TADEITNINTLVSP
+1556 TADKITNINTLVSP
-1570 DTTEPTDYYNLKV
+1570 AITEPTDYYNLKV

-1597 DFTLDDGKN
+1597 DFTLDKGKN
-1606 ITSPNSTAYRFIV
+1606 ITSPNNTAYSFIV
-1619 RNRSNANTCKIGGN
+1619 RNRSNDNTCKIGGN

-1644 KVILTNDVTL
+1644 QVILTNDVTL

-1674 TLATDANH
+1674 TLATDENH
-1682 QANYRLNKNVTVK
+1682 QANYKLDKNVTVK

-1702 TGKTLSIP
+1702 TGKTLSIS

-1716 AKEGFTENGAGS
+1716 AKEGFTKNGAGS
-1728 VSLGTDSSAAMTSI
+1728 VSLGTDSSAEMTSI
-1742 TTEKKNINFS
+1742 ETEKKNINFS

-1762 VTLDTTTGAET
+1762 VTLDTTTGAAT

-1789 NSQTLTIKAGTGDVS
+1789 NSQALTIKAGTGDVS
-1804 LQYDMG
+1804 LQSDMG
-1810 TATALGTTTIIG
+1810 TATALGTTTISG
-1822 AKISIAQSKTIT
+1822 AKISIAQSKTIS

-1867 SQITGTIRTNNKA
+1867 SQITGTIRTNNKE

-1975 YNDDKDGNKSSNVSN
+1975 YNDDKEGNKSSNVSN

-2011 YKISG
+2011 YKVSG
-2016 TPTASQYP
+2016 TPTTSQYP

-2043 AGFTGKTITASQNF
+2043 TGFTGKTITANQNF

-2098 ITAGGYAW
+2098 ITPGGYAW
-2106 LSAAESCTGTSNT
+2106 LSAAENCTGTSNT
-2119 SDDTSAVLT
+2119 SDDSSAVLT

-2188 FVRSNDP
+2188 FVRSDDH

-2214 AVQAIKVNNGSA
+2214 AVQAIKVNNGSS

-2240 TSTDGYGDIAVFY
+2240 TSTDGKGDIAVFY

-2292 KALAGVFYTLTDEH
+2292 KALADVFYTLTDEH

-2322 SDPGYRFTAT
+2322 SEPGYRFTAT

-2373 PSVADDKKTE
+2373 PSIADDKKTE
-2383 SSIKIVTQPSD
+2383 SSIKIVTKPSD

-2399 YVTNPVA
+2399 YVANPVA

-2524 DVAPADGNSNAADFK
+2524 DVASADGNSNAADFK

-2547 PTAGCDGNVFEEY
+2547 PTAGCDGSVFEEY

-2593 APGISKIDQVIDR
+2593 APGSSKIDQVIDG

-2626 NWQSG
+2626 NWQNG
-2631 SNVRLLFEVLKAD
+2631 SNVRFLFEVLKAD

-2653 YDNSATQKTPL
+2653 YDNSATQSTPL
-2664 YCARLKNPSDITS
+2664 YCARLKNPLDITS
-2677 IDLWSFILSEPQRQR
+2677 IDLWSFIISEPQRQR

-2719 GNLRI
+2719 GNLRV

>member
-1 MFSLFN
+1 MFSLLN

-38 AANYTDR
+38 AENYIER
-45 DKTIDANWN
+45 DIIIDATWTGNN
-54 ASDIWKI
+54 GR
-61 QTVLYVDTTSYPKSS
+61 
-76 SDNLYLTAK
+76 
-85 NTTKLTLTE
+85 E
-94 NVELS
+94 
-99 EFIVAYSGW
+99 W
-108 TAGTSEITIDL
+108 TA
-119 AGYTL
+119 
-124 TCDKLTLNDDDN
+124 
-136 AGVKLT
+136 
-142 FIDSSAGKTG
+142 
-152 AVTTRVFDYSDN
+152 
-164 QNHSLKIN
+164 
-172 DVPFTVTTTYNA
+172 
-184 RSASGTGKL
+184 
-193 TLEGTGTL
+193 
-201 SLPAAAANDP
+201 
-211 GFVPPAVSS
+211 
-220 ATWNGSNGTE
+220 
-230 WADLANWTGITFISQ
+230 LANWTGITDISQ
-245 LKEAATVTIPSGLTN
+245 LNEAATVTIPSGLTN

-267 TPITLDGDLVI
+267 TSITLAGDLVI
-278 EDGASVIFAGTTVL
+278 EDGANVIFSGTTVL
-292 NTVTSPDGEIT
+292 NTVTSPNGEIT
-303 TGTDS
+303 IGTDT
-308 LTINGTASLKQVI
+308 LTINGKASLKKVT

-332 DLTLGTIRGGL
+332 DLTLGTIEGGI

-349 NAGTGAQTTT
+349 NEGTGAQTTT
-359 VTTLAFYPDT
+359 LTNLAFSPNT
-369 ISFGNDTSDVFN
+369 ISFGNDASDKFN
-381 MGAGGTGALNI
+381 MGASGTGTLDI

-398 TLAGTINSSNLTLNA
+398 TLAGTINSSNLTLNS

-426 TLALDTE
+426 ILALDTE
-433 ITGSAYNLKFNG
+433 ITGSAYNLIFNG

-463 DIEKP
+463 DIVKP

-476 NFTLNGPSANAAAFE
+476 NFTLNGPSTNDAAFE
-491 GVNDSSI
+491 GINDSSI
-498 TCDGDFTINGKATF
+498 TCDGNFTINGKATF
-512 RGEISA
+512 RGDISA

-533 TQVKTTG
+533 AQVTTTG
-540 TQTYGTSTTPAA
+540 TQTYGKPTTPAA

-561 GAVSYVDS
+561 GNEPYVDS
-569 PVSFVSTTGAD
+569 PVAFISTTGAD
-580 ISFYGTIDSTVFSA
+580 ISFYGTIDSTEYSE
-594 GERPVKI
+594 GKRPVKI
-601 GSIANPSKV
+601 GSIAKPSKV

-636 ITSNSIYVSGKTYL
+636 ITSNSIYVSEKTYL

-673 GVSVEDDVNLI
+673 GVSVENDVNLI

-690 GIYFDS
+690 GIYFNS

-721 NGNVGGTKALKS
+721 NGNVGGTKTLKS

-769 VTITGNITGDNTFQA
+769 VTITENITGDNTFQA
-784 LTIAGTG
+784 LTIEGTG
-791 TSTISGSNTVSGDF
+791 TSTISGSNTVNGDF

-845 GTQWNITTP
+845 GTQWKITTP
-854 VATADVSFAKV
+854 VATANVSFAKV

-874 IRPLY
+874 IKPLY

-901 TGTDWETAANWQI
+901 TGTDWENAANWQI
-914 ESGTDNWITAST
+914 ESGADNWITAST

-936 VSIVV
+936 VSIVA

-964 ADTSVSLNSTYN
+964 ADTLVSLNSTYN
-976 IILTATSDQI
+976 IILTAASDQI

-1005 TANYLMDTAQGTVE
+1005 TAKYLMDTAQGTVE

-1045 SLPLESGHQIKVNG
+1045 ALPLESGHQIKVNG

-1074 VAGTSSI
+1074 VAGTSTI
-1081 GADITTEHNQE
+1081 AGNITT
-1092 YAGAVTFTA
+1092 
-1101 GTVQLEAT
+1101 T
-1109 ADNAGVPY
+1109 ADQTYTGKVTLNAATITINCGTSNTITFSDDIVNATGITCA
-1117 RVLFD
+1117 LTID
-1122 STVTGIAA
+1122 GNLSTAASKKISPSSLSVTGTTANAA
-1130 GTALTLNHVTFDSA
+1130 V
-1144 TTFTNIK
+1144 
-1151 NLTVNGTTVNAG
+1151 
-1163 TITTSGEQVYTGA
+1163 ITTTGLQEYTGA
-1176 VTNTGTITVPSLA
+1176 VTNTGTITVPSLT

-1225 SGGTPTFGTFI
+1225 SGGTQTFGIFT

-1264 ANLYAGTNSI
+1264 ANLSAGTNSI
-1274 TVNNNWTNSNGTFTA
+1274 TVNNNWTNNGTFTA
-1289 GSSTVTVAKDIAGD
+1289 GSSTVIVAKDIAGD
-1303 TTFNNLTINGTQAT
+1303 TTFNNLTINGTQPT

-1337 TFNTGTTQKITG
+1337 TFNTNTTQKITG
-1349 TLTLDGKATGTEI
+1349 KLTLDGKATGTEI

-1368 ATATSAADQ
+1368 ATSTSAADQ

-1384 ATTDVKYVKVQNSK
+1384 ATTDVKYVKVQNSN
-1398 STELITTTTSASMG
+1398 STALITTTTSVSMG

-1426 GKGTGADWK
+1426 GKGTDADWK

-1461 NIFDTIDISTTATT
+1461 NIFDTVDISTTATT
-1475 DKWPIFSETAASVK
+1475 DKWPIFSETSASIK
-1489 LSKISIGTNGVLT
+1489 LSKISIGANGVLT

-1527 YSKSGR
+1527 YSNSGR
-1533 IKNNDITPSPIMDV
+1533 IKNNDTSPSPIMDI
-1547 TKGLVVYNG
+1547 TKGLVVYTG

-1570 DTTEPTDYYNLKV
+1570 AITEPTDYYNLKV

-1597 DFTLDDGKN
+1597 DFTLDKGKN
-1606 ITSPNSTAYRFIV
+1606 ITSPNNTAYSFIV
-1619 RNRSNANTCKIGGN
+1619 KNSSNANTCKIGGN

-1674 TLATDANH
+1674 TLATDENH
-1682 QANYRLNKNVTVK
+1682 QANYKLDKNVTVK

-1702 TGKTLSIP
+1702 TGKTLSIS

-1728 VSLGTDSSAAMTSI
+1728 VSLGTDSSAEMTSI
-1742 TTEKKNINFS
+1742 ATEKKNINFS

-1762 VTLDTTTGAET
+1762 VTLDTTTGAAT
-1773 GDGNVTI
+1773 GAGNVTI

-1789 NSQTLTIKAGTGDVS
+1789 NTQDLTIKADTGDVS
-1804 LQYDMG
+1804 LQSDIG
-1810 TATALGTTTIIG
+1810 TATALGTTTISG
-1822 AKISIAQSKTIT
+1822 AKISIAQSKTIS

-1855 ATTGFTKTGTGL
+1855 ATTGFIKNGTGL
-1867 SQITGTIRTNNKA
+1867 SQITGTIRTNNKE

-1975 YNDDKDGNKSSNVSN
+1975 YNDDKEGNKSSNVSN

-2011 YKISG
+2011 YKVSG
-2016 TPTASQYP
+2016 TPTTSQYP

-2043 AGFTGKTITASQNF
+2043 TGFTGKTITASQNF

-2098 ITAGGYAW
+2098 ITTGGYAW

-2273 ADADSHGNHQT
+2273 TDADSHGNHQT

-2322 SDPGYRFTAT
+2322 SDQGYRFTAT

-2449 HSPDNKVVVDGE
+2449 HSPDNKVVADGE

-2593 APGISKIDQVIDR
+2593 APGISKIDQVIDG